1 MFNSMYDLI
10 QGRREADIFSQGNVD
25 NRPRTLAEAIKE
37 VLKIDYNGKTGSNI
51 VGVGSETGIERR
63 RGGTGDVERGGRGT
77 EGERAADGKGRAKG
91 DAGEEGVAPFSERLQ
106 NAIAETETEPT
117 EAQKKAGNYKKG
129 HLSFGGYDF
138 TVETP
143 KGAIRSGKDEQ
154 GKPWSVTMH
163 DTYGYILGKIGVD
176 GDHIDMFIN
185 DDADLDTFDGNVYVV
200 DQVNPETGEFDEHKV
215 MYGYPSE
222 EAATEAYL
230 ANYSKGWKGLGKVTS
245 VPKATFDKWLESSD
259 RKTKPFREY
268 VMVQR
273 GLKQGKGKK
282 KVEPGQQADY
292 YSAFAEQYGLDAED
306 AKKET
311 VANASAKAKEVKG
324 LSNKLKDRYPTS
336 LYLLERDISDMEEM
350 VANGEVS
357 PKRVER
363 VRSEIKRLNG
373 LLADY
378 ERLATP
384 EERSWRD
391 MKAEHPDEI
400 VVVDNGN
407 GLLVVCQEDVKAT
420 KNAIGLKLDAPVTEN
435 LIVTTN
441 EEKGMPFTTM
451 RVTLE
456 DLQRLSDKGVKYVV
470 LDKNGNQ
477 AKEEREKLRLQKAD
491 DYSAFAEQYGV
502 DEADVRR
509 YAEGMALGNLA
520 LANQA
525 ISEIR
530 RSKRIEH
537 RGTKLSEF
545 AKLFAPLKNE
555 LYERFGDM
563 DELQQEYVRRAE
575 EERGMMEAARKR
587 AEEEEAKRKQHLEE
601 LSLLTSEEIDR
612 RYADAIDKGDDATA
626 REMLDEAARRKGYD
640 DTESAYQGV
649 GAWAAPGNPGYESD
663 KARRDDWESSG
674 SDVNLEDMALGY
686 TPQPDDYFSHPER
699 YSQNTPHGLESTR
712 AIQSALEALKRGEK
726 DVKVKVYRA
735 VPTSVKEGKL
745 RNGDWVTPS
754 KKYAEMHGNNRLEG
768 KYRIIEDDV
777 PVCEL
782 WWDGNDANEWGYDN
796 GKGYKYKNV
805 KNNRKLNDLITR
817 DDNGNVILPS
827 KRFNQR
833 KADERYQR
841 GVDGVKP
848 SKAEVVLRD
857 AVIDKLRESGI
868 EVLGAEG
875 QKVLDLANGRGVR
888 LEAKRKRALGTASV
902 SRDEKHQPTVVS
914 SADGA
919 KILNNLDTLATEY
932 DNLKNFPKTFTGDV
946 AKALGA
952 RRYGS
957 SSEYATFETK
967 NGKVVTIRLANHN
980 ARVSGFNHNGRDNGI
995 SIVISSKPNAGITN
1009 NGDAH
1014 IVEFYYNSIKLRRA
1028 DGKPLAEIV
1037 RSIKQALYSGVFK
1050 DPTGLAER
1058 QEVNADDVISL
1069 QKVYHGSGADFD
1081 HFDHSHMGEGEG
1093 AQAYGWGTYVTE
1105 VEGIGRK
1112 YAERNPRFIEPSDY
1126 DRENANEEIAE
1137 KTLARFGHIDC
1148 EFELMY
1154 DGAGGFEIFDIPRD
1168 KNVLEQFKD
1177 YFKSHEEDFQSDNY
1191 IDDFDLNDE
1200 DDREQFAQDVER
1212 SMINYAENIA
1222 HDYDQ
1227 YWKGIEQ
1234 RILYTVEIPDD
1245 TGENYLDYKR
1255 KIAKIPSQKNEA
1267 ICEQL
1272 RKALPSMASRI
1283 RLNPN
1288 ATGAVLYKD
1297 ISTALKSDKKASELL
1312 ARAGFVGIKYPAQY
1326 RSGGRKDGA
1335 KNYVIFN
1342 EKDAKIT
1349 DHVRF
1354 FKTKNGEAYGYT
1366 VGGKIYIDPRIAN
1379 TETPIHEY
1387 AHLWA
1392 SALRSGNPKE
1402 WENVVGLMK
1411 GTPVWEEVKKRYPEL
1426 ETDDEIADEV
1436 IATYSGRRGAERLR
1450 SEAGKIAGSM
1460 DELDAVKAL
1469 SALQR
1474 VKEALKRFW
1483 KGVCDFLHIHFTS
1496 AEEVAD
1502 RVMKDL
1508 LDGVDPRKFMKGK
1521 DGRPRFQFI
1530 GEKGAT
1536 EADKAEEQTIRMDNL
1551 NVAKK
1556 MEEAKKDAKAI
1567 KMATG
1572 WERGADG
1579 KWRYEMPDAK
1589 IKDTI
1594 DVGGGNIVKRFEED
1608 MLWTDGKLEDAV
1620 DAPKL
1625 FEAYPQLKNI
1635 KIHTDAVMNDMPSNG
1650 FYNPQT
1656 NTITIH
1662 ADELKYLNSI
1672 LNHEVQHAIQN
1683 IEGFAKGGNSE
1694 TVRSRIQR
1702 IIDEEKDA
1710 SEYAKSNLKQYAA
1723 LHMLASRLKASK
1735 QFAKSDQQFFK
1746 DKAREYYW
1754 DAMNELDNN
1763 ERSTLINEYPDDKN
1777 AQEIAESGYHV
1788 DEAIK
1793 ELKRIADEYKDE
1805 IPKGNMDAFEKVNKL
1820 TSALENKS
1828 DDELYQALAGEVEA
1842 RNVQK
1847 RMGMTPEERRNSLA
1861 EETED
1866 VSRGDQIVMNN
1877 GGTSYSIVKDP
1888 ETIKK
1893 LDKEDT
1899 VKVYRAMQVGEDG
1912 KLYPPMAAK
1921 VKGKF
1926 VQPIELGK
1934 WEQADERPELADD
1947 KGMFTL
1953 NKGNGKSLKAAYN
1966 PYLHTSR
1973 TPLNDQFSEAQNRPN
1988 IVTVEVEVPKSE
2000 LTSGYKADKAKDA
2013 VGEVEWKAGIIQG
2026 QLTGKRKVILSRWD
2040 KPVRIVPDS
2049 EVADVIV
2056 NDMFKGKNITMPSNV
2071 VTPSLRKELEKR
2083 GVPFVETDNRGRI
2096 VGGENDGVHYAKVY
2110 GKKANVK
2117 HRLGE
2122 KGFDDGEREELDRVN
2137 ERFNEELTRYQN
2149 GEMDKNEMLHLGRP
2163 QGVMRAFLPNLP
2175 IVMRQRV
2182 IKKGS
2187 EKKHEVDVSAIMN
2200 MPQHLS
2206 SPIFVFQRSEDTI
2219 GVLTD
2224 MRDRNGKNV
2233 CVAIELKRQI
2243 QQGAEYLE
2251 VNDVRSFHGR
2261 EFKNIVEP
2269 IANNKTL
2276 KWVDKEKGLAYLS
2289 SASQP
2294 VQQEID
2300 KQVLDTAT
2308 KVVKDFVNP
2317 KVSDENVADDG
2328 IKLSLGDG
2336 GSREREQMDEAKMV
2350 EMVERVK
2357 ATGESLGGAEAHV
2370 YTSFADVP
2378 EEYKKEVKKGARG
2391 WYDPETHTVHVY
2403 LPNCASG
2410 DEAQRTVFHE
2420 KIGHEGIEVLFGGE
2434 EGVKDFAKFVFSS
2447 CGKEVREK
2455 VMEIADQY
2463 DPEWKHPDRTNVGTQ
2478 EYIAKL
2484 AENGPQTAEE
2494 FSLWRK
2500 IKHYLIKAMKK
2511 LGLTIRGL
2519 MNDKDLRYYLL
2530 RAQQSLHVWNK
2541 MPEAKKRK
2549 MAEQASETEMKES
2562 LSNRPRKRK
2571 NETTAQYIE
2580 RLRQWEKWKIA
2591 LDKASV
2597 ANDPLPE
2604 EETYH
2609 DKWDKQYRTDM
2620 EAWRKANDIAEG
2632 AEGPSEAPKR
2642 AEGESPQEYALRVAD
2657 HERELDLWQ
2666 GAPDYFSYLKKAQED
2681 YRKAYEA
2688 WKERY
2693 DIDEMENVD
2702 LQLYGGETPTE
2713 EPADED
2719 AYQEQEEIEHNVNS
2733 EFEKEMGAACGID
2746 MSAEGARQKA
2756 IIAVIDRRKNLEG
2769 ASAED
2774 AIFIGELCKEIDALE
2789 KELGLGKGEL
2799 RNELIHIIEQPLQ
2812 QQEADAELERWV
2824 DLLNSMRVF
2833 HDAHSKVTVEG
2844 VKAVRAELQELANV
2858 ALKYGANPK
2867 DKSEREELH
2876 AASRKVADAL
2886 NRYYQDVPGYHG
2898 LYGDDII
2905 KIAKY
2910 AQRVAYAALL
2920 TQRSNELADNPKV
2933 RKIVEKI
2940 KDWYDEFFHLL
2951 EDAGLRGD
2959 AGYIGEGY
2967 VNHIWDKERSD
2978 QEAYERYV
2986 ENYQRTKSSNMRHR
3000 EIATYLDGIGVGLV
3014 PKFTDIGQIMS
3025 YYSRQNNEAIANRK
3039 FLDALSF
3046 LTIAHKNN
3054 DGEVTEVLPILNSH
3068 KPDRLD
3074 EEKYEMFH
3082 VPGIGDVWVL
3092 KEVAG
3097 KFSTIFG
3104 TMRTKDI
3111 PNWLSKLGKNYDLL
3125 ASTMKK
3131 IQLSVSGFHAL
3142 ALSEVA
3148 LAQMGPIKGMQAI
3161 LKYIL
3166 YDSARHGW
3174 QVPAYVHPEDFK
3186 MAAKHLVQKM
3196 RRTRPSPVCLRMMT

>member
-25 NRPRTLAEAIKE
+25 NRPRTLSEAIKE

-63 RGGTGDVERGGRGT
+63 RGSTGDVERGGRGT

-91 DAGEEGVAPFSERLQ
+91 DAGEEGVAEKRKALHPSSVEAKDNQGNPLNADGTLKLEKIKSVDDLTDEDFSKPTRNVELPAIPKNVDDAIGANGKPIIIKKNIFERNAERHSDLTPEQSREILHSALYNPDLYGQ
-106 NAIAETETEPT
+106 N
-117 EAQKKAGNYKKG
+117 QKAKRPYNWVVINTKDEKG
-129 HLSFGGYDF
+129 HNR
-138 TVETP
+138 TVLLEISP
-143 KGAIRSGKDEQ
+143 NKDNIEIVHWHYVDERGLEKIKRQ
-154 GKPWSVTMH
+154 AEREDGQLL
-163 DTYGYILGKIGVD
+163 IL
-176 GDHIDMFIN
+176 
-185 DDADLDTFDGNVYVV
+185 
-200 DQVNPETGEFDEHKV
+200 
-215 MYGYPSE
+215 PSAKE
-222 EAATEAYL
+222 EAGALSSPT
-230 ANYSKGWKGLGKVTS
+230 SGLSSDGKVTA
-245 VPKATFDKWLESSD
+245 KASK
-259 RKTKPFREY
+259 
-268 VMVQR
+268 
-273 GLKQGKGKK
+273 KQGKGKK
-282 KVEPGQQADY
+282 KVEPGQQVDY
-292 YSAFAEQYGLDAED
+292 YSAFAEQYGLDAEE
-306 AKKET
+306 AKKEA
-311 VANASAKAKEVKG
+311 VANASEKAKEVKG
-324 LSNKLKDRYPTS
+324 LSNMLKDRYPTS
-336 LYLLERDISDMEEM
+336 LYLLGRDISDMEEM

-363 VRSEIKRLNG
+363 VRSEIKRLKG

-384 EERSWRD
+384 EERSWRHK
-391 MKAEHPDEI
+391 KAEHPDEI
-400 VVVDNGN
+400 VVVDRGN

-420 KNAIGLKLDAPVTEN
+420 NKAIGQKLDAPVTEN

-441 EEKGMPFTTM
+441 EEQGMPFTTM
-451 RVTLE
+451 RVTLA
-456 DLQRLSDKGVKYVV
+456 DLQRLDDKGVKYVV

-477 AKEEREKLRLQKAD
+477 AKEEREKQGKGEKKVEPGQQVD
-491 DYSAFAEQYGV
+491 YYSAFAEQYGLDAEEAKKETEGNKPSEASLSLSTPLT
-502 DEADVRR
+502 DEEVVAITD
-509 YAEGMALGNLA
+509 AMK
-520 LANQA
+520 ANA
-525 ISEIR
+525 TVAPTVEINDANWKE
-530 RSKRIEH
+530 SVETPVGSVKMGENQ
-537 RGTKLSEF
+537 K
-545 AKLFAPLKNE
+545 AKLFAKGREQQYGMLLETLSNPDVVLEEKDKEQNMFHERPSSYLFVKTFQKEDGSKYVHFESVTVSQEGMEVSISSHIIRENQLKNKLKSDRL
-555 LYERFGDM
+555 LYKATALDAPANTSAEQPIVGGSLSSDGKDTEKVSSGQEDGEKNVLSDLEREFQKALEHEEDVEQKWEDKIQDYVAEHYPTQATVSAATTSAKGV
-563 DELQQEYVRRAE
+563 QEREAMKSDPVLRAMRKKADAAYKKARDATFVAQKKME
-575 EERGMMEAARKR
+575 TSKEKMEA
-587 AEEEEAKRKQHLEE
+587 
-601 LSLLTSEEIDR
+601 
-612 RYADAIDKGDDATA
+612 
-626 REMLDEAARRKGYD
+626 RE
-640 DTESAYQGV
+640 
-649 GAWAAPGNPGYESD
+649 
-663 KARRDDWESSG
+663 
-674 SDVNLEDMALGY
+674 
-686 TPQPDDYFSHPER
+686 H
-699 YSQNTPHGLESTR
+699 
-712 AIQSALEALKRGEK
+712 
-726 DVKVKVYRA
+726 
-735 VPTSVKEGKL
+735 
-745 RNGDWVTPS
+745 
-754 KKYAEMHGNNRLEG
+754 
-768 KYRIIEDDV
+768 
-777 PVCEL
+777 
-782 WWDGNDANEWGYDN
+782 
-796 GKGYKYKNV
+796 
-805 KNNRKLNDLITR
+805 
-817 DDNGNVILPS
+817 
-827 KRFNQR
+827 
-833 KADERYQR
+833 KADVVEN
-841 GVDGVKP
+841 P
-848 SKAEVVLRD
+848 SHGEEVLRD

-875 QKVLDLANGRGVR
+875 QKVLDMANGKDVR
-888 LEAKRKRALGTASV
+888 LEAKRKRALETATMA
-902 SRDEKHQPTVVS
+902 DESTNKATVVS

-919 KILNNLDTLATEY
+919 KVQNNLEILADSYKNRPNKAKGFITDLSRSLGLEQHEASQYGTFVTE
-932 DNLKNFPKTFTGDV
+932 
-946 AKALGA
+946 
-952 RRYGS
+952 
-957 SSEYATFETK
+957 
-967 NGKVVTIRLANHN
+967 NGKLVTIRVSNHN
-980 ARVSGFNHNGRDNGI
+980 ARVSFFDKNGENDGI
-995 SIVISSKPNAGITN
+995 SIVISNHKNKGLLNDGNAHIIEFFYSKQSLQRADSKPLSDI
-1009 NGDAH
+1009 
-1014 IVEFYYNSIKLRRA
+1014 I
-1028 DGKPLAEIV
+1028 
-1037 RSIKQALYSGVFK
+1037 RSVSEALYSGEFN

-1058 QEVNADDVISL
+1058 QEVNADDVIIL

-1081 HFDHSHMGEGEG
+1081 HFDHSHMGDGEG

-1105 VEGIGRK
+1105 VKGIGRT
-1112 YAERNPRFIEPSDY
+1112 YAEQNSEKAREHYVYSGDTHGLSEERINEILEVFLDAKPSEGHVVSEYNDALGWYSSKRDEYCQSLAKDASLLNPSDISIVV
-1126 DRENANEEIAE
+1126 D
-1137 KTLARFGHIDC
+1137 KTR
-1148 EFELMY
+1148 
-1154 DGAGGFEIFDIPRD
+1154 
-1168 KNVLEQFKD
+1168 N
-1177 YFKSHEEDFQSDNY
+1177 
-1191 IDDFDLNDE
+1191 
-1200 DDREQFAQDVER
+1200 
-1212 SMINYAENIA
+1212 
-1222 HDYDQ
+1222 
-1227 YWKGIEQ
+1227 
-1234 RILYTVEIPDD
+1234 LYTVEIPDD
-1245 TGENYLDYKR
+1245 TGENYLDWSEPIGNEQIASIRKYLSDNYRKQKIEDFDASIAETKNAPNADEVNAWVRRGENVYKTLAHLLGSD
-1255 KIAKIPSQKNEA
+1255 KEA
-1267 ICEQL
+1267 S
-1272 RKALPSMASRI
+1272 KAL
-1283 RLNPN
+1283 
-1288 ATGAVLYKD
+1288 
-1297 ISTALKSDKKASELL
+1297 SEM
-1312 ARAGFVGIKYPAQY
+1312 GFVGIKYPAQY

-1335 KNYVIFN
+1335 KNYVIFD

-1354 FKTKNGEAYGYT
+1354 FKTKNGEAYGFT

-1379 TETPIHEY
+1379 AETPIHEY

-1450 SEAGKIAGSM
+1450 REAAKIAGSM

-1521 DGRPRFQFI
+1521 DGKPRFQFI
-1530 GEKGAT
+1530 GEKGA
-1536 EADKAEEQTIRMDNL
+1536 ERADHAEEVSTRLDNL
-1551 NVAKK
+1551 AVARE

-1579 KWRYEMPDAK
+1579 KWRYEIPDAK

-1594 DVGGGNIVKRFEED
+1594 DVGGGNIVKRYEEG
-1608 MLWTDGKLEDAV
+1608 MLWNDGKLEDAV

-1635 KIHTDAVMNDMPSNG
+1635 KIHTDAVMNYMPSNG
-1650 FYNPQT
+1650 YYNPQT
-1656 NTITIH
+1656 KTITIH
-1662 ADELKYLNSI
+1662 AADLKYLNSI
-1672 LNHEVQHAIQN
+1672 LNHEIQHAIQN
-1683 IEGFAKGGNSE
+1683 IEGFAQGGNSK
-1694 TVRSRIQR
+1694 TVRSRIQK
-1702 IIDEEKDA
+1702 IIDDEKDA

-1820 TSALENKS
+1820 TSALGNKS

-1847 RMGMTPEERRNSLA
+1847 RMDMTPEERRNSLA
-1861 EETED
+1861 SETED
-1866 VSRGDQIVMNN
+1866 VDRGDQIVMNN

-2096 VGGENDGVHYAKVY
+2096 VGGENDGVHYSKVY

-2117 HRLGE
+2117 HRFGE
-2122 KGFDDGEREELDRVN
+2122 TGFDDGEREELERVN

-2175 IVMRQRV
+2175 IVMRQR
-2182 IKKGS
+2182 ILTKGS
-2187 EKKHEVDVSAIMN
+2187 VRKHNVAIEALAD
-2200 MPQHLS
+2200 MPNHLS
-2206 SPIFVFQRSEDTI
+2206 RPIFVFKRSDNEL
-2219 GVLTD
+2219 GVLTEMQD
-2224 MRDRNGKNV
+2224 RDGKKV
-2233 CVAIELKRQI
+2233 CVAIELNRQI
-2243 QQGAEYLE
+2243 QNGGEILE
-2251 VNDVRSFHGR
+2251 VNDIRSVHGR
-2261 EFKNIVEP
+2261 NVADIVYP
-2269 IANNKTL
+2269 IVQNGTL
-2276 KWVDKEKGLAYLS
+2276 KWADKEKGLAYLS
-2289 SASQP
+2289 SASRY

-2300 KQVLDTAT
+2300 KQDLDTAT
-2308 KVVKDFVNP
+2308 KIVENFENP
-2317 KVSDENVADDG
+2317 KVSDENVANDG

-2336 GSREREQMDEAKMV
+2336 GSHERKQMDEAK
-2350 EMVERVK
+2350 MVERVK

-2370 YTSFADVP
+2370 YTSFVDVP
-2378 EEYKKEVKKGARG
+2378 EEYKKEVEKGARG

-2447 CGKEVREK
+2447 CGKEIREK

-2530 RAQQSLHVWNK
+2530 RAQQSLHVWDK
-2541 MPEAKKRK
+2541 MPEAKKRA

-2597 ANDPLPE
+2597 SNDPLPE

-2620 EAWRKANDIAEG
+2620 EAWRKANGIAEG

-2642 AEGESPQEYALRVAD
+2642 AEGESQQEYALRVAD

-2713 EPADED
+2713 GPADED

-2733 EFEKEMGAACGID
+2733 NHDEKPVAVGVDVKRVNQGKNKPQLDVNSIKTVFAHHGEIGGSEVLVTYDKEITPEQQELLRGLNFHEYPTIQELSDAKISEKSDSSKVSDENVADDGIKLSLGDGGSRERKLMDEAKMVEMVERVKATGESLGGAEAHVYTSFVD
-2746 MSAEGARQKA
+2746 VPEEYKKEVKKGARGWY
-2756 IIAVIDRRKNLEG
+2756 DPET
-2769 ASAED
+2769 
-2774 AIFIGELCKEIDALE
+2774 
-2789 KELGLGKGEL
+2789 
-2799 RNELIHIIEQPLQ
+2799 H
-2812 QQEADAELERWV
+2812 
-2824 DLLNSMRVF
+2824 
-2833 HDAHSKVTVEG
+2833 TVH
-2844 VKAVRAELQELANV
+2844 VYLPYCR
-2858 ALKYGANPK
+2858 
-2867 DKSEREELH
+2867 S
-2876 AASRKVADAL
+2876 
-2886 NRYYQDVPGYHG
+2886 
-2898 LYGDDII
+2898 GDE
-2905 KIAKY
+2905 
-2910 AQRVAYAALL
+2910 AQRTVIH
-2920 TQRSNELADNPKV
+2920 E
-2933 RKIVEKI
+2933 
-2940 KDWYDEFFHLL
+2940 
-2951 EDAGLRGD
+2951 
-2959 AGYIGEGY
+2959 
-2967 VNHIWDKERSD
+2967 
-2978 QEAYERYV
+2978 
-2986 ENYQRTKSSNMRHR
+2986 
-3000 EIATYLDGIGVGLV
+3000 
-3014 PKFTDIGQIMS
+3014 
-3025 YYSRQNNEAIANRK
+3025 SR
-3039 FLDALSF
+3039 LSF
-3046 LTIAHKNN
+3046 LF
-3054 DGEVTEVLPILNSH
+3054 V
-3068 KPDRLD
+3068 
-3074 EEKYEMFH
+3074 
-3082 VPGIGDVWVL
+3082 
-3092 KEVAG
+3092 
-3097 KFSTIFG
+3097 
-3104 TMRTKDI
+3104 
-3111 PNWLSKLGKNYDLL
+3111 
-3125 ASTMKK
+3125 
-3131 IQLSVSGFHAL
+3131 
-3142 ALSEVA
+3142 
-3148 LAQMGPIKGMQAI
+3148 
-3161 LKYIL
+3161 
-3166 YDSARHGW
+3166 
-3174 QVPAYVHPEDFK
+3174 
-3186 MAAKHLVQKM
+3186 
-3196 RRTRPSPVCLRMMT
+3196 

>member
-63 RGGTGDVERGGRGT
+63 RGSTGDVERGGRGT

-91 DAGEEGVAPFSERLQ
+91 DAGEEGVAEKRKALHPSSVEAKDNQGNPLNADGTLKLEKIKSVDDLTDEDFSKPTRNVELPAIPKNVDDAIGANGKPIIIKKNIFERNAERHSDLTPEQSREILHSALYNPDLYGQ
-106 NAIAETETEPT
+106 N
-117 EAQKKAGNYKKG
+117 QKAKRPYNWVVINTKDEKG
-129 HLSFGGYDF
+129 HNR
-138 TVETP
+138 TVLLEISP
-143 KGAIRSGKDEQ
+143 NKDNIEIVHWHYVDERGLEKIKRQ
-154 GKPWSVTMH
+154 AEREDGQLL
-163 DTYGYILGKIGVD
+163 IL
-176 GDHIDMFIN
+176 
-185 DDADLDTFDGNVYVV
+185 
-200 DQVNPETGEFDEHKV
+200 
-215 MYGYPSE
+215 PSAKE
-222 EAATEAYL
+222 EAGALSSPT
-230 ANYSKGWKGLGKVTS
+230 SGLSSDGKVTA
-245 VPKATFDKWLESSD
+245 KASK
-259 RKTKPFREY
+259 
-268 VMVQR
+268 
-273 GLKQGKGKK
+273 KQGKGKK
-282 KVEPGQQADY
+282 KVEPGQQVDY
-292 YSAFAEQYGLDAED
+292 YSAFAEQYGLDAEE

-311 VANASAKAKEVKG
+311 VANAPEKAKEVKG

-336 LYLLERDISDMEEM
+336 LYLLGRDISDMEEM

-363 VRSEIKRLNG
+363 VRSEIKRLKG

-384 EERSWRD
+384 EERSWRH

-400 VVVDNGN
+400 IVVDNGN

-420 KNAIGLKLDAPVTEN
+420 NKAIGQKLDAPVTEN

-441 EEKGMPFTTM
+441 EEQGMPFTTM
-451 RVTLE
+451 RVTLA
-456 DLQRLSDKGVKYVV
+456 DLQRLDDKGVKYVV

-477 AKEEREKLRLQKAD
+477 AKAKREKQGKGKKKVEPGQQVD
-491 DYSAFAEQYGV
+491 YYSAFAEQYGLDAEEAKKETEGNKPSEASLSLSTPLT
-502 DEADVRR
+502 DEEVVAITD
-509 YAEGMALGNLA
+509 AMK
-520 LANQA
+520 ANA
-525 ISEIR
+525 TVAPTVEINDANWKE
-530 RSKRIEH
+530 SVETPVGSVKMGENQ
-537 RGTKLSEF
+537 K
-545 AKLFAPLKNE
+545 AKLFAKGREQQYGMLLETLSNPDVVLEEKDKEQNMFHERPSSYLFVKTFQKEDGSKYVHFESVTVSQEGMEVSISSHIIRENQLKNKLKSDRL
-555 LYERFGDM
+555 LYKATALDAPANTSAEQPIVGGSLSSDGKDTEKVSSGQEDGEKNVLSDLEREFQKALEHEEDVEQKWEDKIQDYVAEHYPTQATVSAATTSAKGV
-563 DELQQEYVRRAE
+563 QEREAMKSDPVLRAMRKKADAAYKKARDATFVAQKKME
-575 EERGMMEAARKR
+575 TSKEKMEA
-587 AEEEEAKRKQHLEE
+587 
-601 LSLLTSEEIDR
+601 
-612 RYADAIDKGDDATA
+612 
-626 REMLDEAARRKGYD
+626 RE
-640 DTESAYQGV
+640 
-649 GAWAAPGNPGYESD
+649 
-663 KARRDDWESSG
+663 
-674 SDVNLEDMALGY
+674 
-686 TPQPDDYFSHPER
+686 H
-699 YSQNTPHGLESTR
+699 
-712 AIQSALEALKRGEK
+712 
-726 DVKVKVYRA
+726 
-735 VPTSVKEGKL
+735 
-745 RNGDWVTPS
+745 
-754 KKYAEMHGNNRLEG
+754 
-768 KYRIIEDDV
+768 
-777 PVCEL
+777 
-782 WWDGNDANEWGYDN
+782 
-796 GKGYKYKNV
+796 
-805 KNNRKLNDLITR
+805 
-817 DDNGNVILPS
+817 
-827 KRFNQR
+827 
-833 KADERYQR
+833 KADVVEN
-841 GVDGVKP
+841 P
-848 SKAEVVLRD
+848 SHGEEVLRD

-875 QKVLDLANGRGVR
+875 QKVLDMANGKDVR
-888 LEAKRKRALGTASV
+888 LEAKRKRALETASV

-932 DNLKNFPKTFTGDV
+932 DNLKNYPKTFTGDV

-952 RRYGS
+952 DRFGS
-957 SSEYATFETK
+957 GSEYATFETK
-967 NGKVVTIRLANHN
+967 NGQIVTIRLANHN
-980 ARVSGFNHNGRDNGI
+980 ARVSVFDHNKRDNGI

-1014 IVEFYYNSIKLRRA
+1014 IVEFYYDSIKLRRA

-1093 AQAYGWGTYVTE
+1093 AQAYCWGTYVTE
-1105 VEGIGRK
+1105 VKGIGRT
-1112 YAERNPRFIEPSDY
+1112 YAEQNAGFRGLKDVGDVEERLMEKARSSNYDLSRWAATSLVDRAERLLRSGAETYYYWNVTPKELLNFVIYDAEGLESDLLVDTLRIIEP
-1126 DRENANEEIAE
+1126 E
-1137 KTLARFGHIDC
+1137 
-1148 EFELMY
+1148 
-1154 DGAGGFEIFDIPRD
+1154 
-1168 KNVLEQFKD
+1168 
-1177 YFKSHEEDFQSDNY
+1177 
-1191 IDDFDLNDE
+1191 DLN
-1200 DDREQFAQDVER
+1200 FGTH
-1212 SMINYAENIA
+1212 N
-1222 HDYDQ
+1222 
-1227 YWKGIEQ
+1227 
-1234 RILYTVEIPDD
+1234 LYTVEIPDD
-1245 TGENYLDYKR
+1245 TGENYLDWSEPIGNEQIASIRKYLSDNYRKQKIEDFDASIAETKNAPNADEVNAWVRRGENVYKTLAHLLGSD
-1255 KIAKIPSQKNEA
+1255 KEA
-1267 ICEQL
+1267 S
-1272 RKALPSMASRI
+1272 KAL
-1283 RLNPN
+1283 
-1288 ATGAVLYKD
+1288 
-1297 ISTALKSDKKASELL
+1297 SEM
-1312 ARAGFVGIKYPAQY
+1312 GFVGIKYPAGY
-1326 RSGGRKDGA
+1326 LSGGRKDGA

-1354 FKTKNGEAYGYT
+1354 FKTKNGEAYGFT

-1379 TETPIHEY
+1379 AETPIHEY

-1411 GTPVWEEVKKRYPEL
+1411 GTPVWDEVKKRYPEL
-1426 ETDDEIADEV
+1426 ETDEEIADEV

-1450 SEAGKIAGSM
+1450 REAAKIAGSM

-1483 KGVCDFLHIHFTS
+1483 KGVCNFLHIHFTS

-1508 LDGVDPRKFMKGK
+1508 LDGVDPRKFMKDK
-1521 DGRPRFQFI
+1521 DGKPRFQFI
-1530 GEKGAT
+1530 GERGAAA
-1536 EADKAEEQTIRMDNL
+1536 ADHAEEVNTRIDNL
-1551 NVAKK
+1551 SVARE

-1579 KWRYEMPDAK
+1579 KWRYE
-1589 IKDTI
+1589 TG
-1594 DVGGGNIVKRFEED
+1594 DVSLWEGLRLTKRGTEERTTLGE
-1608 MLWTDGKLEDAV
+1608 MLEDSREKEELLA
-1620 DAPKL
+1620 
-1625 FEAYPQLKNI
+1625 AYPQLKKMQLVVKDMGYREVGHYENAKKEI
-1635 KIHTDAVMNDMPSNG
+1635 VLNSYLLTDDNG
-1650 FYNPQT
+1650 FFTEN
-1656 NTITIH
+1656 
-1662 ADELKYLNSI
+1662 ANSV
-1672 LNHEVQHAIQN
+1672 LVHEIQHAIQH
-1683 IEGFAKGGNSE
+1683 IEGFAKGGTSE
-1694 TVRSRIQR
+1694 TVRSRIQK
-1702 IIDEEKDA
+1702 IIDDEKDA

-1820 TSALENKS
+1820 TSALGNKS
-1828 DDELYQALAGEVEA
+1828 YDELYQALAGEVEA

-1847 RMGMTPEERRNSLA
+1847 RMDMTPEERRNSLA
-1861 EETED
+1861 SETED
-1866 VSRGDQIVMNN
+1866 VDRGDQIVMNN

-1899 VKVYRAMQVGEDG
+1899 VKVYRAMQAGEDG

-1934 WEQADERPELADD
+1934 WEQADERSELADD

-2096 VGGENDGVHYAKVY
+2096 VGGENDGVHYSKVY

-2117 HRLGE
+2117 HRFGE
-2122 KGFDDGEREELDRVN
+2122 TGFDDGEREELERVN

-2175 IVMRQRV
+2175 IVMRQR
-2182 IKKGS
+2182 ILTKGS
-2187 EKKHEVDVSAIMN
+2187 VRKHNVAIEALAD
-2200 MPQHLS
+2200 MPNHLS
-2206 SPIFVFQRSEDTI
+2206 RPIFVFKRSDNEL
-2219 GVLTD
+2219 GVLTEMQD
-2224 MRDRNGKNV
+2224 RDGKKV
-2233 CVAIELKRQI
+2233 CVAIELNRQI
-2243 QQGAEYLE
+2243 QNGGEILE
-2251 VNDVRSFHGR
+2251 VNDIRSVHGR
-2261 EFKNIVEP
+2261 NVADIVYP
-2269 IANNKTL
+2269 IVQNGTL
-2276 KWVDKEKGLAYLS
+2276 KWADKEKGLAYLS
-2289 SASQP
+2289 SASRY

-2300 KQVLDTAT
+2300 KQDLDTAT
-2308 KVVKDFVNP
+2308 KIVENFENP
-2317 KVSDENVADDG
+2317 KVSGENVADDG

-2350 EMVERVK
+2350 ERVK

-2370 YTSFADVP
+2370 YTSFVDVP
-2378 EEYKKEVKKGARG
+2378 EEYKKDVEKGARG

-2447 CGKEVREK
+2447 CGKEIREK

-2530 RAQQSLHVWNK
+2530 RAQQSLHVWDK
-2541 MPEAKKRK
+2541 MPEAKKRA

-2580 RLRQWEKWKIA
+2580 RLRQWEKWKLA

-2609 DKWDKQYRTDM
+2609 EKWDKQYRTDM

-2713 EPADED
+2713 GPADED

-2733 EFEKEMGAACGID
+2733 NHDEKPVAVGVDVKRVNQGKNKPQLDVNSIKTVFAHHGEIGGSEVLVTYDKEITPEQQELLRGLNFHEYPTIQELSDAKISEKSDSSKVSDENVADDGIKLSLGDGGSRERKQMDEAKMVEMVERVKATGESLGGAEAHVYTSFVD
-2746 MSAEGARQKA
+2746 VPEEYKKEVKKGARGWY
-2756 IIAVIDRRKNLEG
+2756 DPET
-2769 ASAED
+2769 
-2774 AIFIGELCKEIDALE
+2774 
-2789 KELGLGKGEL
+2789 
-2799 RNELIHIIEQPLQ
+2799 H
-2812 QQEADAELERWV
+2812 
-2824 DLLNSMRVF
+2824 
-2833 HDAHSKVTVEG
+2833 TVH
-2844 VKAVRAELQELANV
+2844 VYLPYCR
-2858 ALKYGANPK
+2858 
-2867 DKSEREELH
+2867 S
-2876 AASRKVADAL
+2876 
-2886 NRYYQDVPGYHG
+2886 
-2898 LYGDDII
+2898 GDE
-2905 KIAKY
+2905 
-2910 AQRVAYAALL
+2910 AQRTVIH
-2920 TQRSNELADNPKV
+2920 E
-2933 RKIVEKI
+2933 
-2940 KDWYDEFFHLL
+2940 
-2951 EDAGLRGD
+2951 
-2959 AGYIGEGY
+2959 
-2967 VNHIWDKERSD
+2967 
-2978 QEAYERYV
+2978 
-2986 ENYQRTKSSNMRHR
+2986 
-3000 EIATYLDGIGVGLV
+3000 
-3014 PKFTDIGQIMS
+3014 
-3025 YYSRQNNEAIANRK
+3025 SR
-3039 FLDALSF
+3039 LSF
-3046 LTIAHKNN
+3046 LF
-3054 DGEVTEVLPILNSH
+3054 V
-3068 KPDRLD
+3068 
-3074 EEKYEMFH
+3074 
-3082 VPGIGDVWVL
+3082 
-3092 KEVAG
+3092 
-3097 KFSTIFG
+3097 
-3104 TMRTKDI
+3104 
-3111 PNWLSKLGKNYDLL
+3111 
-3125 ASTMKK
+3125 
-3131 IQLSVSGFHAL
+3131 
-3142 ALSEVA
+3142 
-3148 LAQMGPIKGMQAI
+3148 
-3161 LKYIL
+3161 
-3166 YDSARHGW
+3166 
-3174 QVPAYVHPEDFK
+3174 
-3186 MAAKHLVQKM
+3186 
-3196 RRTRPSPVCLRMMT
+3196 

>member
-63 RGGTGDVERGGRGT
+63 RGSTGDVERGGRGT

-91 DAGEEGVAPFSERLQ
+91 DAGEEGVADKRKALHPSSVASKDNQGNPLNADGTLKLEKIKSVDDLTDEDFSKPYRNVELPELPK
-106 NAIAETETEPT
+106 NVDDAIGANGKPVVIKKNIFEKNGKSHKDLSASQSREILT
-117 EAQKKAGNYKKG
+117 EALYHANLYGQNQKTSRPYNWILIHNAEKHSSVILEVNHNKDNVEIVNWHYLDDVTLKQKERQAVKEGGLILTLESAAGNT
-129 HLSFGGYDF
+129 HNNLS
-138 TVETP
+138 
-143 KGAIRSGKDEQ
+143 SG
-154 GKPWSVTMH
+154 
-163 DTYGYILGKIGVD
+163 
-176 GDHIDMFIN
+176 
-185 DDADLDTFDGNVYVV
+185 
-200 DQVNPETGEFDEHKV
+200 
-215 MYGYPSE
+215 
-222 EAATEAYL
+222 
-230 ANYSKGWKGLGKVTS
+230 GKVTA
-245 VPKATFDKWLESSD
+245 KASK
-259 RKTKPFREY
+259 
-268 VMVQR
+268 
-273 GLKQGKGKK
+273 KQGKGKK
-282 KVEPGQQADY
+282 KVEPGQQVDY
-292 YSAFAEQYGLDAED
+292 YSAFAEQYGLDAEE
-306 AKKET
+306 AKKEA
-311 VANASAKAKEVKG
+311 VANAPEKAKEVKG

-336 LYLLERDISDMEEM
+336 LYLLGRDISDMEEM

-363 VRSEIKRLNG
+363 VRSEIKRLKG

-384 EERSWRD
+384 EERSWRHK
-391 MKAEHPDEI
+391 KAEHPDEI
-400 VVVDNGN
+400 VVVDRGN

-420 KNAIGLKLDAPVTEN
+420 NKAIGHKLDAPVTEN

-441 EEKGMPFTTM
+441 EEQGMPFTTM
-451 RVTLE
+451 RVTLA
-456 DLQRLSDKGVKYVV
+456 DLQRLDDKGVKYVV
-470 LDKNGNQ
+470 LDKDGNQ
-477 AKEEREKLRLQKAD
+477 AKEEREKQGKGKKKVESGQQVD
-491 DYSAFAEQYGV
+491 YYSAFAEQYGLDAEEAKKETEGNKPSEASLSLSTPLTDEEVVAITDAMKANATVAPTVEINDANWKESV
-502 DEADVRR
+502 DTPIGAVKMGE
-509 YAEGMALGNLA
+509 
-520 LANQA
+520 NQ
-525 ISEIR
+525 
-530 RSKRIEH
+530 K
-537 RGTKLSEF
+537 
-545 AKLFAPLKNE
+545 AKLFAKGREQQYGMLLETLSNPDVVLEEKDKEQNMFHERPSSYLFVKTFQKEDGSKYVHFESVTVSQEGMEVSISSHIIRENQLKNKLKSDRL
-555 LYERFGDM
+555 LYKATALDAPANTSAEQPIVGGSLSSDGKDTEKVSSGQEDGEKNVLSDLEREFQKAFEHEEDVEQKWEDKIQDYVAEHYPTQATVSAATTSAKGV
-563 DELQQEYVRRAE
+563 QEREAMKSDPVLRAMRKKADAAYKKARDATFVAQKKME
-575 EERGMMEAARKR
+575 TSKEKMEA
-587 AEEEEAKRKQHLEE
+587 
-601 LSLLTSEEIDR
+601 
-612 RYADAIDKGDDATA
+612 
-626 REMLDEAARRKGYD
+626 RE
-640 DTESAYQGV
+640 
-649 GAWAAPGNPGYESD
+649 
-663 KARRDDWESSG
+663 
-674 SDVNLEDMALGY
+674 
-686 TPQPDDYFSHPER
+686 H
-699 YSQNTPHGLESTR
+699 
-712 AIQSALEALKRGEK
+712 
-726 DVKVKVYRA
+726 
-735 VPTSVKEGKL
+735 
-745 RNGDWVTPS
+745 
-754 KKYAEMHGNNRLEG
+754 
-768 KYRIIEDDV
+768 
-777 PVCEL
+777 
-782 WWDGNDANEWGYDN
+782 
-796 GKGYKYKNV
+796 
-805 KNNRKLNDLITR
+805 
-817 DDNGNVILPS
+817 
-827 KRFNQR
+827 
-833 KADERYQR
+833 KADVVEN
-841 GVDGVKP
+841 P
-848 SKAEVVLRD
+848 SHGEEVLRD

-875 QKVLDLANGRGVR
+875 QKVLDMANGKDVR
-888 LEAKRKRALGTASV
+888 LEAKRKRALETATMA
-902 SRDEKHQPTVVS
+902 DESTNKATVVS

-919 KILNNLDTLATEY
+919 KVQNNLEILADSYKNRPNKAKGFITDLSRSLGLEQHEASQYGTFVTE
-932 DNLKNFPKTFTGDV
+932 
-946 AKALGA
+946 
-952 RRYGS
+952 
-957 SSEYATFETK
+957 
-967 NGKVVTIRLANHN
+967 NGKLVTIRVSNHN
-980 ARVSGFNHNGRDNGI
+980 ARVSFFDKNGENDGI
-995 SIVISSKPNAGITN
+995 SIVISNHKNKGLLNDGNAHIIEFFYSKQSLQRADSKPLSDI
-1009 NGDAH
+1009 
-1014 IVEFYYNSIKLRRA
+1014 I
-1028 DGKPLAEIV
+1028 
-1037 RSIKQALYSGVFK
+1037 RSVSEALYSGEFN

-1058 QEVNADDVISL
+1058 QEVNADDVIIL

-1105 VEGIGRK
+1105 VEGIGRT
-1112 YAERNPRFIEPSDY
+1112 YAEQNAGFRGLKDVGDVEERLMEKARSSNYDLSRWAATSLVDRAERLLRSGAETYYYWNVTPKELLNFVIYDAEGLESDLLVDTLRIIEP
-1126 DRENANEEIAE
+1126 E
-1137 KTLARFGHIDC
+1137 
-1148 EFELMY
+1148 
-1154 DGAGGFEIFDIPRD
+1154 
-1168 KNVLEQFKD
+1168 
-1177 YFKSHEEDFQSDNY
+1177 
-1191 IDDFDLNDE
+1191 DLN
-1200 DDREQFAQDVER
+1200 FGTH
-1212 SMINYAENIA
+1212 N
-1222 HDYDQ
+1222 
-1227 YWKGIEQ
+1227 
-1234 RILYTVEIPDD
+1234 LYTVEIPDD
-1245 TGENYLDYKR
+1245 TGENYLDWDAPIGNEQIASIRKYLSDNYRKQKIEDFDASIAETKNAPNADEVNAWVRRGENVYKTLAHLLGSD
-1255 KIAKIPSQKNEA
+1255 KEA
-1267 ICEQL
+1267 S
-1272 RKALPSMASRI
+1272 KAL
-1283 RLNPN
+1283 
-1288 ATGAVLYKD
+1288 
-1297 ISTALKSDKKASELL
+1297 SEM
-1312 ARAGFVGIKYPAQY
+1312 GFVGIKYPAQY

-1335 KNYVIFN
+1335 KNYVIFD

-1354 FKTKNGEAYGYT
+1354 FKTKNGEAYGFT

-1379 TETPIHEY
+1379 AETPIHEY
-1387 AHLWA
+1387 GHLWG

-1411 GTPVWEEVKKRYPEL
+1411 GTPVWEEVKERYPEL

-1450 SEAGKIAGSM
+1450 REAAKIAGSM

-1521 DGRPRFQFI
+1521 DGKPRFQFI
-1530 GEKGAT
+1530 GERGAAA
-1536 EADKAEEQTIRMDNL
+1536 ADHAEEVNTRLDNL
-1551 NVAKK
+1551 AVARE
-1556 MEEAKKDAKAI
+1556 MEEAKKEAKAI

-1579 KWRYEMPDAK
+1579 KWRYEIPDAK

-1594 DVGGGNIVKRFEED
+1594 DVGGGNIVKRYEEG
-1608 MLWTDGKLEDAV
+1608 MLWNDGKLEDAV

-1635 KIHTDAVMNDMPSNG
+1635 KINTDAVMNYMPSNG
-1650 FYNPQT
+1650 YYNPQT

-1662 ADELKYLNSI
+1662 AADLKYLNSI
-1672 LNHEVQHAIQN
+1672 LNHEIQHAIQN
-1683 IEGFAKGGNSE
+1683 IEGFAQGGNSK
-1694 TVRSRIQR
+1694 TVRSRIQK
-1702 IIDEEKDA
+1702 IIDDEKDA

-1820 TSALENKS
+1820 TSALGNKS

-1847 RMGMTPEERRNSLA
+1847 RMDMTPEERRNSLA
-1861 EETED
+1861 SETED
-1866 VSRGDQIVMNN
+1866 VDRGDQIVMNN

-2096 VGGENDGVHYAKVY
+2096 VGGENDGVHYSKVY

-2122 KGFDDGEREELDRVN
+2122 PYDYEK
-2137 ERFNEELTRYQN
+2137 YP
-2149 GEMDKNEMLHLGRP
+2149 LGR
-2163 QGVMRAFLPNLP
+2163 VEPNLATKEVK
-2175 IVMRQRV
+2175 IVHADVSHGFKNYKEAKDWAKQNIAKVYSADETGNKGEVRISNSAIDKFLSQSAVDKSDTKDVHLSVLKVLPEVLKESIDAETHPDFLKGANGKRSAENGMNKDVLVHRCYGAVDIDGKVYRV
-2182 IKKGS
+2182 KITLKEDLRDKSFPHVTHSYEATKIELLAGTWENPSKSPSPNTNNSISGAILLKNVEMSYNNRKNLLDES
-2187 EKKHEVDVSAIMN
+2187 EKMGIPAEN
-2200 MPQHLS
+2200 
-2206 SPIFVFQRSEDTI
+2206 QR
-2219 GVLTD
+2219 
-2224 MRDRNGKNV
+2224 K
-2233 CVAIELKRQI
+2233 
-2243 QQGAEYLE
+2243 
-2251 VNDVRSFHGR
+2251 
-2261 EFKNIVEP
+2261 
-2269 IANNKTL
+2269 IADS
-2276 KWVDKEKGLAYLS
+2276 V
-2289 SASQP
+2289 
-2294 VQQEID
+2294 I
-2300 KQVLDTAT
+2300 DTA
-2308 KVVKDFVNP
+2308 N
-2317 KVSDENVADDG
+2317 
-2328 IKLSLGDG
+2328 
-2336 GSREREQMDEAKMV
+2336 Q
-2350 EMVERVK
+2350 
-2357 ATGESLGGAEAHV
+2357 LGGAEAHV
-2370 YTSFADVP
+2370 YTSFVDVP
-2378 EEYKKEVKKGARG
+2378 EEYKKEVEKGARG

-2447 CGKEVREK
+2447 CGKEIREK

-2530 RAQQSLHVWNK
+2530 RAQQSLHVWDK
-2541 MPEAKKRK
+2541 MPEAKKRA

-2620 EAWRKANDIAEG
+2620 EAWRKANGIAEG

-2713 EPADED
+2713 GPADED
-2719 AYQEQEEIEHNVNS
+2719 AYQEQE
-2733 EFEKEMGAACGID
+2733 D
-2746 MSAEGARQKA
+2746 QYQLL
-2756 IIAVIDRRKNLEG
+2756 II
-2769 ASAED
+2769 
-2774 AIFIGELCKEIDALE
+2774 
-2789 KELGLGKGEL
+2789 
-2799 RNELIHIIEQPLQ
+2799 LICTLLPL
-2812 QQEADAELERWV
+2812 
-2824 DLLNSMRVF
+2824 
-2833 HDAHSKVTVEG
+2833 
-2844 VKAVRAELQELANV
+2844 
-2858 ALKYGANPK
+2858 
-2867 DKSEREELH
+2867 
-2876 AASRKVADAL
+2876 
-2886 NRYYQDVPGYHG
+2886 
-2898 LYGDDII
+2898 
-2905 KIAKY
+2905 
-2910 AQRVAYAALL
+2910 
-2920 TQRSNELADNPKV
+2920 
-2933 RKIVEKI
+2933 
-2940 KDWYDEFFHLL
+2940 
-2951 EDAGLRGD
+2951 
-2959 AGYIGEGY
+2959 
-2967 VNHIWDKERSD
+2967 
-2978 QEAYERYV
+2978 
-2986 ENYQRTKSSNMRHR
+2986 
-3000 EIATYLDGIGVGLV
+3000 
-3014 PKFTDIGQIMS
+3014 
-3025 YYSRQNNEAIANRK
+3025 
-3039 FLDALSF
+3039 
-3046 LTIAHKNN
+3046 
-3054 DGEVTEVLPILNSH
+3054 
-3068 KPDRLD
+3068 
-3074 EEKYEMFH
+3074 
-3082 VPGIGDVWVL
+3082 
-3092 KEVAG
+3092 
-3097 KFSTIFG
+3097 
-3104 TMRTKDI
+3104 
-3111 PNWLSKLGKNYDLL
+3111 
-3125 ASTMKK
+3125 
-3131 IQLSVSGFHAL
+3131 
-3142 ALSEVA
+3142 
-3148 LAQMGPIKGMQAI
+3148 
-3161 LKYIL
+3161 
-3166 YDSARHGW
+3166 
-3174 QVPAYVHPEDFK
+3174 
-3186 MAAKHLVQKM
+3186 
-3196 RRTRPSPVCLRMMT
+3196 

>member
-25 NRPRTLAEAIKE
+25 NRPRTLSEAIKE

-63 RGGTGDVERGGRGT
+63 RGSTGDVERGGRGT

-91 DAGEEGVAPFSERLQ
+91 DAGEEGVAEKRKALHPSSVESKDNQGNPINADGTLRLEKVKSVDDLTDEDFSKPYRNVELPELPK
-106 NAIAETETEPT
+106 NVDDAIGANGKPVVIKKNIFEKNGKSHKDLSASQSREILT
-117 EAQKKAGNYKKG
+117 EALYHPNLYGQNQKTSRPYNWILIHNAEKHSSVILEVSHNKDNVEIVNWHYLDDVTLKQKERQAVKEGGLILTLESAAGNT
-129 HLSFGGYDF
+129 HNNLS
-138 TVETP
+138 
-143 KGAIRSGKDEQ
+143 SG
-154 GKPWSVTMH
+154 
-163 DTYGYILGKIGVD
+163 
-176 GDHIDMFIN
+176 
-185 DDADLDTFDGNVYVV
+185 
-200 DQVNPETGEFDEHKV
+200 
-215 MYGYPSE
+215 
-222 EAATEAYL
+222 
-230 ANYSKGWKGLGKVTS
+230 GKVTA
-245 VPKATFDKWLESSD
+245 KASK
-259 RKTKPFREY
+259 
-268 VMVQR
+268 
-273 GLKQGKGKK
+273 KQGKGKK
-282 KVEPGQQADY
+282 KVEPGQQVDY
-292 YSAFAEQYGLDAED
+292 YSAFAEQYGLDAEE

-311 VANASAKAKEVKG
+311 VANAPAKAKEVKG

-336 LYLLERDISDMEEM
+336 LYLLGRDISDMEEM

-363 VRSEIKRLNG
+363 VRSEIKRLKG

-384 EERSWRD
+384 EERSWRH

-400 VVVDNGN
+400 VVVDRGN
-407 GLLVVCQEDVKAT
+407 GLLVVCQEDVKST
-420 KNAIGLKLDAPVTEN
+420 NKAIGQKLDAPVTEN

-441 EEKGMPFTTM
+441 EEQGMPFTTM
-451 RVTLE
+451 RVTLA
-456 DLQRLSDKGVKYVV
+456 DLQRLSDKGIKYVV
-470 LDKNGNQ
+470 LDKIGNQ
-477 AKEEREKLRLQKAD
+477 AKEEREKQGKGKKKVEPEQQVD
-491 DYSAFAEQYGV
+491 YYSAFAEQYGL
-502 DEADVRR
+502 DAEEAKKETVGNSFDDFVRDSGGEVIPNGVTRSNVINFAERVLEKYPSHTESYDTYNAKRTDV
-509 YAEGMALGNLA
+509 
-520 LANQA
+520 
-525 ISEIR
+525 EIR
-530 RSKRIEH
+530 AH
-537 RGTKLSEF
+537 KLFKSESHWF
-545 AKLFAPLKNE
+545 TAKNGNFIAVNDTQAKACYELVAHKDAQGHLKSVSVIKYHSFDNALTDEEVVAITDAMKANATVAPTVEINDANWKESVETPVGSVKMGENQKAKLFAKGREQQYGMLLETLSNPDVVLEEKDKEQNMFHERPSSYLFVKTFQKEDGSKYVHFESVTVSQEGMEVSISSHIIRENQLKNKLKSDRL
-555 LYERFGDM
+555 LYKATALDAPANTSAEQPIVGGSLSSDGKDTEKGSSGQEDGEKNVLSDLEREFQKALEHEEDVEQKWEDKIQDYVAEHYPTQATVSAATTSAKGV
-563 DELQQEYVRRAE
+563 QEREAMKSDHVLRAMRE
-575 EERGMMEAARKR
+575 KADAEYKEARDATFAAQKKMETAKEKMEA
-587 AEEEEAKRKQHLEE
+587 
-601 LSLLTSEEIDR
+601 
-612 RYADAIDKGDDATA
+612 
-626 REMLDEAARRKGYD
+626 RE
-640 DTESAYQGV
+640 
-649 GAWAAPGNPGYESD
+649 
-663 KARRDDWESSG
+663 
-674 SDVNLEDMALGY
+674 
-686 TPQPDDYFSHPER
+686 H
-699 YSQNTPHGLESTR
+699 
-712 AIQSALEALKRGEK
+712 
-726 DVKVKVYRA
+726 
-735 VPTSVKEGKL
+735 
-745 RNGDWVTPS
+745 
-754 KKYAEMHGNNRLEG
+754 
-768 KYRIIEDDV
+768 
-777 PVCEL
+777 
-782 WWDGNDANEWGYDN
+782 
-796 GKGYKYKNV
+796 
-805 KNNRKLNDLITR
+805 
-817 DDNGNVILPS
+817 
-827 KRFNQR
+827 
-833 KADERYQR
+833 KADVVEN
-841 GVDGVKP
+841 P
-848 SKAEVVLRD
+848 SHGEEVLRD

-875 QKVLDLANGRGVR
+875 QKVLDMANGKDVR
-888 LEAKRKRALGTASV
+888 LEAKRKRALETASLGANPR
-902 SRDEKHQPTVVS
+902 SLTAIS
-914 SADGA
+914 SADGV
-919 KILNNLDTLATEY
+919 KVLKNLD
-932 DNLKNFPKTFTGDV
+932 NLVKNLENSPTQPKTFIGEM
-946 AKALGA
+946 AEALGIDMKDK
-952 RRYGS
+952 S
-957 SSEYATFETK
+957 SKYATFECK
-967 NGKVVTIRLANHN
+967 NGNIVTIRVSDHN
-980 ARVSGFNHNGRDNGI
+980 ATASNLDTNGQSDAI
-995 SIVISSKPNAGITN
+995 SVVITN
-1009 NGDAH
+1009 KDNKGVVNDGDAH
-1014 IVEFYYNSIKLRRA
+1014 IVEFYYNAIKLRKA
-1028 DGKPLAEIV
+1028 EGKPLADIAN
-1037 RSIKQALYSGVFK
+1037 SIKQALYSGEFK
-1050 DPTGLAER
+1050 DTTGLAEK
-1058 QEVNADDVISL
+1058 QEVNANYVRE
-1069 QKVYHGSGADFD
+1069 QRVYHGSGADFD

-1112 YAERNPRFIEPSDY
+1112 YAEQNRKDAPEFVYNGRYMDFSRLYAELS
-1126 DRENANEEIAE
+1126 EIA
-1137 KTLARFGHIDC
+1137 
-1148 EFELMY
+1148 
-1154 DGAGGFEIFDIPRD
+1154 GA
-1168 KNVLEQFKD
+1168 
-1177 YFKSHEEDFQSDNY
+1177 DNY
-1191 IDDFDLNDE
+1191 SIVSHYLWEWSKNGAKRAKEYLTNEIRGRKGLRNYSSNPSTYDE
-1200 DDREQFAQDVER
+1200 K
-1212 SMINYAENIA
+1212 IA
-1222 HDYDQ
+1222 GLEALLKV
-1227 YWKGIEQ
+1227 KGI
-1234 RILYTVEIPDD
+1234 RKNTKTNKTNLYTVEIPDD
-1245 TGENYLDYKR
+1245 TGENYLDYNR

-1272 RKALPSMASRI
+1272 RKALPSKASRI

-1288 ATGAVLYKD
+1288 ATGADLYKD
-1297 ISTALKSDKKASELL
+1297 ISTELNSDKKASQLL
-1312 ARAGFVGIKYPAQY
+1312 SRAGFVGIKYPAGY
-1326 RSGGRKDGA
+1326 LSGGRKDGA
-1335 KNYVIFN
+1335 KNYVIFD

-1354 FKTKNGEAYGYT
+1354 FKTKNGEAYGFT

-1379 TETPIHEY
+1379 AETPIHEY

-1411 GTPVWEEVKKRYPEL
+1411 GTPVWDEVKKRYPEL

-1450 SEAGKIAGSM
+1450 REAAKIAGSM

-1530 GEKGAT
+1530 GEKGA
-1536 EADKAEEQTIRMDNL
+1536 ERADHAEEVNTRLDNL
-1551 NVAKK
+1551 AVARE
-1556 MEEAKKDAKAI
+1556 MEEAKKEAKAI

-1594 DVGGGNIVKRFEED
+1594 DVGGGNIVKRYEEG
-1608 MLWTDGKLEDAV
+1608 MLWNDGKLEDAV

-1635 KIHTDAVMNDMPSNG
+1635 KIHTDAVMNYMPSNG
-1650 FYNPQT
+1650 YYNPQT

-1662 ADELKYLNSI
+1662 AADLKYLNSI
-1672 LNHEVQHAIQN
+1672 LNHEIQHAIQN
-1683 IEGFAKGGNSE
+1683 IEGFAQGGNSE
-1694 TVRSRIQR
+1694 TVRSRIQK

-1828 DDELYQALAGEVEA
+1828 NDELYQDLAGEVEA

-1847 RMGMTPEERRNSLA
+1847 RLGMTDEERRNSLA

-2096 VGGENDGVHYAKVY
+2096 VGGENDGVHYSKVY
-2110 GKKANVK
+2110 GKKANVE
-2117 HRLGE
+2117 HRFGE
-2122 KGFDDGEREELDRVN
+2122 TGAEEFHSIIDQMFDDPNFDKSQHNRERYDLCKTPTWMQGIGIKGENFSLSFKNIKEHRGKDSDHDLTKEEWH
-2137 ERFNEELTRYQN
+2137 ELPNALKNPFAITRYQGAEDRFRLYVN
-2149 GEMDKNEMLHLGRP
+2149 INHDGKPVAVGVDVKRVNQGKNKPQLDVNSIKTVFAHHGEIG
-2163 QGVMRAFLPNLP
+2163 
-2175 IVMRQRV
+2175 
-2182 IKKGS
+2182 GS
-2187 EKKHEVDVSAIMN
+2187 E
-2200 MPQHLS
+2200 
-2206 SPIFVFQRSEDTI
+2206 
-2219 GVLTD
+2219 VLVT
-2224 MRDRNGKNV
+2224 
-2233 CVAIELKRQI
+2233 
-2243 QQGAEYLE
+2243 Y
-2251 VNDVRSFHGR
+2251 
-2261 EFKNIVEP
+2261 
-2269 IANNKTL
+2269 
-2276 KWVDKEKGLAYLS
+2276 DKEIT
-2289 SASQP
+2289 P
-2294 VQQEID
+2294 EQQELLRGLNFHEYPTIQELSD
-2300 KQVLDTAT
+2300 AKISEKSDSS
-2308 KVVKDFVNP
+2308 

-2357 ATGESLGGAEAHV
+2357 ATGESLGGAEVHV
-2370 YTSFADVP
+2370 YTSFVDVP

-2447 CGKEVREK
+2447 CGKEIREK

-2530 RAQQSLHVWNK
+2530 RAQQSLHVWDK
-2541 MPEAKKRK
+2541 MPEAKKRA

-2657 HERELDLWQ
+2657 HEREMDLWQ

-2681 YRKAYEA
+2681 YRQAYEA

-2713 EPADED
+2713 GPADED
-2719 AYQEQEEIEHNVNS
+2719 AYQEQE
-2733 EFEKEMGAACGID
+2733 D
-2746 MSAEGARQKA
+2746 QYQLL
-2756 IIAVIDRRKNLEG
+2756 II
-2769 ASAED
+2769 
-2774 AIFIGELCKEIDALE
+2774 
-2789 KELGLGKGEL
+2789 
-2799 RNELIHIIEQPLQ
+2799 LICTLLPL
-2812 QQEADAELERWV
+2812 
-2824 DLLNSMRVF
+2824 
-2833 HDAHSKVTVEG
+2833 
-2844 VKAVRAELQELANV
+2844 
-2858 ALKYGANPK
+2858 
-2867 DKSEREELH
+2867 
-2876 AASRKVADAL
+2876 
-2886 NRYYQDVPGYHG
+2886 
-2898 LYGDDII
+2898 
-2905 KIAKY
+2905 
-2910 AQRVAYAALL
+2910 
-2920 TQRSNELADNPKV
+2920 
-2933 RKIVEKI
+2933 
-2940 KDWYDEFFHLL
+2940 
-2951 EDAGLRGD
+2951 
-2959 AGYIGEGY
+2959 
-2967 VNHIWDKERSD
+2967 
-2978 QEAYERYV
+2978 
-2986 ENYQRTKSSNMRHR
+2986 
-3000 EIATYLDGIGVGLV
+3000 
-3014 PKFTDIGQIMS
+3014 
-3025 YYSRQNNEAIANRK
+3025 
-3039 FLDALSF
+3039 
-3046 LTIAHKNN
+3046 
-3054 DGEVTEVLPILNSH
+3054 
-3068 KPDRLD
+3068 
-3074 EEKYEMFH
+3074 
-3082 VPGIGDVWVL
+3082 
-3092 KEVAG
+3092 
-3097 KFSTIFG
+3097 
-3104 TMRTKDI
+3104 
-3111 PNWLSKLGKNYDLL
+3111 
-3125 ASTMKK
+3125 
-3131 IQLSVSGFHAL
+3131 
-3142 ALSEVA
+3142 
-3148 LAQMGPIKGMQAI
+3148 
-3161 LKYIL
+3161 
-3166 YDSARHGW
+3166 
-3174 QVPAYVHPEDFK
+3174 
-3186 MAAKHLVQKM
+3186 
-3196 RRTRPSPVCLRMMT
+3196 

>member
-1 MFNSMYDLI
+1 MYDLI

-63 RGGTGDVERGGRGT
+63 RGSTGDVERGGRGT

-91 DAGEEGVAPFSERLQ
+91 DAGEEGVADKRKALHPSSVEAKDNQGNPINADGTLKLEKIKSVDDLTDEDFSKPTRNVELPAIPKNVDDAIGANGKPIIIKKNIFERNAERHSDLTPEQSREILHSALYNPDLYGQ
-106 NAIAETETEPT
+106 N
-117 EAQKKAGNYKKG
+117 QKAKRPYNWVVINTKDEKG
-129 HLSFGGYDF
+129 HNR
-138 TVETP
+138 TVLLEISP
-143 KGAIRSGKDEQ
+143 NKDNIEIVHWHYVDERGLEKIKRQ
-154 GKPWSVTMH
+154 AEREDGQLL
-163 DTYGYILGKIGVD
+163 IL
-176 GDHIDMFIN
+176 
-185 DDADLDTFDGNVYVV
+185 
-200 DQVNPETGEFDEHKV
+200 
-215 MYGYPSE
+215 PSAKE
-222 EAATEAYL
+222 EAGALSSPT
-230 ANYSKGWKGLGKVTS
+230 SGLSSDGKVTA
-245 VPKATFDKWLESSD
+245 KASK
-259 RKTKPFREY
+259 
-268 VMVQR
+268 
-273 GLKQGKGKK
+273 KQGKGKK
-282 KVEPGQQADY
+282 KVEPGQQVDY
-292 YSAFAEQYGLDAED
+292 YSAFAEQYGLDAEE
-306 AKKET
+306 AKKEA
-311 VANASAKAKEVKG
+311 VANASEKAKEVKG
-324 LSNKLKDRYPTS
+324 LSNMLKDRYPTS
-336 LYLLERDISDMEEM
+336 LYLLGRDISDMEEM

-363 VRSEIKRLNG
+363 VRSEIKRLKG

-384 EERSWRD
+384 EERSWRHK
-391 MKAEHPDEI
+391 KAEHPDEI
-400 VVVDNGN
+400 VVVDRGN

-420 KNAIGLKLDAPVTEN
+420 NKAIGHKLDAPVTEN

-441 EEKGMPFTTM
+441 EEQGMPFTTM
-451 RVTLE
+451 RVTLA
-456 DLQRLSDKGVKYVV
+456 DLQRLDDKGVKYVV

-477 AKEEREKLRLQKAD
+477 AKEEREKQGKGEKKVEPGQQVD
-491 DYSAFAEQYGV
+491 YYSAFAEQYGLDAEEAKKETEGNKPSEASLSLSTPLTDEEVVAITDAMKVNATVAPTVEINDANWKESV
-502 DEADVRR
+502 DTPIGAVKMGENQKAKLFAKGREQQYGMLLETLSNPDVVLEEKDKEQNMFHERPSSYLFVKTFQKEDGSKYVHFESVTVSQEGMEVSISSHIIRENQLKNKLKSDRLLYKATALDAPANTSAEQPIVGGSLSSDGKDTEKVSSGQEDGEKNVLSDLEREFQKAFEHEEDVEQKWEDKIQDYVAEHYPTQATVSAATTSAKGVQEREAMKSDHVLRAMREKADAEYKEARDATFAAQKKMETAKEKMAKVRLQKDEGYSEFAEKHGVSADDVRR
-509 YAEGMALGNLA
+509 YAEGMASGNLA

-525 ISEIR
+525 IAEIR
-530 RSKRIEH
+530 RSKRIEY

-575 EERGMMEAARKR
+575 EKRNIMEAARRK
-587 AEEEEAKRKQHLEE
+587 AAEEEAKRKQHLEE

-612 RYADAIDKGDDATA
+612 RYADAIDKGDEQTA
-626 REMLDEAARRKGYD
+626 REMLDEAARRKGYG
-640 DTESAYQGV
+640 DTTSDYQGV
-649 GAWAAPGNPGYESD
+649 GAWSAPSDPGYESD
-663 KARRDDWESSG
+663 AARRADVESNAP
-674 SDVNLEDMALGY
+674 DVNLEDMALGY
-686 TPQPDDYFSHPER
+686 NLQPDDYFIHPER

-777 PVCEL
+777 PVSEL

-805 KNNRKLNDLITR
+805 KNNRKSDALVTR
-817 DDNGNVILPS
+817 DDNGNVIPPS

-857 AVIDKLRESGI
+857 AVIDRLRESGI

-875 QKVLDLANGRGVR
+875 QKVLDMANGKDVR
-888 LEAKRKRALGTASV
+888 LEAKRKRALETATIA
-902 SRDEKHQPTVVS
+902 DESTNNATVVS
-914 SADGA
+914 SAAGA
-919 KILNNLDTLATEY
+919 KVQNNLEILAEAY
-932 DNLKNFPKTFTGDV
+932 QKRPNKTKGFITDLSRSLGLEQHESSQYGTFVTG
-946 AKALGA
+946 
-952 RRYGS
+952 
-957 SSEYATFETK
+957 
-967 NGKVVTIRLANHN
+967 NGKTVTIRVSNHN
-980 ARVSGFNHNGRDNGI
+980 ARVSNFDRNGENDGI
-995 SIVISSKPNAGITN
+995 SIVISSHKNKGLN
-1009 NGDAH
+1009 NDGDAH
-1014 IVEFYYNSIKLRRA
+1014 VTEFFYPKQSLERV
-1028 DGKPLAEIV
+1028 GSKPLSEVIL
-1037 RSIKQALYSGVFK
+1037 SFSEALNSGEFN

-1105 VEGIGRK
+1105 VEGIGRA
-1112 YAERNPRFIEPSDY
+1112 YAEQYVDTHTLSKQELEELWEDVKNDAFIEADISTREKYGITEPIFLETGYYVGDADTEALLKEACAYYGYDVADYYDEDGEIDEDKCDELFSELFSDM
-1126 DRENANEEIAE
+1126 DSELENELNNRKSDFIEEHL
-1137 KTLARFGHIDC
+1137 K
-1148 EFELMY
+1148 
-1154 DGAGGFEIFDIPRD
+1154 
-1168 KNVLEQFKD
+1168 
-1177 YFKSHEEDFQSDNY
+1177 
-1191 IDDFDLNDE
+1191 DLNP
-1200 DDREQFAQDVER
+1200 
-1212 SMINYAENIA
+1212 
-1222 HDYDQ
+1222 
-1227 YWKGIEQ
+1227 
-1234 RILYTVEIPDD
+1234 ILYTVEIPDD
-1245 TGENYLDYKR
+1245 TGENYLDYNR

-1272 RKALPSMASRI
+1272 RKALPSKASRI

-1288 ATGAVLYKD
+1288 ATGADLYKD
-1297 ISTALKSDKKASELL
+1297 ISTELNSDKKASQLL
-1312 ARAGFVGIKYPAQY
+1312 SRAGFVGIKYPADY
-1326 RSGGRKDGA
+1326 RRGGRKDGA
-1335 KNYVIFN
+1335 KNYVIFD

-1354 FKTKNGEAYGYT
+1354 FKTKNGEAYGFT

-1379 TETPIHEY
+1379 AETPIHEY

-1411 GTPVWEEVKKRYPEL
+1411 GTPVWDEVKKRYPEL
-1426 ETDDEIADEV
+1426 ETDEEIADEV

-1450 SEAGKIAGSM
+1450 REAAKIAGSM

-1521 DGRPRFQFI
+1521 DGKPRFQFI
-1530 GEKGAT
+1530 GERGAAA
-1536 EADKAEEQTIRMDNL
+1536 ADHAEEVNTRIDNL
-1551 NVAKK
+1551 SVARE

-1579 KWRYEMPDAK
+1579 KWRYE
-1589 IKDTI
+1589 TG
-1594 DVGGGNIVKRFEED
+1594 DVSLWEGLRLTKRGTEERTTLGE
-1608 MLWTDGKLEDAV
+1608 MLEDSREKEELLA
-1620 DAPKL
+1620 
-1625 FEAYPQLKNI
+1625 AYPQLKKMQLVVKDMGYREVGHYENAKKEI
-1635 KIHTDAVMNDMPSNG
+1635 VLNSYLLTDDNG
-1650 FYNPQT
+1650 FFTEN
-1656 NTITIH
+1656 
-1662 ADELKYLNSI
+1662 ANSV
-1672 LNHEVQHAIQN
+1672 LVHEIQHAIQH
-1683 IEGFAKGGNSE
+1683 IEGFAKGGTSE
-1694 TVRSRIQR
+1694 TVRSRIQK
-1702 IIDEEKDA
+1702 IIDDEKDA

-1820 TSALENKS
+1820 TSALGNKS
-1828 DDELYQALAGEVEA
+1828 YDELYQALAGEVEA

-1847 RMGMTPEERRNSLA
+1847 RMDMTPEERRNSLA
-1861 EETED
+1861 SETED
-1866 VSRGDQIVMNN
+1866 VDRGDQIVMNN

-1899 VKVYRAMQVGEDG
+1899 VKVYRAMQAGEDG

-1934 WEQADERPELADD
+1934 WEQADERSELADD

-2096 VGGENDGVHYAKVY
+2096 VGGENDGVHYSKVY

-2117 HRLGE
+2117 HRFGE
-2122 KGFDDGEREELDRVN
+2122 TGFDDGEREELERVN

-2175 IVMRQRV
+2175 IVMRQR
-2182 IKKGS
+2182 ILTKGS
-2187 EKKHEVDVSAIMN
+2187 VRKHNVAIEALAD
-2200 MPQHLS
+2200 MPNHLS
-2206 SPIFVFQRSEDTI
+2206 RPIFVFKRSDNEL
-2219 GVLTD
+2219 GVLTEMQD
-2224 MRDRNGKNV
+2224 RDGKKV
-2233 CVAIELKRQI
+2233 CVAIELNRQI
-2243 QQGAEYLE
+2243 QNGGEILE
-2251 VNDVRSFHGR
+2251 VNDIRSVHGR
-2261 EFKNIVEP
+2261 NVADIVYP
-2269 IANNKTL
+2269 IVQNGTL
-2276 KWVDKEKGLAYLS
+2276 KWADKEKGLAYLS
-2289 SASQP
+2289 SASRY

-2300 KQVLDTAT
+2300 KQDLDTAT
-2308 KVVKDFVNP
+2308 KIVENFENP
-2317 KVSDENVADDG
+2317 KVSDENVANDG

-2336 GSREREQMDEAKMV
+2336 GSRERKQMDEAKMV

-2370 YTSFADVP
+2370 YTSFVDVP
-2378 EEYKKEVKKGARG
+2378 EEYKKEVEKGARG

-2447 CGKEVREK
+2447 CGKEIREK

-2530 RAQQSLHVWNK
+2530 RAQQSLHVWDK
-2541 MPEAKKRK
+2541 MPEAKKRA

-2580 RLRQWEKWKIA
+2580 RLRQWEKWKLA

-2657 HERELDLWQ
+2657 HEREMDLWQ

-2681 YRKAYEA
+2681 YRQAYEA

-2713 EPADED
+2713 GPADEE
-2719 AYQEQEEIEHNVNS
+2719 AYQEQE
-2733 EFEKEMGAACGID
+2733 D
-2746 MSAEGARQKA
+2746 QYQLL
-2756 IIAVIDRRKNLEG
+2756 II
-2769 ASAED
+2769 
-2774 AIFIGELCKEIDALE
+2774 
-2789 KELGLGKGEL
+2789 
-2799 RNELIHIIEQPLQ
+2799 LICTLLPL
-2812 QQEADAELERWV
+2812 
-2824 DLLNSMRVF
+2824 
-2833 HDAHSKVTVEG
+2833 
-2844 VKAVRAELQELANV
+2844 
-2858 ALKYGANPK
+2858 
-2867 DKSEREELH
+2867 
-2876 AASRKVADAL
+2876 
-2886 NRYYQDVPGYHG
+2886 
-2898 LYGDDII
+2898 
-2905 KIAKY
+2905 
-2910 AQRVAYAALL
+2910 
-2920 TQRSNELADNPKV
+2920 
-2933 RKIVEKI
+2933 
-2940 KDWYDEFFHLL
+2940 
-2951 EDAGLRGD
+2951 
-2959 AGYIGEGY
+2959 
-2967 VNHIWDKERSD
+2967 
-2978 QEAYERYV
+2978 
-2986 ENYQRTKSSNMRHR
+2986 
-3000 EIATYLDGIGVGLV
+3000 
-3014 PKFTDIGQIMS
+3014 
-3025 YYSRQNNEAIANRK
+3025 
-3039 FLDALSF
+3039 
-3046 LTIAHKNN
+3046 
-3054 DGEVTEVLPILNSH
+3054 
-3068 KPDRLD
+3068 
-3074 EEKYEMFH
+3074 
-3082 VPGIGDVWVL
+3082 
-3092 KEVAG
+3092 
-3097 KFSTIFG
+3097 
-3104 TMRTKDI
+3104 
-3111 PNWLSKLGKNYDLL
+3111 
-3125 ASTMKK
+3125 
-3131 IQLSVSGFHAL
+3131 
-3142 ALSEVA
+3142 
-3148 LAQMGPIKGMQAI
+3148 
-3161 LKYIL
+3161 
-3166 YDSARHGW
+3166 
-3174 QVPAYVHPEDFK
+3174 
-3186 MAAKHLVQKM
+3186 
-3196 RRTRPSPVCLRMMT
+3196 

>member
-25 NRPRTLAEAIKE
+25 NRPRTLSEAIKE

-63 RGGTGDVERGGRGT
+63 RGSTGDVERGGRGT

-143 KGAIRSGKDEQ
+143 KGVTRSGKDEQ

-185 DDADLDTFDGNVYVV
+185 DAADLDTFDGNVYVV

-230 ANYSKGWKGLGKVTS
+230 ANHSKGWKGLGKVTS
-245 VPKATFDKWLESSD
+245 VSKATFDKWLESSD
-259 RKTKPFREY
+259 RKTKPFADY
-268 VMVQR
+268 AMVQKEQAKTNSDFIAQMEYDYENDIHPSEEDKPKMQKFVER
-273 GLKQGKGKK
+273 LLNFHSDKEDKIDSGYTILSSNIQGDKLYPNEKKWFGTKKYRQGVSWVDKENACVYELNPRFNAQGYLTAVGVHKLVPLASFGRDVNEVKPSDIARATGKSQGKVTAKASKKQGKGKK
-282 KVEPGQQADY
+282 KVEPGQQVDY
-292 YSAFAEQYGLDAED
+292 YSAFAEQYGLDAEE

-311 VANASAKAKEVKG
+311 EGNKPSEASLSLSTPLTDEEVVAITDAMKANATVAPTVEINDANWKESVETPVGSVK
-324 LSNKLKDRYPTS
+324 
-336 LYLLERDISDMEEM
+336 M
-350 VANGEVS
+350 GE
-357 PKRVER
+357 
-363 VRSEIKRLNG
+363 
-373 LLADY
+373 
-378 ERLATP
+378 
-384 EERSWRD
+384 
-391 MKAEHPDEI
+391 
-400 VVVDNGN
+400 
-407 GLLVVCQEDVKAT
+407 
-420 KNAIGLKLDAPVTEN
+420 
-435 LIVTTN
+435 
-441 EEKGMPFTTM
+441 
-451 RVTLE
+451 
-456 DLQRLSDKGVKYVV
+456 
-470 LDKNGNQ
+470 NQ
-477 AKEEREKLRLQKAD
+477 K
-491 DYSAFAEQYGV
+491 
-502 DEADVRR
+502 
-509 YAEGMALGNLA
+509 
-520 LANQA
+520 
-525 ISEIR
+525 
-530 RSKRIEH
+530 
-537 RGTKLSEF
+537 
-545 AKLFAPLKNE
+545 AKLFAKGREQQYGMLLETLSNPDVVLEEKDKEQNMFHERPSSYLFVKTFQKEDGSKYVHFESVTVSQEGMEVSISSHIIRENQLKNKLKSDRL
-555 LYERFGDM
+555 LYKATALDAPANTSAEQPIVGGSLSSDGKDTEKVSSGQEDGEKNVLSDLEREFQKALEHEEDVEQKWEDKIQDYVAEHYPTQATVSAATTSAKGV
-563 DELQQEYVRRAE
+563 QEREAMKSDPVLRAMRKKADAAYKKARDATFVAQKKME
-575 EERGMMEAARKR
+575 TSKEKMEA
-587 AEEEEAKRKQHLEE
+587 
-601 LSLLTSEEIDR
+601 
-612 RYADAIDKGDDATA
+612 
-626 REMLDEAARRKGYD
+626 RE
-640 DTESAYQGV
+640 
-649 GAWAAPGNPGYESD
+649 
-663 KARRDDWESSG
+663 
-674 SDVNLEDMALGY
+674 
-686 TPQPDDYFSHPER
+686 H
-699 YSQNTPHGLESTR
+699 
-712 AIQSALEALKRGEK
+712 
-726 DVKVKVYRA
+726 
-735 VPTSVKEGKL
+735 
-745 RNGDWVTPS
+745 
-754 KKYAEMHGNNRLEG
+754 
-768 KYRIIEDDV
+768 
-777 PVCEL
+777 
-782 WWDGNDANEWGYDN
+782 
-796 GKGYKYKNV
+796 
-805 KNNRKLNDLITR
+805 
-817 DDNGNVILPS
+817 
-827 KRFNQR
+827 
-833 KADERYQR
+833 KADVVEN
-841 GVDGVKP
+841 P
-848 SKAEVVLRD
+848 SHGEEVLRD

-875 QKVLDLANGRGVR
+875 QKVLDMANGKDVR
-888 LEAKRKRALGTASV
+888 LEAKRKRALETASV

-932 DNLKNFPKTFTGDV
+932 DNLKNYPKTFTGDV

-952 RRYGS
+952 DRFGS
-957 SSEYATFETK
+957 GSEYATFETK
-967 NGKVVTIRLANHN
+967 NGQIVTIRLANHN
-980 ARVSGFNHNGRDNGI
+980 ARVSGFDHNKRDNGI

-1014 IVEFYYNSIKLRRA
+1014 IVEFYYDSIKLRRA

-1105 VEGIGRK
+1105 VEGIGRA
-1112 YAERNPRFIEPSDY
+1112 YAEQYVDTHTLSKQELEELWEDVKNDAFIEADISTREKYGITEPIFLETGYYVGDADTEALLKEACAYYGYDVADYYDEDGEIDEDKCDELFSELFSDM
-1126 DRENANEEIAE
+1126 DSELENELNNRKSDFIEEHL
-1137 KTLARFGHIDC
+1137 K
-1148 EFELMY
+1148 
-1154 DGAGGFEIFDIPRD
+1154 
-1168 KNVLEQFKD
+1168 
-1177 YFKSHEEDFQSDNY
+1177 
-1191 IDDFDLNDE
+1191 DLNP
-1200 DDREQFAQDVER
+1200 
-1212 SMINYAENIA
+1212 
-1222 HDYDQ
+1222 
-1227 YWKGIEQ
+1227 
-1234 RILYTVEIPDD
+1234 ILYTVEIPDD
-1245 TGENYLDYKR
+1245 TGENYLDWDAPIGNEQIASIRKYLSDNYRKQKIEDFDASIAETKNAPNADEVNAWVRRGENVYKTLAHLLGSD
-1255 KIAKIPSQKNEA
+1255 KEA
-1267 ICEQL
+1267 S
-1272 RKALPSMASRI
+1272 KAL
-1283 RLNPN
+1283 
-1288 ATGAVLYKD
+1288 
-1297 ISTALKSDKKASELL
+1297 SEM
-1312 ARAGFVGIKYPAQY
+1312 GFVGIKYPAQY

-1335 KNYVIFN
+1335 KNYVIFD

-1354 FKTKNGEAYGYT
+1354 FKTKNGEAYGFT

-1379 TETPIHEY
+1379 AETPIHEY
-1387 AHLWA
+1387 GHLWG

-1411 GTPVWEEVKKRYPEL
+1411 GTPVWDEVKERYPEL

-1450 SEAGKIAGSM
+1450 REAAKIAGSM

-1508 LDGVDPRKFMKGK
+1508 LDGVDPKKFIKGK
-1521 DGRPRFQFI
+1521 DGKPRFQFI
-1530 GEKGAT
+1530 GERGAAA
-1536 EADKAEEQTIRMDNL
+1536 ADHAEEVNTRIDNL
-1551 NVAKK
+1551 SVARE

-1579 KWRYEMPDAK
+1579 KWRYEIPDAK

-1594 DVGGGNIVKRFEED
+1594 DVGGGNIVKRYEEG
-1608 MLWTDGKLEDAV
+1608 MLWNDGKLEDAV

-1635 KIHTDAVMNDMPSNG
+1635 KIHTDAVMNYMPSNG
-1650 FYNPQT
+1650 YYNPQT

-1662 ADELKYLNSI
+1662 AADLKYLNSI
-1672 LNHEVQHAIQN
+1672 LNHEIQHAIQN
-1683 IEGFAKGGNSE
+1683 IEGFAQGGYSK
-1694 TVRSRIQR
+1694 TVRSRIQK
-1702 IIDEEKDA
+1702 IIDDEKDA

-1820 TSALENKS
+1820 TSALGNKS

-1861 EETED
+1861 SETED
-1866 VSRGDQIVMNN
+1866 VNRGDQIVMNN

-2096 VGGENDGVHYAKVY
+2096 VGGENDGVHYSKVY

-2117 HRLGE
+2117 HRFGE
-2122 KGFDDGEREELDRVN
+2122 TGFDDGEREELERVN

-2175 IVMRQRV
+2175 IVMRQR
-2182 IKKGS
+2182 ILTKGS
-2187 EKKHEVDVSAIMN
+2187 VRKHNVAIEALAD
-2200 MPQHLS
+2200 MPNHLS
-2206 SPIFVFQRSEDTI
+2206 RPIFVFKRSDNEL
-2219 GVLTD
+2219 GVLTEMQD
-2224 MRDRNGKNV
+2224 RDGKKV
-2233 CVAIELKRQI
+2233 CVAIELNRQI
-2243 QQGAEYLE
+2243 QNGGEILE
-2251 VNDVRSFHGR
+2251 VNDIRSVHGR
-2261 EFKNIVEP
+2261 NVADIVYP
-2269 IANNKTL
+2269 IVQNGTL
-2276 KWVDKEKGLAYLS
+2276 KWADKEKGLAYLS
-2289 SASQP
+2289 SASRY

-2300 KQVLDTAT
+2300 KQDLDTAT
-2308 KVVKDFVNP
+2308 KIVENFENP
-2317 KVSDENVADDG
+2317 KVSDENVANDG

-2336 GSREREQMDEAKMV
+2336 GSRERKQMDEAKMV

-2370 YTSFADVP
+2370 YTSFVDVP
-2378 EEYKKEVKKGARG
+2378 EEYKKEVEKGARG

-2447 CGKEVREK
+2447 CGKEIREK

-2530 RAQQSLHVWNK
+2530 RAQQSLHVWDK
-2541 MPEAKKRK
+2541 MPEAKKRA

-2597 ANDPLPE
+2597 SNDPLPE

-2620 EAWRKANDIAEG
+2620 EAWRKANGIAEG

-2713 EPADED
+2713 GPADED

-2733 EFEKEMGAACGID
+2733 NHDEKPVAVGVDVKRVNQGKNKPQLDVNSIKTVFAHHGEIGGSEVLVTYDKEITPEQQELLRGLNFHEYPTIQELSDAKISEKSDSSKVSDENVADDGIKLSLGDGGSRERKLMDEAKMVEMVERVKATGESLGGAEAHVYTSFVD
-2746 MSAEGARQKA
+2746 VPEEYKKEVKKGARGWY
-2756 IIAVIDRRKNLEG
+2756 DPET
-2769 ASAED
+2769 
-2774 AIFIGELCKEIDALE
+2774 
-2789 KELGLGKGEL
+2789 
-2799 RNELIHIIEQPLQ
+2799 H
-2812 QQEADAELERWV
+2812 
-2824 DLLNSMRVF
+2824 
-2833 HDAHSKVTVEG
+2833 TVH
-2844 VKAVRAELQELANV
+2844 VYLPYCR
-2858 ALKYGANPK
+2858 
-2867 DKSEREELH
+2867 S
-2876 AASRKVADAL
+2876 
-2886 NRYYQDVPGYHG
+2886 
-2898 LYGDDII
+2898 GDE
-2905 KIAKY
+2905 
-2910 AQRVAYAALL
+2910 AQRTVIH
-2920 TQRSNELADNPKV
+2920 E
-2933 RKIVEKI
+2933 
-2940 KDWYDEFFHLL
+2940 
-2951 EDAGLRGD
+2951 
-2959 AGYIGEGY
+2959 
-2967 VNHIWDKERSD
+2967 
-2978 QEAYERYV
+2978 
-2986 ENYQRTKSSNMRHR
+2986 
-3000 EIATYLDGIGVGLV
+3000 
-3014 PKFTDIGQIMS
+3014 
-3025 YYSRQNNEAIANRK
+3025 SR
-3039 FLDALSF
+3039 LSF
-3046 LTIAHKNN
+3046 LF
-3054 DGEVTEVLPILNSH
+3054 V
-3068 KPDRLD
+3068 
-3074 EEKYEMFH
+3074 
-3082 VPGIGDVWVL
+3082 
-3092 KEVAG
+3092 
-3097 KFSTIFG
+3097 
-3104 TMRTKDI
+3104 
-3111 PNWLSKLGKNYDLL
+3111 
-3125 ASTMKK
+3125 
-3131 IQLSVSGFHAL
+3131 
-3142 ALSEVA
+3142 
-3148 LAQMGPIKGMQAI
+3148 
-3161 LKYIL
+3161 
-3166 YDSARHGW
+3166 
-3174 QVPAYVHPEDFK
+3174 
-3186 MAAKHLVQKM
+3186 
-3196 RRTRPSPVCLRMMT
+3196 

>member
-1 MFNSMYDLI
+1 M
-10 QGRREADIFSQGNVD
+10 
-25 NRPRTLAEAIKE
+25 
-37 VLKIDYNGKTGSNI
+37 
-51 VGVGSETGIERR
+51 
-63 RGGTGDVERGGRGT
+63 
-77 EGERAADGKGRAKG
+77 
-91 DAGEEGVAPFSERLQ
+91 
-106 NAIAETETEPT
+106 
-117 EAQKKAGNYKKG
+117 
-129 HLSFGGYDF
+129 
-138 TVETP
+138 
-143 KGAIRSGKDEQ
+143 
-154 GKPWSVTMH
+154 
-163 DTYGYILGKIGVD
+163 
-176 GDHIDMFIN
+176 
-185 DDADLDTFDGNVYVV
+185 
-200 DQVNPETGEFDEHKV
+200 
-215 MYGYPSE
+215 
-222 EAATEAYL
+222 
-230 ANYSKGWKGLGKVTS
+230 
-245 VPKATFDKWLESSD
+245 
-259 RKTKPFREY
+259 
-268 VMVQR
+268 
-273 GLKQGKGKK
+273 
-282 KVEPGQQADY
+282 
-292 YSAFAEQYGLDAED
+292 
-306 AKKET
+306 
-311 VANASAKAKEVKG
+311 
-324 LSNKLKDRYPTS
+324 
-336 LYLLERDISDMEEM
+336 
-350 VANGEVS
+350 
-357 PKRVER
+357 
-363 VRSEIKRLNG
+363 
-373 LLADY
+373 
-378 ERLATP
+378 
-384 EERSWRD
+384 
-391 MKAEHPDEI
+391 
-400 VVVDNGN
+400 
-407 GLLVVCQEDVKAT
+407 
-420 KNAIGLKLDAPVTEN
+420 
-435 LIVTTN
+435 
-441 EEKGMPFTTM
+441 
-451 RVTLE
+451 
-456 DLQRLSDKGVKYVV
+456 
-470 LDKNGNQ
+470 
-477 AKEEREKLRLQKAD
+477 
-491 DYSAFAEQYGV
+491 
-502 DEADVRR
+502 
-509 YAEGMALGNLA
+509 
-520 LANQA
+520 
-525 ISEIR
+525 
-530 RSKRIEH
+530 
-537 RGTKLSEF
+537 
-545 AKLFAPLKNE
+545 
-555 LYERFGDM
+555 
-563 DELQQEYVRRAE
+563 
-575 EERGMMEAARKR
+575 
-587 AEEEEAKRKQHLEE
+587 
-601 LSLLTSEEIDR
+601 
-612 RYADAIDKGDDATA
+612 
-626 REMLDEAARRKGYD
+626 
-640 DTESAYQGV
+640 
-649 GAWAAPGNPGYESD
+649 
-663 KARRDDWESSG
+663 
-674 SDVNLEDMALGY
+674 
-686 TPQPDDYFSHPER
+686 
-699 YSQNTPHGLESTR
+699 
-712 AIQSALEALKRGEK
+712 
-726 DVKVKVYRA
+726 
-735 VPTSVKEGKL
+735 
-745 RNGDWVTPS
+745 
-754 KKYAEMHGNNRLEG
+754 
-768 KYRIIEDDV
+768 
-777 PVCEL
+777 
-782 WWDGNDANEWGYDN
+782 
-796 GKGYKYKNV
+796 
-805 KNNRKLNDLITR
+805 
-817 DDNGNVILPS
+817 
-827 KRFNQR
+827 
-833 KADERYQR
+833 
-841 GVDGVKP
+841 
-848 SKAEVVLRD
+848 
-857 AVIDKLRESGI
+857 
-868 EVLGAEG
+868 
-875 QKVLDLANGRGVR
+875 
-888 LEAKRKRALGTASV
+888 
-902 SRDEKHQPTVVS
+902 VS
-914 SADGA
+914 SAGGA

-932 DNLKNFPKTFTGDV
+932 DNLKNYPKTFTGDV

-952 RRYGS
+952 DRFGS
-957 SSEYATFETK
+957 GSEYATFETK
-967 NGKVVTIRLANHN
+967 NGQIVTIRLANHN
-980 ARVSGFNHNGRDNGI
+980 ARVSGFDHNKRDNGI

-1014 IVEFYYNSIKLRRA
+1014 IVEFYYDSIKLRRA

-1105 VEGIGRK
+1105 VKGIGRT
-1112 YAERNPRFIEPSDY
+1112 YAEQNAGFRGLKDVGDVEERLMEKARSSNYDLSRWAATSLVDRAERLLRSGAETYYYWNVTHKELLNFVIYDAEGLESDLLVDTLRIIEP
-1126 DRENANEEIAE
+1126 E
-1137 KTLARFGHIDC
+1137 
-1148 EFELMY
+1148 
-1154 DGAGGFEIFDIPRD
+1154 
-1168 KNVLEQFKD
+1168 
-1177 YFKSHEEDFQSDNY
+1177 
-1191 IDDFDLNDE
+1191 DLN
-1200 DDREQFAQDVER
+1200 FGTH
-1212 SMINYAENIA
+1212 N
-1222 HDYDQ
+1222 
-1227 YWKGIEQ
+1227 
-1234 RILYTVEIPDD
+1234 LYTVEIPDD
-1245 TGENYLDYKR
+1245 TGENYLDWDAPIGNEQIASIRKYLSDNYRKQKIEDFDASIAETKNAPNADEVNAWVRRGENVYKTLAHLLGSD
-1255 KIAKIPSQKNEA
+1255 KEA
-1267 ICEQL
+1267 S
-1272 RKALPSMASRI
+1272 KAL
-1283 RLNPN
+1283 
-1288 ATGAVLYKD
+1288 
-1297 ISTALKSDKKASELL
+1297 SEM
-1312 ARAGFVGIKYPAQY
+1312 GFVGIKYPADY
-1326 RSGGRKDGA
+1326 RRGGRKDGA
-1335 KNYVIFN
+1335 KNYVIFD

-1354 FKTKNGEAYGYT
+1354 FKTKNGEAYGFT

-1379 TETPIHEY
+1379 AETPIHEY
-1387 AHLWA
+1387 GHLWG

-1411 GTPVWEEVKKRYPEL
+1411 GTPVWEEVKERYPEL

-1450 SEAGKIAGSM
+1450 REAAKIAGSM

-1508 LDGVDPRKFMKGK
+1508 LDGVDPRSMMDGGRSLRSDTEINIVEGAKEHGFKNYAEAKTWAKGHIARTYSGEETGGK
-1521 DGRPRFQFI
+1521 GDIRISNVAVDKYLSQSAVDKSDSKDVHLSVLKVLPDVIRESVDAEQHADYKKGEDGVRSAKNGINPNVTIHRLYGAVRMDGKVYRVKVTLKEDKTSQEPKVPHSYEATKIELLAGTLGNSDNSLSPNTNNSITAAKLLNGVEKSYGGGRFFEDEDKVRLEEAISNRTLAGVHNISEDKLRKALKLGGLANPSVAVIDTDKQGHSGYGEISLVLPSSMVEKRTGRNAGTFFGDAWTPTYPQVERIFGKGGSERAVKDIESVPDVMERMTRNAVDSWLDGRSADDLAYLYLQEHGKQPHIVVSERQYPETLHNDVKEVLGGYKSLYDVPEERRRQLLDIYVREKFEGNMDEYAKGLQNKIQKMETTISKHPKSSLMKYRQMRVDDMKRRGYDYDALSRFVDDLIRDEKNAGKPLDYATMQKARDYIKENHLQKGFEEWKENLAERYKTKEVIFNGFTPSGKRRYVDNTLENVSKLMKQKGRNGAQGWGASFNNFAANIMQSSGTLKGIKSHKEKLTDKHEDIDAFTEKWGEVYNHLADVLNPNADISTMDVGYYRLQETAVQKEPKEFAKKEYGVELSDNDVQQLDEMVKAIREERPAMYFETKFERPVMLDEFAAAVVPQDLGADVRKGLEYAGLQLFDYDSKKEGDRKRAFDEAVRSDEKIRFQFI
-1530 GEKGAT
+1530 GEKGA
-1536 EADKAEEQTIRMDNL
+1536 ERADHAEEVSTRLDNL
-1551 NVAKK
+1551 AVARE
-1556 MEEAKKDAKAI
+1556 MEEAKKEAKAI

-1579 KWRYEMPDAK
+1579 KWRYEIPDAK

-1594 DVGGGNIVKRFEED
+1594 DVGGGNIVKRYEEG
-1608 MLWTDGKLEDAV
+1608 MLWNDGKLEDAV

-1635 KIHTDAVMNDMPSNG
+1635 KIHTDAVMNYMPSNG
-1650 FYNPQT
+1650 YYNPQT

-1662 ADELKYLNSI
+1662 AADLKYLNSI
-1672 LNHEVQHAIQN
+1672 LNHEIQHAIQN
-1683 IEGFAKGGNSE
+1683 IEGFAQGGNSK
-1694 TVRSRIQR
+1694 TVRSRIQK
-1702 IIDEEKDA
+1702 IIDDEKDA

-1820 TSALENKS
+1820 TSALGNKS

-1847 RMGMTPEERRNSLA
+1847 RMDMTPEERRNSLA
-1861 EETED
+1861 SETED
-1866 VSRGDQIVMNN
+1866 VNRGDQIVMNN

-2096 VGGENDGVHYAKVY
+2096 VGGENDGVHYSKVY

-2117 HRLGE
+2117 HRFGE
-2122 KGFDDGEREELDRVN
+2122 TGFDDGEREELERVN

-2175 IVMRQRV
+2175 IVMRQR
-2182 IKKGS
+2182 ILTKGS
-2187 EKKHEVDVSAIMN
+2187 VRKHNVAIEALAD
-2200 MPQHLS
+2200 MPNHLS
-2206 SPIFVFQRSEDTI
+2206 RPIFVFKRSDNEL
-2219 GVLTD
+2219 GVLTEMQD
-2224 MRDRNGKNV
+2224 RDGKKV
-2233 CVAIELKRQI
+2233 CVAIELNRQI
-2243 QQGAEYLE
+2243 QNGGEILE
-2251 VNDVRSFHGR
+2251 VNDIRSVHGR
-2261 EFKNIVEP
+2261 NVADIVYP
-2269 IANNKTL
+2269 IVQNGTL
-2276 KWVDKEKGLAYLS
+2276 KWADKEKGLAYLS
-2289 SASQP
+2289 SASRY

-2300 KQVLDTAT
+2300 KQDLDTAT
-2308 KVVKDFVNP
+2308 KIVENFENP
-2317 KVSDENVADDG
+2317 KVSGENVADDG

-2350 EMVERVK
+2350 ERVK
-2357 ATGESLGGAEAHV
+2357 AIGESLGGAEAHV
-2370 YTSFADVP
+2370 YTSFVDVP
-2378 EEYKKEVKKGARG
+2378 EEYKKEVEKGARG

-2447 CGKEVREK
+2447 CGKEIREK

-2530 RAQQSLHVWNK
+2530 RAQQSLHVWDK
-2541 MPEAKKRK
+2541 MPEAKKRA

-2597 ANDPLPE
+2597 SNDPLPE

-2620 EAWRKANDIAEG
+2620 EAWRKANGIAEG

-2713 EPADED
+2713 GPADED

-2733 EFEKEMGAACGID
+2733 NHDEKPVAVGVDVKRVNQGKNKPQLDVNSIKTVFAHHGEIGGSEVLVTYDKEITPEQQELLRGLNFHEYPTIQELSDAKISEKSDSSKVSDENVADDGIKLSLGDGGSRERKQMDEAKMVEMVERVKATGESLGGAEAHVYTSFVD
-2746 MSAEGARQKA
+2746 VPEEYKKEVKKGARGWY
-2756 IIAVIDRRKNLEG
+2756 DPET
-2769 ASAED
+2769 
-2774 AIFIGELCKEIDALE
+2774 
-2789 KELGLGKGEL
+2789 
-2799 RNELIHIIEQPLQ
+2799 H
-2812 QQEADAELERWV
+2812 
-2824 DLLNSMRVF
+2824 
-2833 HDAHSKVTVEG
+2833 TVH
-2844 VKAVRAELQELANV
+2844 VYLPYCR
-2858 ALKYGANPK
+2858 
-2867 DKSEREELH
+2867 S
-2876 AASRKVADAL
+2876 
-2886 NRYYQDVPGYHG
+2886 
-2898 LYGDDII
+2898 GDE
-2905 KIAKY
+2905 
-2910 AQRVAYAALL
+2910 AQRTVIH
-2920 TQRSNELADNPKV
+2920 E
-2933 RKIVEKI
+2933 
-2940 KDWYDEFFHLL
+2940 
-2951 EDAGLRGD
+2951 
-2959 AGYIGEGY
+2959 
-2967 VNHIWDKERSD
+2967 
-2978 QEAYERYV
+2978 
-2986 ENYQRTKSSNMRHR
+2986 
-3000 EIATYLDGIGVGLV
+3000 
-3014 PKFTDIGQIMS
+3014 
-3025 YYSRQNNEAIANRK
+3025 SR
-3039 FLDALSF
+3039 LSF
-3046 LTIAHKNN
+3046 LF
-3054 DGEVTEVLPILNSH
+3054 V
-3068 KPDRLD
+3068 
-3074 EEKYEMFH
+3074 
-3082 VPGIGDVWVL
+3082 
-3092 KEVAG
+3092 
-3097 KFSTIFG
+3097 
-3104 TMRTKDI
+3104 
-3111 PNWLSKLGKNYDLL
+3111 
-3125 ASTMKK
+3125 
-3131 IQLSVSGFHAL
+3131 
-3142 ALSEVA
+3142 
-3148 LAQMGPIKGMQAI
+3148 
-3161 LKYIL
+3161 
-3166 YDSARHGW
+3166 
-3174 QVPAYVHPEDFK
+3174 
-3186 MAAKHLVQKM
+3186 
-3196 RRTRPSPVCLRMMT
+3196 

>member
-25 NRPRTLAEAIKE
+25 NRPRTLSEAIKE

-63 RGGTGDVERGGRGT
+63 RGSTGDVERGGRGT

-91 DAGEEGVAPFSERLQ
+91 DAGEEGVAEKRKALHPSSVEAKDNQGNPLNADGTLKLEKIKSVDDLTDEDFSKPTRNVELPAIPKNVDDAIGANGKPIIIKKNIFERNAERHSDLTPEQSREILHSALYNPDLYGQ
-106 NAIAETETEPT
+106 N
-117 EAQKKAGNYKKG
+117 QKAKRPYNWVVINTKDEKG
-129 HLSFGGYDF
+129 HNR
-138 TVETP
+138 TVLLEISP
-143 KGAIRSGKDEQ
+143 NKDNIEIVHWHYVDERGLEKIKRQ
-154 GKPWSVTMH
+154 AEREDGQLL
-163 DTYGYILGKIGVD
+163 IL
-176 GDHIDMFIN
+176 
-185 DDADLDTFDGNVYVV
+185 
-200 DQVNPETGEFDEHKV
+200 
-215 MYGYPSE
+215 PSAKE
-222 EAATEAYL
+222 EAGALSSPT
-230 ANYSKGWKGLGKVTS
+230 SGLSSDGKVTA
-245 VPKATFDKWLESSD
+245 KASK
-259 RKTKPFREY
+259 
-268 VMVQR
+268 
-273 GLKQGKGKK
+273 KQGKGKK
-282 KVEPGQQADY
+282 KVEPGQQVDY
-292 YSAFAEQYGLDAED
+292 YSAFAEQYGLDAEE
-306 AKKET
+306 AKKEA
-311 VANASAKAKEVKG
+311 VANASEKAKEVKG
-324 LSNKLKDRYPTS
+324 LSNMLKDRYPTS
-336 LYLLERDISDMEEM
+336 LYLLGRDITDMEEM

-363 VRSEIKRLNG
+363 VRSEIKRLKG

-384 EERSWRD
+384 EERSWRHK
-391 MKAEHPDEI
+391 KAEHPDEI
-400 VVVDNGN
+400 VVVDRGN

-420 KNAIGLKLDAPVTEN
+420 NKAIGQKLDAPVTEN

-441 EEKGMPFTTM
+441 EEQGMPFTTM
-451 RVTLE
+451 RVTLA
-456 DLQRLSDKGVKYVV
+456 DLQRLDDKGVKYVV

-477 AKEEREKLRLQKAD
+477 AKEEREKQGKGEKKVEPGQQVD
-491 DYSAFAEQYGV
+491 YYSAFAEQYGLDAEEAKKETEGNKPSEASLSLSTPLT
-502 DEADVRR
+502 DEEVVAITD
-509 YAEGMALGNLA
+509 AMK
-520 LANQA
+520 ANA
-525 ISEIR
+525 TVAPTVEINDANWKE
-530 RSKRIEH
+530 SVETPVGSVKMGENQ
-537 RGTKLSEF
+537 K
-545 AKLFAPLKNE
+545 AKLFAKGREQQYGMLLETLSNPDVVLEEKDKEQNMFHERPSSYLFVKTFQKEDGSKYVHFESVTVSQEGMEVSISSHIIRENQLKNKLKSDRL
-555 LYERFGDM
+555 LYKATALDAPANTSAEQPIVGGSLSSDGKDTEKVSSGQEDGEKNVLSDLEREFQKALEHEEDVEQKWEDKIQDYVAEHYPTQATVSAATTSAKGV
-563 DELQQEYVRRAE
+563 QEREAMKSDPVLRAMRKKADAAYKKARDATFVAQKKME
-575 EERGMMEAARKR
+575 TSKEKMEA
-587 AEEEEAKRKQHLEE
+587 
-601 LSLLTSEEIDR
+601 
-612 RYADAIDKGDDATA
+612 
-626 REMLDEAARRKGYD
+626 RE
-640 DTESAYQGV
+640 
-649 GAWAAPGNPGYESD
+649 
-663 KARRDDWESSG
+663 
-674 SDVNLEDMALGY
+674 
-686 TPQPDDYFSHPER
+686 H
-699 YSQNTPHGLESTR
+699 
-712 AIQSALEALKRGEK
+712 
-726 DVKVKVYRA
+726 
-735 VPTSVKEGKL
+735 
-745 RNGDWVTPS
+745 
-754 KKYAEMHGNNRLEG
+754 
-768 KYRIIEDDV
+768 
-777 PVCEL
+777 
-782 WWDGNDANEWGYDN
+782 
-796 GKGYKYKNV
+796 
-805 KNNRKLNDLITR
+805 
-817 DDNGNVILPS
+817 
-827 KRFNQR
+827 
-833 KADERYQR
+833 KADVVEN
-841 GVDGVKP
+841 P
-848 SKAEVVLRD
+848 SHGEEVLRD

-875 QKVLDLANGRGVR
+875 QKVLDMANGKDVR
-888 LEAKRKRALGTASV
+888 LEAKRKRALETATMA
-902 SRDEKHQPTVVS
+902 DESTNKATVVS

-919 KILNNLDTLATEY
+919 KVQNNLEILADSYKNRPNKAKGFITDLSRSLGLEQHEASQYGTFVTE
-932 DNLKNFPKTFTGDV
+932 
-946 AKALGA
+946 
-952 RRYGS
+952 
-957 SSEYATFETK
+957 
-967 NGKVVTIRLANHN
+967 NGKLVTIRVSNHN
-980 ARVSGFNHNGRDNGI
+980 ARVSFFDKNGENDGI
-995 SIVISSKPNAGITN
+995 SIVISNHKNKGLLNDGNAHIIEFFYSKQSLQRADSKPLSDI
-1009 NGDAH
+1009 
-1014 IVEFYYNSIKLRRA
+1014 I
-1028 DGKPLAEIV
+1028 
-1037 RSIKQALYSGVFK
+1037 RSVSEALYSGEFN

-1058 QEVNADDVISL
+1058 QEVNADDVIIL

-1081 HFDHSHMGEGEG
+1081 HFDHSHMGDGEG

-1105 VEGIGRK
+1105 VKGIGRT
-1112 YAERNPRFIEPSDY
+1112 YAEQNSEKAREHYVYSGDTHGLSEERINEILEVFLDAKPSEGHVVSEYNDALGWYSSKRDEYCQSLAKDASLLNPSDISIVV
-1126 DRENANEEIAE
+1126 D
-1137 KTLARFGHIDC
+1137 KTR
-1148 EFELMY
+1148 
-1154 DGAGGFEIFDIPRD
+1154 
-1168 KNVLEQFKD
+1168 N
-1177 YFKSHEEDFQSDNY
+1177 
-1191 IDDFDLNDE
+1191 
-1200 DDREQFAQDVER
+1200 
-1212 SMINYAENIA
+1212 
-1222 HDYDQ
+1222 
-1227 YWKGIEQ
+1227 
-1234 RILYTVEIPDD
+1234 LYTVEIPDD
-1245 TGENYLDYKR
+1245 TGENYLDWSEPIGNEQIASIRKYLSDNYRKQKIEDFDASIAETKNAPNADEVNAWVRRGENVYKTLAHLLGSD
-1255 KIAKIPSQKNEA
+1255 KEA
-1267 ICEQL
+1267 S
-1272 RKALPSMASRI
+1272 KAL
-1283 RLNPN
+1283 
-1288 ATGAVLYKD
+1288 
-1297 ISTALKSDKKASELL
+1297 SEM
-1312 ARAGFVGIKYPAQY
+1312 GFVGIKYPAQY

-1335 KNYVIFN
+1335 KNYVIFD

-1354 FKTKNGEAYGYT
+1354 FKTKNGEAYGFT

-1379 TETPIHEY
+1379 AETPIHEY

-1450 SEAGKIAGSM
+1450 REAAKIAGSM

-1521 DGRPRFQFI
+1521 DGKPRFQFI
-1530 GEKGAT
+1530 GEKGA
-1536 EADKAEEQTIRMDNL
+1536 ERADHAEEVSTRLDNL
-1551 NVAKK
+1551 AVARE

-1579 KWRYEMPDAK
+1579 KWRYEIPDAK

-1594 DVGGGNIVKRFEED
+1594 DVGGGNIVKRYEEG
-1608 MLWTDGKLEDAV
+1608 MLWNDGKLEDAV

-1635 KIHTDAVMNDMPSNG
+1635 KIHTDAVMNYMPSNG
-1650 FYNPQT
+1650 YYNPQT
-1656 NTITIH
+1656 KTITIH
-1662 ADELKYLNSI
+1662 AADLKYLNSI
-1672 LNHEVQHAIQN
+1672 LNHEIQHAIQN
-1683 IEGFAKGGNSE
+1683 IEGFAQGGNSK
-1694 TVRSRIQR
+1694 TVRSRIQK
-1702 IIDEEKDA
+1702 IIDDEKDA

-1820 TSALENKS
+1820 TSALGNKS

-1847 RMGMTPEERRNSLA
+1847 RMDMTPEERRNSLA
-1861 EETED
+1861 SETED
-1866 VSRGDQIVMNN
+1866 VDRGDQIVMNN

-2096 VGGENDGVHYAKVY
+2096 VGGENDGVHYSKVY

-2117 HRLGE
+2117 HRFGE
-2122 KGFDDGEREELDRVN
+2122 TGFDDGEREELERVN

-2175 IVMRQRV
+2175 IVMRQR
-2182 IKKGS
+2182 ILTKGS
-2187 EKKHEVDVSAIMN
+2187 VRKHNVAIEALAD
-2200 MPQHLS
+2200 MPNHLS
-2206 SPIFVFQRSEDTI
+2206 RPIFVFKRSDNEL
-2219 GVLTD
+2219 GVLTEMQD
-2224 MRDRNGKNV
+2224 RDGKKV
-2233 CVAIELKRQI
+2233 CVAIELNRQI
-2243 QQGAEYLE
+2243 QNGGEILE
-2251 VNDVRSFHGR
+2251 VNDIRSVHGR
-2261 EFKNIVEP
+2261 NVADIVYP
-2269 IANNKTL
+2269 IVQNGTL
-2276 KWVDKEKGLAYLS
+2276 KWADKEKGLAYLS
-2289 SASQP
+2289 SASRY

-2300 KQVLDTAT
+2300 KQDLDTAT
-2308 KVVKDFVNP
+2308 KIVENFENP
-2317 KVSDENVADDG
+2317 KVSDENVANDG

-2336 GSREREQMDEAKMV
+2336 GSHERKQMDEAK
-2350 EMVERVK
+2350 MVERVK

-2370 YTSFADVP
+2370 YTSFVDVP
-2378 EEYKKEVKKGARG
+2378 EEYKKEVEKGARG

-2447 CGKEVREK
+2447 CGKEIREK

-2530 RAQQSLHVWNK
+2530 RAQQSLHVWDK
-2541 MPEAKKRK
+2541 MPEAKKRA

-2597 ANDPLPE
+2597 SNDPLPE

-2620 EAWRKANDIAEG
+2620 EAWRKANGIAEG

-2642 AEGESPQEYALRVAD
+2642 AEGESQQEYALRVAD

-2713 EPADED
+2713 GPADED

-2733 EFEKEMGAACGID
+2733 NHDEKPVAVGVDVKRVNQGKNKPQLDVNSIKTVFAHHGEIGGSEVLVTYDKEITPEQQELLRGLNFHEYPTIQELSDAKISEKSDSSKVSDENVADDGIKLSLGDGGSRERKLMDEAKMVEMVERVKATGESLGGAEAHVYTSFVD
-2746 MSAEGARQKA
+2746 VPEEYKKEVKKGARGWY
-2756 IIAVIDRRKNLEG
+2756 DPET
-2769 ASAED
+2769 
-2774 AIFIGELCKEIDALE
+2774 
-2789 KELGLGKGEL
+2789 
-2799 RNELIHIIEQPLQ
+2799 H
-2812 QQEADAELERWV
+2812 
-2824 DLLNSMRVF
+2824 
-2833 HDAHSKVTVEG
+2833 TVH
-2844 VKAVRAELQELANV
+2844 VYLPYCR
-2858 ALKYGANPK
+2858 
-2867 DKSEREELH
+2867 S
-2876 AASRKVADAL
+2876 
-2886 NRYYQDVPGYHG
+2886 
-2898 LYGDDII
+2898 GDE
-2905 KIAKY
+2905 
-2910 AQRVAYAALL
+2910 AQRTVIH
-2920 TQRSNELADNPKV
+2920 E
-2933 RKIVEKI
+2933 
-2940 KDWYDEFFHLL
+2940 
-2951 EDAGLRGD
+2951 
-2959 AGYIGEGY
+2959 
-2967 VNHIWDKERSD
+2967 
-2978 QEAYERYV
+2978 
-2986 ENYQRTKSSNMRHR
+2986 
-3000 EIATYLDGIGVGLV
+3000 
-3014 PKFTDIGQIMS
+3014 
-3025 YYSRQNNEAIANRK
+3025 SR
-3039 FLDALSF
+3039 LSF
-3046 LTIAHKNN
+3046 LF
-3054 DGEVTEVLPILNSH
+3054 V
-3068 KPDRLD
+3068 
-3074 EEKYEMFH
+3074 
-3082 VPGIGDVWVL
+3082 
-3092 KEVAG
+3092 
-3097 KFSTIFG
+3097 
-3104 TMRTKDI
+3104 
-3111 PNWLSKLGKNYDLL
+3111 
-3125 ASTMKK
+3125 
-3131 IQLSVSGFHAL
+3131 
-3142 ALSEVA
+3142 
-3148 LAQMGPIKGMQAI
+3148 
-3161 LKYIL
+3161 
-3166 YDSARHGW
+3166 
-3174 QVPAYVHPEDFK
+3174 
-3186 MAAKHLVQKM
+3186 
-3196 RRTRPSPVCLRMMT
+3196 

>member
-25 NRPRTLAEAIKE
+25 NRPRTLSEAIKE

-63 RGGTGDVERGGRGT
+63 RGSTGDVERGGRGT

-91 DAGEEGVAPFSERLQ
+91 DAGEEGVAEKRKALHPSSVEAKDNQGNPLNADGTLKLEKIKSVDDLTDEDFSKPTRNVELPAIPKNVDDAIGANGKPIIIKKNIFERNAERHSDLTPEQSREILHSALYNPDLYGQ
-106 NAIAETETEPT
+106 N
-117 EAQKKAGNYKKG
+117 QKAKRPYNWVVINTKDEKG
-129 HLSFGGYDF
+129 HNR
-138 TVETP
+138 TVLLEISP
-143 KGAIRSGKDEQ
+143 NKDNIEIVHWHYVDERGLEKIKRQ
-154 GKPWSVTMH
+154 AEREDGQLL
-163 DTYGYILGKIGVD
+163 IL
-176 GDHIDMFIN
+176 
-185 DDADLDTFDGNVYVV
+185 
-200 DQVNPETGEFDEHKV
+200 
-215 MYGYPSE
+215 PSAKE
-222 EAATEAYL
+222 EAGALSSPT
-230 ANYSKGWKGLGKVTS
+230 SGLSSDGKVTA
-245 VPKATFDKWLESSD
+245 KASK
-259 RKTKPFREY
+259 
-268 VMVQR
+268 
-273 GLKQGKGKK
+273 KQGKGKK
-282 KVEPGQQADY
+282 KVEPGQQVDY
-292 YSAFAEQYGLDAED
+292 YSAFAEQYGLDAEE

-311 VANASAKAKEVKG
+311 EGNKPSEASLSLSTPLTDEEVVAITDAMKANATVAPTVEINDANWKESVETPVGSVK
-324 LSNKLKDRYPTS
+324 
-336 LYLLERDISDMEEM
+336 M
-350 VANGEVS
+350 GE
-357 PKRVER
+357 
-363 VRSEIKRLNG
+363 
-373 LLADY
+373 
-378 ERLATP
+378 
-384 EERSWRD
+384 
-391 MKAEHPDEI
+391 
-400 VVVDNGN
+400 
-407 GLLVVCQEDVKAT
+407 
-420 KNAIGLKLDAPVTEN
+420 
-435 LIVTTN
+435 
-441 EEKGMPFTTM
+441 
-451 RVTLE
+451 
-456 DLQRLSDKGVKYVV
+456 
-470 LDKNGNQ
+470 NQ
-477 AKEEREKLRLQKAD
+477 K
-491 DYSAFAEQYGV
+491 
-502 DEADVRR
+502 
-509 YAEGMALGNLA
+509 
-520 LANQA
+520 
-525 ISEIR
+525 
-530 RSKRIEH
+530 
-537 RGTKLSEF
+537 
-545 AKLFAPLKNE
+545 AKLFAKGREQQYGMLLETLSNPDVVLEEKDKEQNMFHERPSSYLFVKTFQKEDGSKYVHFESVTVSQEGMEVSISSHIIRENQLKNKLKSDRL
-555 LYERFGDM
+555 LYKATALDAPANTSAEQPIVGGSLSSDGKDTEKVSSGQEDGEKNVLSDLEREFQKALEHEEDVEQKWEDKIQDYVAEHYPTQATVSAATTSAKGV
-563 DELQQEYVRRAE
+563 QEREAMKSDPVLRAMRKKADAAYKKARDATFVAQKKME
-575 EERGMMEAARKR
+575 TSKEKMEA
-587 AEEEEAKRKQHLEE
+587 
-601 LSLLTSEEIDR
+601 
-612 RYADAIDKGDDATA
+612 
-626 REMLDEAARRKGYD
+626 RE
-640 DTESAYQGV
+640 
-649 GAWAAPGNPGYESD
+649 
-663 KARRDDWESSG
+663 
-674 SDVNLEDMALGY
+674 
-686 TPQPDDYFSHPER
+686 H
-699 YSQNTPHGLESTR
+699 
-712 AIQSALEALKRGEK
+712 
-726 DVKVKVYRA
+726 
-735 VPTSVKEGKL
+735 
-745 RNGDWVTPS
+745 
-754 KKYAEMHGNNRLEG
+754 
-768 KYRIIEDDV
+768 
-777 PVCEL
+777 
-782 WWDGNDANEWGYDN
+782 
-796 GKGYKYKNV
+796 
-805 KNNRKLNDLITR
+805 
-817 DDNGNVILPS
+817 
-827 KRFNQR
+827 
-833 KADERYQR
+833 KADVVEN
-841 GVDGVKP
+841 P
-848 SKAEVVLRD
+848 SHGEEVLRD

-875 QKVLDLANGRGVR
+875 QKVLDMANGKDVR
-888 LEAKRKRALGTASV
+888 LEAKRKRALETATMA
-902 SRDEKHQPTVVS
+902 DESTNKATVVS

-919 KILNNLDTLATEY
+919 KVQNNLEILADSYKNRPNKAKGFITDLSRSLGLEQHEASQYGTFVTE
-932 DNLKNFPKTFTGDV
+932 
-946 AKALGA
+946 
-952 RRYGS
+952 
-957 SSEYATFETK
+957 
-967 NGKVVTIRLANHN
+967 NGKLVTIRVSNHN
-980 ARVSGFNHNGRDNGI
+980 ARVSFFDKNGENDGI
-995 SIVISSKPNAGITN
+995 SIVISNHKNKGLLNDGNAHIIEFFYSKQSLQRADSKPLSDI
-1009 NGDAH
+1009 
-1014 IVEFYYNSIKLRRA
+1014 I
-1028 DGKPLAEIV
+1028 
-1037 RSIKQALYSGVFK
+1037 RSVSEALYSGEFN

-1058 QEVNADDVISL
+1058 QEVNADDVIIL

-1081 HFDHSHMGEGEG
+1081 HFDHSHMGDGEG

-1105 VEGIGRK
+1105 VKGIGRT
-1112 YAERNPRFIEPSDY
+1112 YAEQNSEKAREHYVYSGDTHGLSEERINEILEVFLDAKPSEGHVVSEYNDALGWYSSKRDEYCQSLAKDASLLNPSDISIVV
-1126 DRENANEEIAE
+1126 D
-1137 KTLARFGHIDC
+1137 KTR
-1148 EFELMY
+1148 
-1154 DGAGGFEIFDIPRD
+1154 
-1168 KNVLEQFKD
+1168 N
-1177 YFKSHEEDFQSDNY
+1177 
-1191 IDDFDLNDE
+1191 
-1200 DDREQFAQDVER
+1200 
-1212 SMINYAENIA
+1212 
-1222 HDYDQ
+1222 
-1227 YWKGIEQ
+1227 
-1234 RILYTVEIPDD
+1234 LYTVEIPDD
-1245 TGENYLDYKR
+1245 TGENYLDWSEPIGNEQIASIRKYLSDNYRKQKIEDFDASIAETKNAPNADEVNAWVRRGENVYKTLAHLLGSD
-1255 KIAKIPSQKNEA
+1255 KEA
-1267 ICEQL
+1267 S
-1272 RKALPSMASRI
+1272 KAL
-1283 RLNPN
+1283 
-1288 ATGAVLYKD
+1288 
-1297 ISTALKSDKKASELL
+1297 SEM
-1312 ARAGFVGIKYPAQY
+1312 GFVGIKYPAQY

-1335 KNYVIFN
+1335 KNYVIFD

-1354 FKTKNGEAYGYT
+1354 FKTKNGEAYGFT

-1379 TETPIHEY
+1379 AETPIHEY

-1450 SEAGKIAGSM
+1450 REAAKIAGSM

-1521 DGRPRFQFI
+1521 DGKPRFQFI
-1530 GEKGAT
+1530 GEKGA
-1536 EADKAEEQTIRMDNL
+1536 ERADHAEEVSTRLDNL
-1551 NVAKK
+1551 AVARE

-1579 KWRYEMPDAK
+1579 KWRYEIPDAK

-1594 DVGGGNIVKRFEED
+1594 DVGGGNIVKRYEEG
-1608 MLWTDGKLEDAV
+1608 MLWNDGKLEDAV

-1635 KIHTDAVMNDMPSNG
+1635 KIHTDAVMNYMPSNG
-1650 FYNPQT
+1650 YYNPQT
-1656 NTITIH
+1656 KTITIH
-1662 ADELKYLNSI
+1662 AADLKYLNSI
-1672 LNHEVQHAIQN
+1672 LNHEIQHAIQN
-1683 IEGFAKGGNSE
+1683 IEGFAQGGNSK
-1694 TVRSRIQR
+1694 TVRSRIQK
-1702 IIDEEKDA
+1702 IIDDEKDA

-1820 TSALENKS
+1820 TSALGNKS

-1847 RMGMTPEERRNSLA
+1847 RMDMTPEERRNSLA
-1861 EETED
+1861 SETED
-1866 VSRGDQIVMNN
+1866 VDRGDQIVMNN

-2096 VGGENDGVHYAKVY
+2096 VGGENDGVHYSKVY

-2122 KGFDDGEREELDRVN
+2122 TGFDDGEREELERVN

-2175 IVMRQRV
+2175 IVMRQR
-2182 IKKGS
+2182 ILTKGS
-2187 EKKHEVDVSAIMN
+2187 VRKHNVAIEALAD
-2200 MPQHLS
+2200 MPNHLS
-2206 SPIFVFQRSEDTI
+2206 RPIFVFKRSDNEL
-2219 GVLTD
+2219 GVLTEMQD
-2224 MRDRNGKNV
+2224 RDGKKV
-2233 CVAIELKRQI
+2233 CVAIELNRQI
-2243 QQGAEYLE
+2243 QNGGEILE
-2251 VNDVRSFHGR
+2251 VNDIRSVHGR
-2261 EFKNIVEP
+2261 NVADIVYP
-2269 IANNKTL
+2269 IVQNGTL
-2276 KWVDKEKGLAYLS
+2276 KWADKEKGLAYLS
-2289 SASQP
+2289 SASRY

-2300 KQVLDTAT
+2300 KQDLDTAT
-2308 KVVKDFVNP
+2308 KIVENFENP
-2317 KVSDENVADDG
+2317 KVSDENVANDG

-2336 GSREREQMDEAKMV
+2336 GSHERKQMDEAK
-2350 EMVERVK
+2350 MVERVK

-2370 YTSFADVP
+2370 YTSFVDVP
-2378 EEYKKEVKKGARG
+2378 EEYKKEVEKGARG

-2447 CGKEVREK
+2447 CGKEIREK

-2530 RAQQSLHVWNK
+2530 RAQQSLHVWDK
-2541 MPEAKKRK
+2541 MPEAKKRA

-2597 ANDPLPE
+2597 SNDPLPE

-2620 EAWRKANDIAEG
+2620 EAWRKANGIAEG

-2642 AEGESPQEYALRVAD
+2642 AEGESQQEYALRVAD

-2713 EPADED
+2713 GPADED

-2733 EFEKEMGAACGID
+2733 NHDEKPVAVGVDVKRVNQGKNKPQLDVNSIKTVFAHHGEIGGSEVLVTYDKEITPEQQELLRGLNFHEYPTIQELSDAKISEKSDSSKVSDENVADDGIKLSLGDGGSRERKLMDEAKMVEMVERVKATGESLGGAEAHVYTSFVD
-2746 MSAEGARQKA
+2746 VPEEYKKEVKKGARGWY
-2756 IIAVIDRRKNLEG
+2756 DPET
-2769 ASAED
+2769 
-2774 AIFIGELCKEIDALE
+2774 
-2789 KELGLGKGEL
+2789 
-2799 RNELIHIIEQPLQ
+2799 H
-2812 QQEADAELERWV
+2812 
-2824 DLLNSMRVF
+2824 
-2833 HDAHSKVTVEG
+2833 TVH
-2844 VKAVRAELQELANV
+2844 VYLPYCR
-2858 ALKYGANPK
+2858 
-2867 DKSEREELH
+2867 S
-2876 AASRKVADAL
+2876 
-2886 NRYYQDVPGYHG
+2886 
-2898 LYGDDII
+2898 GDE
-2905 KIAKY
+2905 
-2910 AQRVAYAALL
+2910 AQRTVIH
-2920 TQRSNELADNPKV
+2920 E
-2933 RKIVEKI
+2933 
-2940 KDWYDEFFHLL
+2940 
-2951 EDAGLRGD
+2951 
-2959 AGYIGEGY
+2959 
-2967 VNHIWDKERSD
+2967 
-2978 QEAYERYV
+2978 
-2986 ENYQRTKSSNMRHR
+2986 
-3000 EIATYLDGIGVGLV
+3000 
-3014 PKFTDIGQIMS
+3014 
-3025 YYSRQNNEAIANRK
+3025 SR
-3039 FLDALSF
+3039 LSF
-3046 LTIAHKNN
+3046 LF
-3054 DGEVTEVLPILNSH
+3054 V
-3068 KPDRLD
+3068 
-3074 EEKYEMFH
+3074 
-3082 VPGIGDVWVL
+3082 
-3092 KEVAG
+3092 
-3097 KFSTIFG
+3097 
-3104 TMRTKDI
+3104 
-3111 PNWLSKLGKNYDLL
+3111 
-3125 ASTMKK
+3125 
-3131 IQLSVSGFHAL
+3131 
-3142 ALSEVA
+3142 
-3148 LAQMGPIKGMQAI
+3148 
-3161 LKYIL
+3161 
-3166 YDSARHGW
+3166 
-3174 QVPAYVHPEDFK
+3174 
-3186 MAAKHLVQKM
+3186 
-3196 RRTRPSPVCLRMMT
+3196 

>member
-1 MFNSMYDLI
+1 MYDLI

-63 RGGTGDVERGGRGT
+63 RGSTGDVERGGRGT

-91 DAGEEGVAPFSERLQ
+91 DAGEEGVADKRKALHPSSVEAKDNQGNPINADGTLKLEKIKSVDDLTDEDFSKPTRNVELPAIPKNVDDAIGANGKPIIIKKNIFERNAERHSDLTPEQSREILHSALYNPDLYGQ
-106 NAIAETETEPT
+106 N
-117 EAQKKAGNYKKG
+117 QKAKRPYNWVVINTKDEKG
-129 HLSFGGYDF
+129 HNR
-138 TVETP
+138 TVLLEISP
-143 KGAIRSGKDEQ
+143 NKDNIEIVHWHYVDERGLEKIKRQ
-154 GKPWSVTMH
+154 AEREDGQLL
-163 DTYGYILGKIGVD
+163 IL
-176 GDHIDMFIN
+176 
-185 DDADLDTFDGNVYVV
+185 
-200 DQVNPETGEFDEHKV
+200 
-215 MYGYPSE
+215 PSAKE
-222 EAATEAYL
+222 EAGALSSPT
-230 ANYSKGWKGLGKVTS
+230 SGLSSDGKVTA
-245 VPKATFDKWLESSD
+245 KASK
-259 RKTKPFREY
+259 
-268 VMVQR
+268 
-273 GLKQGKGKK
+273 KQGKGKK
-282 KVEPGQQADY
+282 KVEPGQQVDY
-292 YSAFAEQYGLDAED
+292 YSAFAEQYGLDAEE
-306 AKKET
+306 AKKEA
-311 VANASAKAKEVKG
+311 VANASEKAKEVKG
-324 LSNKLKDRYPTS
+324 LSNMLKDRYPTS
-336 LYLLERDISDMEEM
+336 LYLLGRDISDMEEM

-363 VRSEIKRLNG
+363 VRSEIKRLKG

-384 EERSWRD
+384 EERSWRHK
-391 MKAEHPDEI
+391 KAEHPDEI
-400 VVVDNGN
+400 VVVDRGN

-420 KNAIGLKLDAPVTEN
+420 NKAIGHKLDAPVTEN

-441 EEKGMPFTTM
+441 EEQGMPFTTM
-451 RVTLE
+451 RVTLA
-456 DLQRLSDKGVKYVV
+456 DLQRLDDKGVKYVV

-477 AKEEREKLRLQKAD
+477 AKEEREKQGKGEKKVEPGQQVD
-491 DYSAFAEQYGV
+491 YYSAFAEQYGLDAEEAKKETEGNKPSEASLSLSTPLTDEEVVAITDAMKVNATVAPTVEINDANWKESV
-502 DEADVRR
+502 DTPIGAVKMGENQKAKLFAKGREQQYGMLLETLSNPDVVLEEKDKEQNMFHERPSSYLFVKTFQKEDGSKYVHFESVTVSQEGMDVSISSHIIRENQLKNKLKSDRLLYKATALDAPANTSAEQPIVGGSLSSDGKDTEKVSSGQEDGEKNVLSDLEREFQKAFEHEEDVEQKWEDKIQDYVAEHYPTQATVSAATTSAKGVQEREAMKSDHVLRAMREKADAEYKEARDATFAVQKKMETAKEKMAKVRLQKDEGYSEFAEKHGVSADDVRR
-509 YAEGMALGNLA
+509 YAEGMASGNLA

-525 ISEIR
+525 IAEIR

-575 EERGMMEAARKR
+575 EKRNIMEAARRK
-587 AEEEEAKRKQHLEE
+587 AAEEEAKRKQHLEE

-612 RYADAIDKGDDATA
+612 RYADAIDKGDEQTA
-626 REMLDEAARRKGYD
+626 REMLDEAARRKGYG
-640 DTESAYQGV
+640 DTTSDYQGV
-649 GAWAAPGNPGYESD
+649 GAWSAPSDPGYESD
-663 KARRDDWESSG
+663 AARRADVESNAP
-674 SDVNLEDMALGY
+674 DVNLEDMALGY
-686 TPQPDDYFSHPER
+686 NLQPDDYFIHPER

-777 PVCEL
+777 PVSEL

-805 KNNRKLNDLITR
+805 KNNRKSDALVTR
-817 DDNGNVILPS
+817 DDNGNVIPPS

-857 AVIDKLRESGI
+857 AVIDRLRESGI

-875 QKVLDLANGRGVR
+875 QKVLDMANGKDVR
-888 LEAKRKRALGTASV
+888 LEAKRKRALETATIA
-902 SRDEKHQPTVVS
+902 DESTNNATVVS
-914 SADGA
+914 SAAGA
-919 KILNNLDTLATEY
+919 KVQNNLEILAEAY
-932 DNLKNFPKTFTGDV
+932 QKRPNKTKGFITDLSRSLGLEQHESSQYGTFVTG
-946 AKALGA
+946 
-952 RRYGS
+952 
-957 SSEYATFETK
+957 
-967 NGKVVTIRLANHN
+967 NGKTVTIRVSNHN
-980 ARVSGFNHNGRDNGI
+980 ARVSNFDRNGENDGI
-995 SIVISSKPNAGITN
+995 SIVISSHKNKGLN
-1009 NGDAH
+1009 NDGDAH
-1014 IVEFYYNSIKLRRA
+1014 VTEFFYPKQSLERV
-1028 DGKPLAEIV
+1028 GSKPLSEVIL
-1037 RSIKQALYSGVFK
+1037 SFSEALNSGEFN

-1105 VEGIGRK
+1105 VEGIGRA
-1112 YAERNPRFIEPSDY
+1112 YAEQYVDTHTLSKQELEELWEDVKNDAFIEADISTREKYGITEPIFLETGYYVGDADTEALLKEACAYYGYDVADYYDEDGEIDEDKCDELFSELFSDM
-1126 DRENANEEIAE
+1126 DSELENELNNRKSDFIEEHL
-1137 KTLARFGHIDC
+1137 K
-1148 EFELMY
+1148 
-1154 DGAGGFEIFDIPRD
+1154 
-1168 KNVLEQFKD
+1168 
-1177 YFKSHEEDFQSDNY
+1177 
-1191 IDDFDLNDE
+1191 DLNP
-1200 DDREQFAQDVER
+1200 
-1212 SMINYAENIA
+1212 
-1222 HDYDQ
+1222 
-1227 YWKGIEQ
+1227 
-1234 RILYTVEIPDD
+1234 ILYTVEIPDD
-1245 TGENYLDYKR
+1245 TGENYLDYNR

-1272 RKALPSMASRI
+1272 RKALPSKASRI

-1288 ATGAVLYKD
+1288 ATGADLYKD
-1297 ISTALKSDKKASELL
+1297 ISTELNSDKKASQLL
-1312 ARAGFVGIKYPAQY
+1312 SRAGFVGIKYPADY
-1326 RSGGRKDGA
+1326 RRGGRKDGA
-1335 KNYVIFN
+1335 KNYVIFD

-1354 FKTKNGEAYGYT
+1354 FKTKNGEAYGFT

-1379 TETPIHEY
+1379 AETPIHEY

-1411 GTPVWEEVKKRYPEL
+1411 GTPVWDEVKKRYPEL

-1450 SEAGKIAGSM
+1450 REAAKIAGSM

-1521 DGRPRFQFI
+1521 DGKPRFQFI
-1530 GEKGAT
+1530 GERGAAA
-1536 EADKAEEQTIRMDNL
+1536 ADHAEEVNTRIDNL
-1551 NVAKK
+1551 SVARE

-1579 KWRYEMPDAK
+1579 KWRYE
-1589 IKDTI
+1589 TG
-1594 DVGGGNIVKRFEED
+1594 DVSLWEGLRLTKRGTEERTTLGE
-1608 MLWTDGKLEDAV
+1608 MLEDSREKEELLA
-1620 DAPKL
+1620 
-1625 FEAYPQLKNI
+1625 AYPQLKKMQLVVKDMGYREVGHYENAKKEI
-1635 KIHTDAVMNDMPSNG
+1635 VLNSYLLTDDNG
-1650 FYNPQT
+1650 FFTEN
-1656 NTITIH
+1656 
-1662 ADELKYLNSI
+1662 ANSV
-1672 LNHEVQHAIQN
+1672 LVHEIQHAIQH
-1683 IEGFAKGGNSE
+1683 IEGFAKGGTSE
-1694 TVRSRIQR
+1694 TVRSRIQK
-1702 IIDEEKDA
+1702 IIDDEKDA

-1820 TSALENKS
+1820 TSALGNKS
-1828 DDELYQALAGEVEA
+1828 YDELYQALAGEVEA

-1847 RMGMTPEERRNSLA
+1847 RMDMTPEERRNSLA
-1861 EETED
+1861 SETED
-1866 VSRGDQIVMNN
+1866 VDRGDQIVMNN

-1899 VKVYRAMQVGEDG
+1899 VKVYRAMQAGEDG

-2096 VGGENDGVHYAKVY
+2096 VGGENDGVHYSKVY

-2117 HRLGE
+2117 HRFGE
-2122 KGFDDGEREELDRVN
+2122 TGFDDGEREELERVN

-2175 IVMRQRV
+2175 IVMRQR
-2182 IKKGS
+2182 ILTKGS
-2187 EKKHEVDVSAIMN
+2187 VRKHNVAIEALAD
-2200 MPQHLS
+2200 MPNHLS
-2206 SPIFVFQRSEDTI
+2206 RPIFVFKRSDNEL
-2219 GVLTD
+2219 GVLTEMQD
-2224 MRDRNGKNV
+2224 RDGKKV
-2233 CVAIELKRQI
+2233 CVAIELNRQI
-2243 QQGAEYLE
+2243 QNGGEILE
-2251 VNDVRSFHGR
+2251 VNDIRSVHGR
-2261 EFKNIVEP
+2261 NVADIVYP
-2269 IANNKTL
+2269 IVQNGTL
-2276 KWVDKEKGLAYLS
+2276 KWADKEKGLAYLS
-2289 SASQP
+2289 SASRY

-2300 KQVLDTAT
+2300 KQDLDTAT
-2308 KVVKDFVNP
+2308 KIVENFENP
-2317 KVSDENVADDG
+2317 KVSDENVANDG

-2336 GSREREQMDEAKMV
+2336 GSRERKQMDEAKME

-2370 YTSFADVP
+2370 YTSFVDVP
-2378 EEYKKEVKKGARG
+2378 EEYKKEVEKGARG

-2447 CGKEVREK
+2447 CGKEIREK

-2530 RAQQSLHVWNK
+2530 RAQQSLHVWDK
-2541 MPEAKKRK
+2541 MPEAKKRA

-2580 RLRQWEKWKIA
+2580 RLRQWEKWKLA

-2657 HERELDLWQ
+2657 HEREMDLWQ

-2681 YRKAYEA
+2681 YRQAYEA

-2713 EPADED
+2713 GPADEE
-2719 AYQEQEEIEHNVNS
+2719 AYQEQE
-2733 EFEKEMGAACGID
+2733 D
-2746 MSAEGARQKA
+2746 QYQLL
-2756 IIAVIDRRKNLEG
+2756 II
-2769 ASAED
+2769 
-2774 AIFIGELCKEIDALE
+2774 
-2789 KELGLGKGEL
+2789 
-2799 RNELIHIIEQPLQ
+2799 LICTLLPL
-2812 QQEADAELERWV
+2812 
-2824 DLLNSMRVF
+2824 
-2833 HDAHSKVTVEG
+2833 
-2844 VKAVRAELQELANV
+2844 
-2858 ALKYGANPK
+2858 
-2867 DKSEREELH
+2867 
-2876 AASRKVADAL
+2876 
-2886 NRYYQDVPGYHG
+2886 
-2898 LYGDDII
+2898 
-2905 KIAKY
+2905 
-2910 AQRVAYAALL
+2910 
-2920 TQRSNELADNPKV
+2920 
-2933 RKIVEKI
+2933 
-2940 KDWYDEFFHLL
+2940 
-2951 EDAGLRGD
+2951 
-2959 AGYIGEGY
+2959 
-2967 VNHIWDKERSD
+2967 
-2978 QEAYERYV
+2978 
-2986 ENYQRTKSSNMRHR
+2986 
-3000 EIATYLDGIGVGLV
+3000 
-3014 PKFTDIGQIMS
+3014 
-3025 YYSRQNNEAIANRK
+3025 
-3039 FLDALSF
+3039 
-3046 LTIAHKNN
+3046 
-3054 DGEVTEVLPILNSH
+3054 
-3068 KPDRLD
+3068 
-3074 EEKYEMFH
+3074 
-3082 VPGIGDVWVL
+3082 
-3092 KEVAG
+3092 
-3097 KFSTIFG
+3097 
-3104 TMRTKDI
+3104 
-3111 PNWLSKLGKNYDLL
+3111 
-3125 ASTMKK
+3125 
-3131 IQLSVSGFHAL
+3131 
-3142 ALSEVA
+3142 
-3148 LAQMGPIKGMQAI
+3148 
-3161 LKYIL
+3161 
-3166 YDSARHGW
+3166 
-3174 QVPAYVHPEDFK
+3174 
-3186 MAAKHLVQKM
+3186 
-3196 RRTRPSPVCLRMMT
+3196 

>member
-1 MFNSMYDLI
+1 MYDLI

-25 NRPRTLAEAIKE
+25 NRPRTLSEAIKE

-63 RGGTGDVERGGRGT
+63 RGSTGDVERGGRGT

-143 KGAIRSGKDEQ
+143 KGVTRSGKDEQ

-185 DDADLDTFDGNVYVV
+185 DAADLDTFDGNVYVV

-230 ANYSKGWKGLGKVTS
+230 ANHSKGWKGLGKVTS
-245 VPKATFDKWLESSD
+245 VSKATFDKWLESSD
-259 RKTKPFREY
+259 RKTKPFADY
-268 VMVQR
+268 AMVQKEQAKTNSDFIAQMEYDYENDIHPSEEDKPKMQKFVER
-273 GLKQGKGKK
+273 LLNFHSDKEDKIDSGYTILSSNIQGDKLYPNEKKWFGTKKYRQGVSWVDKENACVYELNPRFNAQGYLTAVGVHKLVPLASFGRDVNEVKPSDIARATGKSQGKVTAKASKKQGKGKK
-282 KVEPGQQADY
+282 KVEPGQQVDY
-292 YSAFAEQYGLDAED
+292 YSAFAEQYGLDAEE

-311 VANASAKAKEVKG
+311 EGNKPSEASLSLSTPLTDEEVVAITDAMKANATVAPTVEINDANWKESVETPVGSVK
-324 LSNKLKDRYPTS
+324 
-336 LYLLERDISDMEEM
+336 M
-350 VANGEVS
+350 GE
-357 PKRVER
+357 
-363 VRSEIKRLNG
+363 
-373 LLADY
+373 
-378 ERLATP
+378 
-384 EERSWRD
+384 
-391 MKAEHPDEI
+391 
-400 VVVDNGN
+400 
-407 GLLVVCQEDVKAT
+407 
-420 KNAIGLKLDAPVTEN
+420 
-435 LIVTTN
+435 
-441 EEKGMPFTTM
+441 
-451 RVTLE
+451 
-456 DLQRLSDKGVKYVV
+456 
-470 LDKNGNQ
+470 NQ
-477 AKEEREKLRLQKAD
+477 K
-491 DYSAFAEQYGV
+491 
-502 DEADVRR
+502 
-509 YAEGMALGNLA
+509 
-520 LANQA
+520 
-525 ISEIR
+525 
-530 RSKRIEH
+530 
-537 RGTKLSEF
+537 
-545 AKLFAPLKNE
+545 AKLFAKGREQQYGMLLETLSNPDVVLEEKDKEQNMFHERPSSYLFVKTFQKEDGSKYVHFESVTVSQEGMEVSISSHIIRENQLKNKLKSDRL
-555 LYERFGDM
+555 LYKATALDAPANTSAEQPIVGGSLSSDGKDTEKVSSGQEDGEKNVLSDLEREFQKALEHEEDVEQKWEDKIQDYVAEHYPTQATVSAATTSAKGV
-563 DELQQEYVRRAE
+563 QEREAMKSDPVLRAMRKKADAAYKKARDATFVAQKKME
-575 EERGMMEAARKR
+575 TSKEKMEA
-587 AEEEEAKRKQHLEE
+587 
-601 LSLLTSEEIDR
+601 
-612 RYADAIDKGDDATA
+612 
-626 REMLDEAARRKGYD
+626 RE
-640 DTESAYQGV
+640 
-649 GAWAAPGNPGYESD
+649 
-663 KARRDDWESSG
+663 
-674 SDVNLEDMALGY
+674 
-686 TPQPDDYFSHPER
+686 H
-699 YSQNTPHGLESTR
+699 
-712 AIQSALEALKRGEK
+712 
-726 DVKVKVYRA
+726 
-735 VPTSVKEGKL
+735 
-745 RNGDWVTPS
+745 
-754 KKYAEMHGNNRLEG
+754 
-768 KYRIIEDDV
+768 
-777 PVCEL
+777 
-782 WWDGNDANEWGYDN
+782 
-796 GKGYKYKNV
+796 
-805 KNNRKLNDLITR
+805 
-817 DDNGNVILPS
+817 
-827 KRFNQR
+827 
-833 KADERYQR
+833 KADVVEN
-841 GVDGVKP
+841 P
-848 SKAEVVLRD
+848 SHGEEVLRD

-875 QKVLDLANGRGVR
+875 QKVLDMANGKDVR
-888 LEAKRKRALGTASV
+888 LEAKRKRALETASV

-932 DNLKNFPKTFTGDV
+932 DNLKNYPKTFTGDV

-952 RRYGS
+952 DRFGS
-957 SSEYATFETK
+957 GSEYATFETK
-967 NGKVVTIRLANHN
+967 NGQIVTIRLANHN
-980 ARVSGFNHNGRDNGI
+980 ARVSGFDHNKRDNGI

-1014 IVEFYYNSIKLRRA
+1014 IVEFYYDSIKLRRA

-1105 VEGIGRK
+1105 VEGIGRA
-1112 YAERNPRFIEPSDY
+1112 YAEQYVDTHTLSKQELEELWEDVKNDAFIEADISTREKYGITEPIFLETGYYVGDADTEALLKEACAYYGYDVADYYDEDGEIDEDKCDELFSELFSDM
-1126 DRENANEEIAE
+1126 DSELENELNNRKSDFIEEHL
-1137 KTLARFGHIDC
+1137 K
-1148 EFELMY
+1148 
-1154 DGAGGFEIFDIPRD
+1154 
-1168 KNVLEQFKD
+1168 
-1177 YFKSHEEDFQSDNY
+1177 
-1191 IDDFDLNDE
+1191 DLNP
-1200 DDREQFAQDVER
+1200 
-1212 SMINYAENIA
+1212 
-1222 HDYDQ
+1222 
-1227 YWKGIEQ
+1227 
-1234 RILYTVEIPDD
+1234 ILYTVEIPDD
-1245 TGENYLDYKR
+1245 TGENYLDWDAPIGNEQIASIRKYLSDNYRKQKIEDFDASIAETKNAPNADEVNAWVRRGENVYKTLAHLLGSD
-1255 KIAKIPSQKNEA
+1255 KEA
-1267 ICEQL
+1267 S
-1272 RKALPSMASRI
+1272 KAL
-1283 RLNPN
+1283 
-1288 ATGAVLYKD
+1288 
-1297 ISTALKSDKKASELL
+1297 SEM
-1312 ARAGFVGIKYPAQY
+1312 GFVGIKYPAQY

-1335 KNYVIFN
+1335 KNYVIFD

-1354 FKTKNGEAYGYT
+1354 FKTKNGEAYGFT

-1379 TETPIHEY
+1379 AETPIHEY
-1387 AHLWA
+1387 GHLWG

-1411 GTPVWEEVKKRYPEL
+1411 GTPVWDEVKERYPEL

-1450 SEAGKIAGSM
+1450 REAAKIAGSM

-1508 LDGVDPRKFMKGK
+1508 LDGVDPKKFIKGK
-1521 DGRPRFQFI
+1521 DGKPRFQFI
-1530 GEKGAT
+1530 GERGAAA
-1536 EADKAEEQTIRMDNL
+1536 ADHAEEVNTRIDNL
-1551 NVAKK
+1551 SVARE

-1579 KWRYEMPDAK
+1579 KWRYEIPDAK

-1594 DVGGGNIVKRFEED
+1594 DVGGGNIVKRYEEG
-1608 MLWTDGKLEDAV
+1608 MLWNDGKLEDAV

-1635 KIHTDAVMNDMPSNG
+1635 KIHTDAVMNYMPSNG
-1650 FYNPQT
+1650 YYNPQT

-1662 ADELKYLNSI
+1662 AADLKYLNSI
-1672 LNHEVQHAIQN
+1672 LNHEIQHAIQN
-1683 IEGFAKGGNSE
+1683 IEGFAQGGYSK
-1694 TVRSRIQR
+1694 TVRSRIQK
-1702 IIDEEKDA
+1702 IIDDEKDA

-1820 TSALENKS
+1820 TSALGNKS

-1861 EETED
+1861 SETED
-1866 VSRGDQIVMNN
+1866 VNRGDQIVMNN

-2096 VGGENDGVHYAKVY
+2096 VGGENDGVHYSKVY

-2117 HRLGE
+2117 HRFGE
-2122 KGFDDGEREELDRVN
+2122 TGFDDGEREELERVN

-2175 IVMRQRV
+2175 IVMRQR
-2182 IKKGS
+2182 ILTKGS
-2187 EKKHEVDVSAIMN
+2187 VRKHNVAIEALAD
-2200 MPQHLS
+2200 MPNHLS
-2206 SPIFVFQRSEDTI
+2206 RPIFVFKRSDNEL
-2219 GVLTD
+2219 GVLTEMQD
-2224 MRDRNGKNV
+2224 RDGKKV
-2233 CVAIELKRQI
+2233 CVAIELNRQI
-2243 QQGAEYLE
+2243 QNGGEILE
-2251 VNDVRSFHGR
+2251 VNDIRSVHGR
-2261 EFKNIVEP
+2261 NVADIVYP
-2269 IANNKTL
+2269 IVQNGTL
-2276 KWVDKEKGLAYLS
+2276 KWADKEKGLAYLS
-2289 SASQP
+2289 SASRY

-2300 KQVLDTAT
+2300 KQDLDTAT
-2308 KVVKDFVNP
+2308 KIVENFENP
-2317 KVSDENVADDG
+2317 KVSDENVANDG

-2336 GSREREQMDEAKMV
+2336 GSRERKQMDEAKMV

-2370 YTSFADVP
+2370 YTSFVDVP
-2378 EEYKKEVKKGARG
+2378 EEYKKEVEKGARG

-2447 CGKEVREK
+2447 CGKEIREK

-2530 RAQQSLHVWNK
+2530 RAQQSLHVWDK
-2541 MPEAKKRK
+2541 MPEAKKRA

-2597 ANDPLPE
+2597 SNDPLPE

-2620 EAWRKANDIAEG
+2620 EAWRKANGIAEG

-2713 EPADED
+2713 GPADED

-2733 EFEKEMGAACGID
+2733 NHDEKPVAVGVDVKRVNQGKNKPQLDVNSIKTVFAHHGEIGGSEVLVTYDKEITPEQQELLRGLNFHEYPTIQELSDAKISEKSDSSKVSDENVADDGIKLSLGDGGSRERKLMDEAKMVEMVERVKATGESLGGAEAHVYTSFVD
-2746 MSAEGARQKA
+2746 VPEEYKKEVKKGARGWY
-2756 IIAVIDRRKNLEG
+2756 DPET
-2769 ASAED
+2769 
-2774 AIFIGELCKEIDALE
+2774 
-2789 KELGLGKGEL
+2789 
-2799 RNELIHIIEQPLQ
+2799 H
-2812 QQEADAELERWV
+2812 
-2824 DLLNSMRVF
+2824 
-2833 HDAHSKVTVEG
+2833 TVH
-2844 VKAVRAELQELANV
+2844 VYLPYCR
-2858 ALKYGANPK
+2858 
-2867 DKSEREELH
+2867 S
-2876 AASRKVADAL
+2876 
-2886 NRYYQDVPGYHG
+2886 
-2898 LYGDDII
+2898 GDE
-2905 KIAKY
+2905 
-2910 AQRVAYAALL
+2910 AQRTVIH
-2920 TQRSNELADNPKV
+2920 E
-2933 RKIVEKI
+2933 
-2940 KDWYDEFFHLL
+2940 
-2951 EDAGLRGD
+2951 
-2959 AGYIGEGY
+2959 
-2967 VNHIWDKERSD
+2967 
-2978 QEAYERYV
+2978 
-2986 ENYQRTKSSNMRHR
+2986 
-3000 EIATYLDGIGVGLV
+3000 
-3014 PKFTDIGQIMS
+3014 
-3025 YYSRQNNEAIANRK
+3025 SR
-3039 FLDALSF
+3039 LSF
-3046 LTIAHKNN
+3046 LF
-3054 DGEVTEVLPILNSH
+3054 V
-3068 KPDRLD
+3068 
-3074 EEKYEMFH
+3074 
-3082 VPGIGDVWVL
+3082 
-3092 KEVAG
+3092 
-3097 KFSTIFG
+3097 
-3104 TMRTKDI
+3104 
-3111 PNWLSKLGKNYDLL
+3111 
-3125 ASTMKK
+3125 
-3131 IQLSVSGFHAL
+3131 
-3142 ALSEVA
+3142 
-3148 LAQMGPIKGMQAI
+3148 
-3161 LKYIL
+3161 
-3166 YDSARHGW
+3166 
-3174 QVPAYVHPEDFK
+3174 
-3186 MAAKHLVQKM
+3186 
-3196 RRTRPSPVCLRMMT
+3196 

>member
-25 NRPRTLAEAIKE
+25 NRPRTLSEAIKE

-63 RGGTGDVERGGRGT
+63 RGSTGDVERGGRGT

-91 DAGEEGVAPFSERLQ
+91 DAGEEGVAEKRKALHPSSVEAKDNQGNPLNADGTLKLEKIKSVDDLTDEDFSKPTRNVELPAIPKNVDDAIGANGKPIIIKKNIFERNAERHSDLTPEQSREILHSALYNPDLYGQ
-106 NAIAETETEPT
+106 N
-117 EAQKKAGNYKKG
+117 QKAKRPYNWVVINTKDEKG
-129 HLSFGGYDF
+129 HNR
-138 TVETP
+138 TVLLEISP
-143 KGAIRSGKDEQ
+143 NKDNIEIVHWHYVDERGLEKIKRQ
-154 GKPWSVTMH
+154 AEREDGQLL
-163 DTYGYILGKIGVD
+163 IL
-176 GDHIDMFIN
+176 
-185 DDADLDTFDGNVYVV
+185 
-200 DQVNPETGEFDEHKV
+200 
-215 MYGYPSE
+215 PSAKE
-222 EAATEAYL
+222 EAGALSSPT
-230 ANYSKGWKGLGKVTS
+230 SGLSSDGKVTA
-245 VPKATFDKWLESSD
+245 KASK
-259 RKTKPFREY
+259 
-268 VMVQR
+268 
-273 GLKQGKGKK
+273 KQGKGKK
-282 KVEPGQQADY
+282 KVEPGQQVDY
-292 YSAFAEQYGLDAED
+292 YSAFAEQYGLDAEE
-306 AKKET
+306 AKKEA
-311 VANASAKAKEVKG
+311 VANASEKAKEVKG
-324 LSNKLKDRYPTS
+324 LSNMLKDRYPTS
-336 LYLLERDISDMEEM
+336 LYLLGRDISDMEEM

-363 VRSEIKRLNG
+363 VRSEIKRLKG

-384 EERSWRD
+384 EERSWRHK
-391 MKAEHPDEI
+391 KAEHPDEI
-400 VVVDNGN
+400 VVVDRGN

-420 KNAIGLKLDAPVTEN
+420 NKAIGQKLDAPVTEN

-441 EEKGMPFTTM
+441 EEQGMPFTTM
-451 RVTLE
+451 RVTLA
-456 DLQRLSDKGVKYVV
+456 DLQRLDDKGVKYVV

-477 AKEEREKLRLQKAD
+477 AKAKSKKQGKGEKKVEPGQQVD
-491 DYSAFAEQYGV
+491 YYSAFAEQYGLDAEEAKKETEGNKPSEASLSLSTPLT
-502 DEADVRR
+502 DEEVVAITD
-509 YAEGMALGNLA
+509 AMK
-520 LANQA
+520 ANA
-525 ISEIR
+525 TVAPTVEINDANWKE
-530 RSKRIEH
+530 SVETPVGSVKMGENQ
-537 RGTKLSEF
+537 K
-545 AKLFAPLKNE
+545 AKLFAKGREQQYGMLLETLSNPDVVLEEKDKEQNMFHERPSSYLFVKTFQKEDGSKYVHFESVTVSQEGMEVSISSHIIRENQLKNKLKSDRL
-555 LYERFGDM
+555 LYKATALDAPANTSAEQPIVGGSLSSDGKDTEKGSSGQEDGEKNVLSDLEREFQKALEHEEDVEQKWEDKIQDYVAEHYPTQATVSAATTSAKGV
-563 DELQQEYVRRAE
+563 QEREAMKSDPVLRAMRKKADAAYKKARDATFVAQKKME
-575 EERGMMEAARKR
+575 TSKEKMEA
-587 AEEEEAKRKQHLEE
+587 
-601 LSLLTSEEIDR
+601 
-612 RYADAIDKGDDATA
+612 
-626 REMLDEAARRKGYD
+626 RE
-640 DTESAYQGV
+640 
-649 GAWAAPGNPGYESD
+649 
-663 KARRDDWESSG
+663 
-674 SDVNLEDMALGY
+674 
-686 TPQPDDYFSHPER
+686 H
-699 YSQNTPHGLESTR
+699 
-712 AIQSALEALKRGEK
+712 
-726 DVKVKVYRA
+726 
-735 VPTSVKEGKL
+735 
-745 RNGDWVTPS
+745 
-754 KKYAEMHGNNRLEG
+754 
-768 KYRIIEDDV
+768 
-777 PVCEL
+777 
-782 WWDGNDANEWGYDN
+782 
-796 GKGYKYKNV
+796 
-805 KNNRKLNDLITR
+805 
-817 DDNGNVILPS
+817 
-827 KRFNQR
+827 
-833 KADERYQR
+833 KADVVEN
-841 GVDGVKP
+841 P
-848 SKAEVVLRD
+848 SHGEEVLRD

-868 EVLGAEG
+868 EVLGATEG
-875 QKVLDLANGRGVR
+875 QKVLDMANGKDVR
-888 LEAKRKRALGTASV
+888 LEAKRKRALETASV

-919 KILNNLDTLATEY
+919 KIQNNLEILADSYKNRPNKAKGFITDLSRSLGLEQHEASQYGTFVTE
-932 DNLKNFPKTFTGDV
+932 
-946 AKALGA
+946 
-952 RRYGS
+952 
-957 SSEYATFETK
+957 
-967 NGKVVTIRLANHN
+967 NGKLVTIRVSNHN
-980 ARVSGFNHNGRDNGI
+980 ARVSFFDKNGENDGI
-995 SIVISSKPNAGITN
+995 SIVISNHKNKGLLNDGNAHIIEFFYSKQSLQRADSKPLSDI
-1009 NGDAH
+1009 
-1014 IVEFYYNSIKLRRA
+1014 I
-1028 DGKPLAEIV
+1028 
-1037 RSIKQALYSGVFK
+1037 RSVSEALYSGEFN

-1105 VEGIGRK
+1105 VKGIGRT
-1112 YAERNPRFIEPSDY
+1112 YAEQNSEKAREHYVYSGDTHGLSEERINEILEVFLDAKPSEGHVVSEYNDALGWYSSKRDEYCQSLAKDASLLNPSDISIVV
-1126 DRENANEEIAE
+1126 D
-1137 KTLARFGHIDC
+1137 KTR
-1148 EFELMY
+1148 
-1154 DGAGGFEIFDIPRD
+1154 
-1168 KNVLEQFKD
+1168 N
-1177 YFKSHEEDFQSDNY
+1177 
-1191 IDDFDLNDE
+1191 
-1200 DDREQFAQDVER
+1200 
-1212 SMINYAENIA
+1212 
-1222 HDYDQ
+1222 
-1227 YWKGIEQ
+1227 
-1234 RILYTVEIPDD
+1234 LYTVEIPDD
-1245 TGENYLDYKR
+1245 TGENYLDWDAPIGNEQIASIRKYLSDNYRKQKIEDFDASIAETKNAPNADEVNAWVRRGENVYKTLAHLLGSD
-1255 KIAKIPSQKNEA
+1255 KEA
-1267 ICEQL
+1267 S
-1272 RKALPSMASRI
+1272 KAL
-1283 RLNPN
+1283 
-1288 ATGAVLYKD
+1288 
-1297 ISTALKSDKKASELL
+1297 SEM
-1312 ARAGFVGIKYPAQY
+1312 GFVGIKYPAQY
-1326 RSGGRKDGA
+1326 SSGGRKDGA

-1354 FKTKNGEAYGYT
+1354 FKTKNGEAYGFT

-1379 TETPIHEY
+1379 AETPIHEY
-1387 AHLWA
+1387 GHLWG

-1411 GTPVWEEVKKRYPEL
+1411 GTPVWDEVKKRYPEL

-1450 SEAGKIAGSM
+1450 REAAKIAGSM

-1521 DGRPRFQFI
+1521 DGKPRFQFI
-1530 GEKGAT
+1530 GEKGA
-1536 EADKAEEQTIRMDNL
+1536 ERADHAEEVSTRLDNL
-1551 NVAKK
+1551 SVARE
-1556 MEEAKKDAKAI
+1556 MEEAKKEAKAI

-1579 KWRYEMPDAK
+1579 KWRYEIPDAK

-1594 DVGGGNIVKRFEED
+1594 DVGGGNIVKRYEED

-1635 KIHTDAVMNDMPSNG
+1635 KIHTDAVMNYMPSNG
-1650 FYNPQT
+1650 YYNPQT

-1662 ADELKYLNSI
+1662 ADDLKYLNSI
-1672 LNHEVQHAIQN
+1672 LNHEIQHAIQN
-1683 IEGFAKGGNSE
+1683 IEGFAQGGNSE
-1694 TVRSRIQR
+1694 TVRSRIQK
-1702 IIDEEKDA
+1702 IIDDEKDA

-1820 TSALENKS
+1820 TSALGNKS

-1847 RMGMTPEERRNSLA
+1847 RMDMTPEERRNSLA
-1861 EETED
+1861 SETED
-1866 VSRGDQIVMNN
+1866 VNRGDQIVMNN

-2096 VGGENDGVHYAKVY
+2096 VGGENDGVHYSKVY

-2117 HRLGE
+2117 HRFGE
-2122 KGFDDGEREELDRVN
+2122 TGFDDGEREELERVN

-2175 IVMRQRV
+2175 IVMRQR
-2182 IKKGS
+2182 ILTKGS
-2187 EKKHEVDVSAIMN
+2187 VRKHNVAIEALAD
-2200 MPQHLS
+2200 MPNHLS
-2206 SPIFVFQRSEDTI
+2206 RPIFVFKRSDNEL
-2219 GVLTD
+2219 GVLTEMQD
-2224 MRDRNGKNV
+2224 RDGKKV
-2233 CVAIELKRQI
+2233 CVAIELNRQI
-2243 QQGAEYLE
+2243 QNGGEILE
-2251 VNDVRSFHGR
+2251 VNDIRSVHGR
-2261 EFKNIVEP
+2261 NVADIVYP
-2269 IANNKTL
+2269 IVQNGTL
-2276 KWVDKEKGLAYLS
+2276 KWADKEKGLAYLS
-2289 SASQP
+2289 SASRY

-2300 KQVLDTAT
+2300 KQDLDTAT
-2308 KVVKDFVNP
+2308 KIVENFENP
-2317 KVSDENVADDG
+2317 KVSGENVADDG

-2350 EMVERVK
+2350 ERVK

-2370 YTSFADVP
+2370 YTSFVDVP
-2378 EEYKKEVKKGARG
+2378 EEYKKEVEKGARG

-2447 CGKEVREK
+2447 SGKEIREK

-2530 RAQQSLHVWNK
+2530 RAQQSLHVWDK
-2541 MPEAKKRK
+2541 MPEAKKRA

-2657 HERELDLWQ
+2657 HEREMDLWQ

-2681 YRKAYEA
+2681 YRQAYEA

-2713 EPADED
+2713 GPADEE

-2733 EFEKEMGAACGID
+2733 NHDEKPVAVGVDVKRVNQGKNKPQLDVNSIKTVFAHHGEIGGSEVLVTYDKEITPEQQELLRGLNFHEYPTIQELSDAKISEKSDSSKVSDENVADDGIKLSLGDGGSRERKLMDEAKMVEMVERVKATGESLGGAEAHVYTSFVD
-2746 MSAEGARQKA
+2746 VPEEYKKEVKKGARGWY
-2756 IIAVIDRRKNLEG
+2756 DPET
-2769 ASAED
+2769 
-2774 AIFIGELCKEIDALE
+2774 
-2789 KELGLGKGEL
+2789 
-2799 RNELIHIIEQPLQ
+2799 H
-2812 QQEADAELERWV
+2812 
-2824 DLLNSMRVF
+2824 
-2833 HDAHSKVTVEG
+2833 TVH
-2844 VKAVRAELQELANV
+2844 VYLPYCR
-2858 ALKYGANPK
+2858 
-2867 DKSEREELH
+2867 S
-2876 AASRKVADAL
+2876 
-2886 NRYYQDVPGYHG
+2886 
-2898 LYGDDII
+2898 GDE
-2905 KIAKY
+2905 
-2910 AQRVAYAALL
+2910 AQRTVIH
-2920 TQRSNELADNPKV
+2920 E
-2933 RKIVEKI
+2933 
-2940 KDWYDEFFHLL
+2940 
-2951 EDAGLRGD
+2951 
-2959 AGYIGEGY
+2959 
-2967 VNHIWDKERSD
+2967 
-2978 QEAYERYV
+2978 
-2986 ENYQRTKSSNMRHR
+2986 
-3000 EIATYLDGIGVGLV
+3000 
-3014 PKFTDIGQIMS
+3014 
-3025 YYSRQNNEAIANRK
+3025 SR
-3039 FLDALSF
+3039 LSF
-3046 LTIAHKNN
+3046 LF
-3054 DGEVTEVLPILNSH
+3054 V
-3068 KPDRLD
+3068 
-3074 EEKYEMFH
+3074 
-3082 VPGIGDVWVL
+3082 
-3092 KEVAG
+3092 
-3097 KFSTIFG
+3097 
-3104 TMRTKDI
+3104 
-3111 PNWLSKLGKNYDLL
+3111 
-3125 ASTMKK
+3125 
-3131 IQLSVSGFHAL
+3131 
-3142 ALSEVA
+3142 
-3148 LAQMGPIKGMQAI
+3148 
-3161 LKYIL
+3161 
-3166 YDSARHGW
+3166 
-3174 QVPAYVHPEDFK
+3174 
-3186 MAAKHLVQKM
+3186 
-3196 RRTRPSPVCLRMMT
+3196 

>member
-1 MFNSMYDLI
+1 M
-10 QGRREADIFSQGNVD
+10 
-25 NRPRTLAEAIKE
+25 
-37 VLKIDYNGKTGSNI
+37 
-51 VGVGSETGIERR
+51 
-63 RGGTGDVERGGRGT
+63 
-77 EGERAADGKGRAKG
+77 
-91 DAGEEGVAPFSERLQ
+91 
-106 NAIAETETEPT
+106 
-117 EAQKKAGNYKKG
+117 
-129 HLSFGGYDF
+129 
-138 TVETP
+138 
-143 KGAIRSGKDEQ
+143 
-154 GKPWSVTMH
+154 
-163 DTYGYILGKIGVD
+163 
-176 GDHIDMFIN
+176 
-185 DDADLDTFDGNVYVV
+185 
-200 DQVNPETGEFDEHKV
+200 
-215 MYGYPSE
+215 
-222 EAATEAYL
+222 
-230 ANYSKGWKGLGKVTS
+230 
-245 VPKATFDKWLESSD
+245 
-259 RKTKPFREY
+259 
-268 VMVQR
+268 
-273 GLKQGKGKK
+273 
-282 KVEPGQQADY
+282 
-292 YSAFAEQYGLDAED
+292 
-306 AKKET
+306 
-311 VANASAKAKEVKG
+311 
-324 LSNKLKDRYPTS
+324 
-336 LYLLERDISDMEEM
+336 
-350 VANGEVS
+350 
-357 PKRVER
+357 
-363 VRSEIKRLNG
+363 
-373 LLADY
+373 LADY

-384 EERSWRD
+384 EERSWRHK
-391 MKAEHPDEI
+391 KAEHPDEI
-400 VVVDNGN
+400 VVVDRGN

-420 KNAIGLKLDAPVTEN
+420 NKAIGQKLDAPVTEN

-441 EEKGMPFTTM
+441 EEQGMPFTTM
-451 RVTLE
+451 RVTLA
-456 DLQRLSDKGVKYVV
+456 DLQRLDDKGVKYVV

-477 AKEEREKLRLQKAD
+477 AKEEREKQGKGEKKVEPGQQVD
-491 DYSAFAEQYGV
+491 YYSAFAEQYGLDAEEAKKETEGNKPSEASLSLSTPLT
-502 DEADVRR
+502 DEEVVAITD
-509 YAEGMALGNLA
+509 AMK
-520 LANQA
+520 ANA
-525 ISEIR
+525 TVAPTVEINDANWKE
-530 RSKRIEH
+530 SVETPVGSVKMGENQ
-537 RGTKLSEF
+537 K
-545 AKLFAPLKNE
+545 AKLFAKGREQQYGMLLETLSNPDVVLEEKDKEQNMFHERPSSYLFVKTFQKEDGSKYVHFESVTVSQEGMEVSISSHIIRENQLKNKLKSDRL
-555 LYERFGDM
+555 LYKATALDAPANTSAEQPIVGGSLSSDGKDTEKVSSGQEDGEKNVLSDLEREFQKALEHEEDVEQKWEDKIQDYVAEHYPTQATVSAATTSAKGV
-563 DELQQEYVRRAE
+563 QEREAMKSDPVLRAMRKKADAAYKKARDATFVAQKKME
-575 EERGMMEAARKR
+575 TSKEKMEA
-587 AEEEEAKRKQHLEE
+587 
-601 LSLLTSEEIDR
+601 
-612 RYADAIDKGDDATA
+612 
-626 REMLDEAARRKGYD
+626 RE
-640 DTESAYQGV
+640 
-649 GAWAAPGNPGYESD
+649 
-663 KARRDDWESSG
+663 
-674 SDVNLEDMALGY
+674 
-686 TPQPDDYFSHPER
+686 H
-699 YSQNTPHGLESTR
+699 
-712 AIQSALEALKRGEK
+712 
-726 DVKVKVYRA
+726 
-735 VPTSVKEGKL
+735 
-745 RNGDWVTPS
+745 
-754 KKYAEMHGNNRLEG
+754 
-768 KYRIIEDDV
+768 
-777 PVCEL
+777 
-782 WWDGNDANEWGYDN
+782 
-796 GKGYKYKNV
+796 
-805 KNNRKLNDLITR
+805 
-817 DDNGNVILPS
+817 
-827 KRFNQR
+827 
-833 KADERYQR
+833 KADVVEN
-841 GVDGVKP
+841 P
-848 SKAEVVLRD
+848 SHGEEVLRD

-875 QKVLDLANGRGVR
+875 QKVLDMANGKDVR
-888 LEAKRKRALGTASV
+888 LEAKRKRALETATMA
-902 SRDEKHQPTVVS
+902 DESTNKATVVS

-919 KILNNLDTLATEY
+919 KVQNNLEILADSYKNRPNKAKGFITDLSRSLGLEQHEASQYGTFVTE
-932 DNLKNFPKTFTGDV
+932 
-946 AKALGA
+946 
-952 RRYGS
+952 
-957 SSEYATFETK
+957 
-967 NGKVVTIRLANHN
+967 NGKLVTIRVSNHN
-980 ARVSGFNHNGRDNGI
+980 ARVSFFDKNGENDGI
-995 SIVISSKPNAGITN
+995 SIVISNHKNKGLLNDGNAHIIEFFYSKQSLQRADSKPLSDI
-1009 NGDAH
+1009 
-1014 IVEFYYNSIKLRRA
+1014 I
-1028 DGKPLAEIV
+1028 
-1037 RSIKQALYSGVFK
+1037 RSVSEALYSGEFN

-1058 QEVNADDVISL
+1058 QEVNADDVIIL

-1081 HFDHSHMGEGEG
+1081 HFDHSHMGDGEG

-1105 VEGIGRK
+1105 VKGIGRT
-1112 YAERNPRFIEPSDY
+1112 YAEQNSEKAREHYVYSGDTHGLSEERINEILEVFLDAKPSEGHVVSEYNDALGWYSSKRDEYCQSLAKDASLLNPSDISIVV
-1126 DRENANEEIAE
+1126 D
-1137 KTLARFGHIDC
+1137 KTR
-1148 EFELMY
+1148 
-1154 DGAGGFEIFDIPRD
+1154 
-1168 KNVLEQFKD
+1168 N
-1177 YFKSHEEDFQSDNY
+1177 
-1191 IDDFDLNDE
+1191 
-1200 DDREQFAQDVER
+1200 
-1212 SMINYAENIA
+1212 
-1222 HDYDQ
+1222 
-1227 YWKGIEQ
+1227 
-1234 RILYTVEIPDD
+1234 LYTVEIPDD
-1245 TGENYLDYKR
+1245 TGENYLDWSEPIGNEQIASIRKYLSDNYRKQKIEDFDASIAETKNAPNADEVNAWVRRGENVYKTLAHLLGSD
-1255 KIAKIPSQKNEA
+1255 KEA
-1267 ICEQL
+1267 S
-1272 RKALPSMASRI
+1272 KAL
-1283 RLNPN
+1283 
-1288 ATGAVLYKD
+1288 
-1297 ISTALKSDKKASELL
+1297 SEM
-1312 ARAGFVGIKYPAQY
+1312 GFVGIKYPAQY

-1335 KNYVIFN
+1335 KNYVIFD

-1354 FKTKNGEAYGYT
+1354 FKTKNGEAYGFT

-1379 TETPIHEY
+1379 AETPIHEY

-1450 SEAGKIAGSM
+1450 REAAKIAGSM

-1521 DGRPRFQFI
+1521 DGKPRFQFI
-1530 GEKGAT
+1530 GEKGA
-1536 EADKAEEQTIRMDNL
+1536 ERADHAEEVSTRLDNL
-1551 NVAKK
+1551 AVARE

-1579 KWRYEMPDAK
+1579 KWRYEIPDAK

-1594 DVGGGNIVKRFEED
+1594 DVGGGNIVKRYEEG
-1608 MLWTDGKLEDAV
+1608 MLWNDGKLEDAV

-1635 KIHTDAVMNDMPSNG
+1635 KIHTDAVMNYMPSNG
-1650 FYNPQT
+1650 YYNPQT
-1656 NTITIH
+1656 KTITIH
-1662 ADELKYLNSI
+1662 AADLKYLNSI
-1672 LNHEVQHAIQN
+1672 LNHEIQHAIQN
-1683 IEGFAKGGNSE
+1683 IEGFAQGGNSK
-1694 TVRSRIQR
+1694 TVRSRIQK
-1702 IIDEEKDA
+1702 IIDDEKDA

-1820 TSALENKS
+1820 TSALGNKS

-1847 RMGMTPEERRNSLA
+1847 RMDMTPEERRNSLA
-1861 EETED
+1861 SETED
-1866 VSRGDQIVMNN
+1866 VDRGDQIVMNN

-2096 VGGENDGVHYAKVY
+2096 VGGENDGVHYSKVY

-2117 HRLGE
+2117 HRFGE
-2122 KGFDDGEREELDRVN
+2122 TGFDDGEREELERVN

-2175 IVMRQRV
+2175 IVMRQR
-2182 IKKGS
+2182 ILTKGS
-2187 EKKHEVDVSAIMN
+2187 VRKHNVAIEALAD
-2200 MPQHLS
+2200 MPNHLS
-2206 SPIFVFQRSEDTI
+2206 RPIFVFKRSDNEL
-2219 GVLTD
+2219 GVLTEMQD
-2224 MRDRNGKNV
+2224 RDGKKV
-2233 CVAIELKRQI
+2233 CVAIELNRQI
-2243 QQGAEYLE
+2243 QNGGEILE
-2251 VNDVRSFHGR
+2251 VNDIRSVHGR
-2261 EFKNIVEP
+2261 NVADIVYP
-2269 IANNKTL
+2269 IVQNGTL
-2276 KWVDKEKGLAYLS
+2276 KWADKEKGLAYLS
-2289 SASQP
+2289 SASRY

-2300 KQVLDTAT
+2300 KQDLDTAT
-2308 KVVKDFVNP
+2308 KIVENFENP
-2317 KVSDENVADDG
+2317 KVSDENVANDG

-2336 GSREREQMDEAKMV
+2336 GSHERKQMDEAK
-2350 EMVERVK
+2350 MVERVK

-2370 YTSFADVP
+2370 YTSFVDVP
-2378 EEYKKEVKKGARG
+2378 EEYKKEVEKGARG

-2447 CGKEVREK
+2447 CGKEIREK

-2530 RAQQSLHVWNK
+2530 RAQQSLHVWDK
-2541 MPEAKKRK
+2541 MPEAKKRA

-2597 ANDPLPE
+2597 SNDPLPE

-2620 EAWRKANDIAEG
+2620 EAWRKANGIAEG

-2642 AEGESPQEYALRVAD
+2642 AEGESQQEYALRVAD

-2713 EPADED
+2713 GPADED

-2733 EFEKEMGAACGID
+2733 NHDEKPVAVGVDVKRVNQGKNKPQLDVNSIKTVFAHHGEIGGSEVLVTYDKEITPEQQELLRGLNFHEYPTIQELSDAKISEKSDSSKVSDENVADDGIKLSLGDGGSRERKLMDEAKMVEMVERVKATGESLGGAEAHVYTSFVD
-2746 MSAEGARQKA
+2746 VPEEYKKEVKKGARGWY
-2756 IIAVIDRRKNLEG
+2756 DPET
-2769 ASAED
+2769 
-2774 AIFIGELCKEIDALE
+2774 
-2789 KELGLGKGEL
+2789 
-2799 RNELIHIIEQPLQ
+2799 H
-2812 QQEADAELERWV
+2812 
-2824 DLLNSMRVF
+2824 
-2833 HDAHSKVTVEG
+2833 TVH
-2844 VKAVRAELQELANV
+2844 VYLPYCR
-2858 ALKYGANPK
+2858 
-2867 DKSEREELH
+2867 S
-2876 AASRKVADAL
+2876 
-2886 NRYYQDVPGYHG
+2886 
-2898 LYGDDII
+2898 GDE
-2905 KIAKY
+2905 
-2910 AQRVAYAALL
+2910 AQRTVIH
-2920 TQRSNELADNPKV
+2920 E
-2933 RKIVEKI
+2933 
-2940 KDWYDEFFHLL
+2940 
-2951 EDAGLRGD
+2951 
-2959 AGYIGEGY
+2959 
-2967 VNHIWDKERSD
+2967 
-2978 QEAYERYV
+2978 
-2986 ENYQRTKSSNMRHR
+2986 
-3000 EIATYLDGIGVGLV
+3000 
-3014 PKFTDIGQIMS
+3014 
-3025 YYSRQNNEAIANRK
+3025 SR
-3039 FLDALSF
+3039 LSF
-3046 LTIAHKNN
+3046 LF
-3054 DGEVTEVLPILNSH
+3054 V
-3068 KPDRLD
+3068 
-3074 EEKYEMFH
+3074 
-3082 VPGIGDVWVL
+3082 
-3092 KEVAG
+3092 
-3097 KFSTIFG
+3097 
-3104 TMRTKDI
+3104 
-3111 PNWLSKLGKNYDLL
+3111 
-3125 ASTMKK
+3125 
-3131 IQLSVSGFHAL
+3131 
-3142 ALSEVA
+3142 
-3148 LAQMGPIKGMQAI
+3148 
-3161 LKYIL
+3161 
-3166 YDSARHGW
+3166 
-3174 QVPAYVHPEDFK
+3174 
-3186 MAAKHLVQKM
+3186 
-3196 RRTRPSPVCLRMMT
+3196 

>member
-1 MFNSMYDLI
+1 MKLEKIKSVDDLTD
-10 QGRREADIFSQGNVD
+10 EDFSKPTRNVELPAIPKNVD
-25 NRPRTLAEAIKE
+25 DAIGA
-37 VLKIDYNGKTGSNI
+37 NGKPIIIKKNI
-51 VGVGSETGIERR
+51 FERNAERHSDLTPEQSREILHSALYNPDLYGQNQKAKRPYNWVVINTKDEKGHNRTVLLEISPNKDNIEIVHWHYV
-63 RGGTGDVERGGRGT
+63 DERGLEKIKRQA
-77 EGERAADGKGRAKG
+77 EREDGQLLILPSAK
-91 DAGEEGVAPFSERLQ
+91 
-106 NAIAETETEPT
+106 
-117 EAQKKAGNYKKG
+117 
-129 HLSFGGYDF
+129 
-138 TVETP
+138 
-143 KGAIRSGKDEQ
+143 
-154 GKPWSVTMH
+154 
-163 DTYGYILGKIGVD
+163 
-176 GDHIDMFIN
+176 
-185 DDADLDTFDGNVYVV
+185 
-200 DQVNPETGEFDEHKV
+200 
-215 MYGYPSE
+215 E
-222 EAATEAYL
+222 EAGALSSPT
-230 ANYSKGWKGLGKVTS
+230 SGLSSDGKVTA
-245 VPKATFDKWLESSD
+245 KASK
-259 RKTKPFREY
+259 
-268 VMVQR
+268 
-273 GLKQGKGKK
+273 KQGKGKK
-282 KVEPGQQADY
+282 KVEPGQQVDY
-292 YSAFAEQYGLDAED
+292 YSAFAEQYGLDAEE
-306 AKKET
+306 AKKEA
-311 VANASAKAKEVKG
+311 VANASEKAKEVKG
-324 LSNKLKDRYPTS
+324 LSNMLKDRYPTS
-336 LYLLERDISDMEEM
+336 LYLLGRDISDMEEM

-363 VRSEIKRLNG
+363 VRSEIKRLKG

-384 EERSWRD
+384 EERSWRHK
-391 MKAEHPDEI
+391 KAEHPDEI
-400 VVVDNGN
+400 VVVDRGN

-420 KNAIGLKLDAPVTEN
+420 NKAIGHKLDAPVTEN

-441 EEKGMPFTTM
+441 EEQGMPFTTM
-451 RVTLE
+451 RVTLA
-456 DLQRLSDKGVKYVV
+456 DLQRLDDKGVKYVV

-477 AKEEREKLRLQKAD
+477 AKEEREKQGKGEKKVEPGQQVD
-491 DYSAFAEQYGV
+491 YYSAFAEQYGLDAEEAKKETEGNKPSEASLSLSTPLTDEEVVAITDAMKVNATVAPTVEINDANWKESV
-502 DEADVRR
+502 DTPIGAVKMGE
-509 YAEGMALGNLA
+509 
-520 LANQA
+520 NQ
-525 ISEIR
+525 
-530 RSKRIEH
+530 K
-537 RGTKLSEF
+537 
-545 AKLFAPLKNE
+545 AKLFAKGREQQYGMLLETLSNPDVVLEEKDKEQNMFHERPSSYLFVKTFQKEDGSKYVHFESVTVSQEGMEVSISSHIIRENQLKNKLKSDRL
-555 LYERFGDM
+555 LYKATALDAPANTSAEQPIVGGSLSSDGKDTEKVSSGQEDGEKNVLSDLEREFQKAFEHEEDVEQKWEDKIQDYVAEHYPTQATVSAATTSAKGV
-563 DELQQEYVRRAE
+563 QEREAMKSDPVLRAMRKKADAAYKKARDATFVAQKKME
-575 EERGMMEAARKR
+575 TSKEKMEARK
-587 AEEEEAKRKQHLEE
+587 H
-601 LSLLTSEEIDR
+601 
-612 RYADAIDKGDDATA
+612 
-626 REMLDEAARRKGYD
+626 
-640 DTESAYQGV
+640 
-649 GAWAAPGNPGYESD
+649 
-663 KARRDDWESSG
+663 
-674 SDVNLEDMALGY
+674 
-686 TPQPDDYFSHPER
+686 
-699 YSQNTPHGLESTR
+699 
-712 AIQSALEALKRGEK
+712 
-726 DVKVKVYRA
+726 
-735 VPTSVKEGKL
+735 
-745 RNGDWVTPS
+745 
-754 KKYAEMHGNNRLEG
+754 
-768 KYRIIEDDV
+768 
-777 PVCEL
+777 
-782 WWDGNDANEWGYDN
+782 
-796 GKGYKYKNV
+796 
-805 KNNRKLNDLITR
+805 
-817 DDNGNVILPS
+817 
-827 KRFNQR
+827 
-833 KADERYQR
+833 KADVVEN
-841 GVDGVKP
+841 P
-848 SKAEVVLRD
+848 SHGEEVLRD

-868 EVLGAEG
+868 EVLGATEG
-875 QKVLDLANGRGVR
+875 QKVLDMANGKDVR
-888 LEAKRKRALGTASV
+888 LEAKRKRALETATMA
-902 SRDEKHQPTVVS
+902 DESTNKATVVS

-919 KILNNLDTLATEY
+919 KVQNNLEILADSYKNRPNKAKGFITDLSRSLGLEQHEASQYGTFVTE
-932 DNLKNFPKTFTGDV
+932 
-946 AKALGA
+946 
-952 RRYGS
+952 
-957 SSEYATFETK
+957 
-967 NGKVVTIRLANHN
+967 NGKLVTIRVSNHN
-980 ARVSGFNHNGRDNGI
+980 ARVSFFDKNGENDGI
-995 SIVISSKPNAGITN
+995 SIVISNHKNKGLLNDGNAHIIEFFYSKQSLQRADSKPLSDI
-1009 NGDAH
+1009 
-1014 IVEFYYNSIKLRRA
+1014 I
-1028 DGKPLAEIV
+1028 
-1037 RSIKQALYSGVFK
+1037 RSVSEALYSGEFN

-1058 QEVNADDVISL
+1058 QEVNADDVIIL

-1105 VEGIGRK
+1105 VEGIGRA
-1112 YAERNPRFIEPSDY
+1112 YAEQYVDKHSPSKQELEELWEDVKNDAFIEADISTREKYGITEPIFLETGYYVGDADTEALLKEACAYYGYDVADYYDEDGEIDEDKCDELFGELFSDM
-1126 DRENANEEIAE
+1126 DSELENELNNRKSDFIEEHS
-1137 KTLARFGHIDC
+1137 K
-1148 EFELMY
+1148 
-1154 DGAGGFEIFDIPRD
+1154 
-1168 KNVLEQFKD
+1168 
-1177 YFKSHEEDFQSDNY
+1177 
-1191 IDDFDLNDE
+1191 DLNP
-1200 DDREQFAQDVER
+1200 
-1212 SMINYAENIA
+1212 
-1222 HDYDQ
+1222 
-1227 YWKGIEQ
+1227 
-1234 RILYTVEIPDD
+1234 ILYTVEIPDD
-1245 TGENYLDYKR
+1245 TGSNYLDWDGTSLRALYKV
-1255 KIAKIPSQKNEA
+1255 N
-1267 ICEQL
+1267 
-1272 RKALPSMASRI
+1272 KALENMGKQPIDRRLETSRVDGI
-1283 RLNPN
+1283 FD
-1288 ATGAVLYKD
+1288 GHSLYD
-1297 ISTALKSDKKASELL
+1297 TLKSILGSDKKASELL
-1312 ARAGFVGIKYPAQY
+1312 SSLGFVGIKYPAQY

-1335 KNYVIFN
+1335 KNYVIFD

-1354 FKTKNGEAYGYT
+1354 FKTNNGEAYGFT

-1379 TETPIHEY
+1379 AETPIHEY

-1411 GTPVWEEVKKRYPEL
+1411 GTPVWDEVKKRYPEL

-1450 SEAGKIAGSM
+1450 REAAKIAGSM

-1521 DGRPRFQFI
+1521 DGKPRFQFI
-1530 GEKGAT
+1530 GEKGA
-1536 EADKAEEQTIRMDNL
+1536 ERADHAEEVSTRLDNL
-1551 NVAKK
+1551 AVARE

-1579 KWRYEMPDAK
+1579 KWRYEIPDAK

-1594 DVGGGNIVKRFEED
+1594 DVGGGNIVKRYEEG
-1608 MLWTDGKLEDAV
+1608 MLWNDGKLEDAV

-1635 KIHTDAVMNDMPSNG
+1635 KIHTDAVMNYMPSNG
-1650 FYNPQT
+1650 YYNPQT

-1662 ADELKYLNSI
+1662 AADLKYLNSI
-1672 LNHEVQHAIQN
+1672 LNHEIQHAIQN
-1683 IEGFAKGGNSE
+1683 IEGFAQGGNSK
-1694 TVRSRIQR
+1694 TVRSRIQK
-1702 IIDEEKDA
+1702 IIDDEKDA

-1828 DDELYQALAGEVEA
+1828 DDELYQDLAGEVEA

-1861 EETED
+1861 SETED
-1866 VSRGDQIVMNN
+1866 VDRGDQIVMNN

-2096 VGGENDGVHYAKVY
+2096 VGGENDGVHYSKVY

-2122 KGFDDGEREELDRVN
+2122 PYDYEK
-2137 ERFNEELTRYQN
+2137 YP
-2149 GEMDKNEMLHLGRP
+2149 LGR
-2163 QGVMRAFLPNLP
+2163 VEPNLATKEVK
-2175 IVMRQRV
+2175 IVHADVSHGFKNYKEAKDWAKQNIAKVYSADETGNKGEVRISNSAIDKFLSQSAVDKSDTKDVHLSVLKVLPEVLKESIDAETHPDFLKGANGKRSAENGMNKDVLVHRCYGAVDIDGKVYRV
-2182 IKKGS
+2182 KITLKEDLRDKSFPHVTHSYEATKIELLAGTWENPSKSPSPNTNNSISGAILLKNVEMSYNNRKNLLDES
-2187 EKKHEVDVSAIMN
+2187 EKMGIPAEN
-2200 MPQHLS
+2200 
-2206 SPIFVFQRSEDTI
+2206 QR
-2219 GVLTD
+2219 
-2224 MRDRNGKNV
+2224 K
-2233 CVAIELKRQI
+2233 
-2243 QQGAEYLE
+2243 
-2251 VNDVRSFHGR
+2251 
-2261 EFKNIVEP
+2261 
-2269 IANNKTL
+2269 IADS
-2276 KWVDKEKGLAYLS
+2276 V
-2289 SASQP
+2289 
-2294 VQQEID
+2294 I
-2300 KQVLDTAT
+2300 DTA
-2308 KVVKDFVNP
+2308 N
-2317 KVSDENVADDG
+2317 
-2328 IKLSLGDG
+2328 
-2336 GSREREQMDEAKMV
+2336 Q
-2350 EMVERVK
+2350 
-2357 ATGESLGGAEAHV
+2357 LGGAEAHV
-2370 YTSFADVP
+2370 YTSFVDVP
-2378 EEYKKEVKKGARG
+2378 EEYKKEVEKGARG

-2447 CGKEVREK
+2447 CGKEIREK

-2530 RAQQSLHVWNK
+2530 RAQQSLHVWDK
-2541 MPEAKKRK
+2541 MPEAKKRA

-2597 ANDPLPE
+2597 SNDPLPE

-2620 EAWRKANDIAEG
+2620 EAWRKANGIAEG

-2713 EPADED
+2713 GPADED
-2719 AYQEQEEIEHNVNS
+2719 AYQEQE
-2733 EFEKEMGAACGID
+2733 D
-2746 MSAEGARQKA
+2746 QYQLL
-2756 IIAVIDRRKNLEG
+2756 II
-2769 ASAED
+2769 
-2774 AIFIGELCKEIDALE
+2774 
-2789 KELGLGKGEL
+2789 
-2799 RNELIHIIEQPLQ
+2799 LICTLLPL
-2812 QQEADAELERWV
+2812 
-2824 DLLNSMRVF
+2824 
-2833 HDAHSKVTVEG
+2833 
-2844 VKAVRAELQELANV
+2844 
-2858 ALKYGANPK
+2858 
-2867 DKSEREELH
+2867 
-2876 AASRKVADAL
+2876 
-2886 NRYYQDVPGYHG
+2886 
-2898 LYGDDII
+2898 
-2905 KIAKY
+2905 
-2910 AQRVAYAALL
+2910 
-2920 TQRSNELADNPKV
+2920 
-2933 RKIVEKI
+2933 
-2940 KDWYDEFFHLL
+2940 
-2951 EDAGLRGD
+2951 
-2959 AGYIGEGY
+2959 
-2967 VNHIWDKERSD
+2967 
-2978 QEAYERYV
+2978 
-2986 ENYQRTKSSNMRHR
+2986 
-3000 EIATYLDGIGVGLV
+3000 
-3014 PKFTDIGQIMS
+3014 
-3025 YYSRQNNEAIANRK
+3025 
-3039 FLDALSF
+3039 
-3046 LTIAHKNN
+3046 
-3054 DGEVTEVLPILNSH
+3054 
-3068 KPDRLD
+3068 
-3074 EEKYEMFH
+3074 
-3082 VPGIGDVWVL
+3082 
-3092 KEVAG
+3092 
-3097 KFSTIFG
+3097 
-3104 TMRTKDI
+3104 
-3111 PNWLSKLGKNYDLL
+3111 
-3125 ASTMKK
+3125 
-3131 IQLSVSGFHAL
+3131 
-3142 ALSEVA
+3142 
-3148 LAQMGPIKGMQAI
+3148 
-3161 LKYIL
+3161 
-3166 YDSARHGW
+3166 
-3174 QVPAYVHPEDFK
+3174 
-3186 MAAKHLVQKM
+3186 
-3196 RRTRPSPVCLRMMT
+3196 

>member
-25 NRPRTLAEAIKE
+25 NRPRTLSEAIKE

-63 RGGTGDVERGGRGT
+63 RGSTGDVERGGRGT
-77 EGERAADGKGRAKG
+77 EGERAADGNGRAKG

-143 KGAIRSGKDEQ
+143 KGVTRSGKDEQ

-185 DDADLDTFDGNVYVV
+185 DAADLDTFDGNVYVV

-245 VPKATFDKWLESSD
+245 VSKATFDKWLESSD
-259 RKTKPFREY
+259 RKTKPFADY
-268 VMVQR
+268 AMVQKEQAKTNSDFIAQMEYDYENDIHPSEEDKPKMQKFVER
-273 GLKQGKGKK
+273 LLNFHSDKEDKIDSGYAILSSNIQGDKLYPNEKKWFGTKKYRQGVSWVDKENACVYELNPRFNAQGYLTAVGVHKLVPLASFGRDVNEVKPSDIARATGKSQGKVTAKASKKQGKGKK
-282 KVEPGQQADY
+282 KVEPGQQVDY
-292 YSAFAEQYGLDAED
+292 YSAFAEQYGLDAEE
-306 AKKET
+306 AKKEA
-311 VANASAKAKEVKG
+311 VANASEKAKEVKG

-336 LYLLERDISDMEEM
+336 LYLLGRDISDMEEM

-363 VRSEIKRLNG
+363 VRSEIKRLKG

-384 EERSWRD
+384 EERSWRHK
-391 MKAEHPDEI
+391 KAEHPDEI
-400 VVVDNGN
+400 VVVDRGN

-420 KNAIGLKLDAPVTEN
+420 NKAIGHKLDAPVTEN

-441 EEKGMPFTTM
+441 EEQGMPFTTM
-451 RVTLE
+451 RVTLA
-456 DLQRLSDKGVKYVV
+456 DLQRLDDKGVKYVV

-477 AKEEREKLRLQKAD
+477 AKEEREKQGKGEKKVEPGQQVD
-491 DYSAFAEQYGV
+491 YYSAFAEQYGLDAEEAKKETEGNKPSEASLSLSTPLT
-502 DEADVRR
+502 DEEVVAITD
-509 YAEGMALGNLA
+509 AMK
-520 LANQA
+520 ANA
-525 ISEIR
+525 TVAPTVEINDANWKE
-530 RSKRIEH
+530 SVETPVGSVKMGENQ
-537 RGTKLSEF
+537 K
-545 AKLFAPLKNE
+545 AKLFAKGREQQYGMLLETLSNPDVVLEEKDKEQNMFHERPSSYLFVKTFQKEDGSKYVHFESVTVSQEGMEVSISSHIIRENQLKNKLKSDRL
-555 LYERFGDM
+555 LYKATALDAPANTSAEQPIVGGSLSSDGKDTEKVSSGQEDGEKNVLSDLEREFQKALEHEEDVEQKWEVKIQ
-563 DELQQEYVRRAE
+563 DYVAE
-575 EERGMMEAARKR
+575 HYPTQDTVSAETKSAKGLEEREAMKSDSVLRAMREKADAENKKAADATFAAWKKMEASK
-587 AEEEEAKRKQHLEE
+587 EKME
-601 LSLLTSEEIDR
+601 
-612 RYADAIDKGDDATA
+612 A
-626 REMLDEAARRKGYD
+626 RE
-640 DTESAYQGV
+640 
-649 GAWAAPGNPGYESD
+649 
-663 KARRDDWESSG
+663 
-674 SDVNLEDMALGY
+674 
-686 TPQPDDYFSHPER
+686 H
-699 YSQNTPHGLESTR
+699 
-712 AIQSALEALKRGEK
+712 
-726 DVKVKVYRA
+726 
-735 VPTSVKEGKL
+735 
-745 RNGDWVTPS
+745 
-754 KKYAEMHGNNRLEG
+754 
-768 KYRIIEDDV
+768 
-777 PVCEL
+777 
-782 WWDGNDANEWGYDN
+782 
-796 GKGYKYKNV
+796 
-805 KNNRKLNDLITR
+805 
-817 DDNGNVILPS
+817 
-827 KRFNQR
+827 
-833 KADERYQR
+833 KADVVEN
-841 GVDGVKP
+841 P
-848 SKAEVVLRD
+848 SHGEEVLRD

-868 EVLGAEG
+868 EVLGATEG
-875 QKVLDLANGRGVR
+875 QKVLDMANGKDVR
-888 LEAKRKRALGTASV
+888 LEAKRKRALETATMA
-902 SRDEKHQPTVVS
+902 DESTNKATVVS

-919 KILNNLDTLATEY
+919 KVQNNLEILADSYKNRPNKAKGFITDLSRSLGLEQHEASQYGTFVTE
-932 DNLKNFPKTFTGDV
+932 
-946 AKALGA
+946 
-952 RRYGS
+952 
-957 SSEYATFETK
+957 
-967 NGKVVTIRLANHN
+967 NGKTVTIRVSNHN
-980 ARVSGFNHNGRDNGI
+980 ARVSFFDKNGENDGI
-995 SIVISSKPNAGITN
+995 SIVISNHKNKGLLNDGNAHIIEFFYSKQSLQRADSKPLSDI
-1009 NGDAH
+1009 
-1014 IVEFYYNSIKLRRA
+1014 I
-1028 DGKPLAEIV
+1028 
-1037 RSIKQALYSGVFK
+1037 RSVSEALYSGEFN

-1058 QEVNADDVISL
+1058 QEVNADDVIIL

-1081 HFDHSHMGEGEG
+1081 HFDHSHMGDGEG
-1093 AQAYGWGTYVTE
+1093 AQAYGCGTYVTE
-1105 VEGIGRK
+1105 VKGIGRT
-1112 YAERNPRFIEPSDY
+1112 YAEQNAGFRGLKDVGDVEERLMEKARSSNYDLSRWAATSLVDRAERLLRSGAETYYYWNVTPKELLNFVIYDAEGLESDLLVDTLRIIEP
-1126 DRENANEEIAE
+1126 E
-1137 KTLARFGHIDC
+1137 
-1148 EFELMY
+1148 
-1154 DGAGGFEIFDIPRD
+1154 
-1168 KNVLEQFKD
+1168 
-1177 YFKSHEEDFQSDNY
+1177 
-1191 IDDFDLNDE
+1191 DLN
-1200 DDREQFAQDVER
+1200 FGTH
-1212 SMINYAENIA
+1212 N
-1222 HDYDQ
+1222 
-1227 YWKGIEQ
+1227 
-1234 RILYTVEIPDD
+1234 LYTVEIPDD
-1245 TGENYLDYKR
+1245 TGENYLDWDAPIGNEQIASIRKYLSDNYRKQKIEDFDASIAETKNAPNADEVNAWVRRGENVYKTLAHLLGSD
-1255 KIAKIPSQKNEA
+1255 KEA
-1267 ICEQL
+1267 S
-1272 RKALPSMASRI
+1272 KAL
-1283 RLNPN
+1283 
-1288 ATGAVLYKD
+1288 
-1297 ISTALKSDKKASELL
+1297 SEM
-1312 ARAGFVGIKYPAQY
+1312 GFVGIKYPAQY

-1335 KNYVIFN
+1335 KNYVIFD

-1354 FKTKNGEAYGYT
+1354 FKTKNGEAYGFT

-1379 TETPIHEY
+1379 AETPIHEY
-1387 AHLWA
+1387 GHLWG

-1411 GTPVWEEVKKRYPEL
+1411 GTPVWDEVKKRYPEL

-1450 SEAGKIAGSM
+1450 REAAKIAGSM

-1508 LDGVDPRKFMKGK
+1508 LDGVDPRKFMKDK
-1521 DGRPRFQFI
+1521 DGKPRFQFI
-1530 GEKGAT
+1530 GERGAAA
-1536 EADKAEEQTIRMDNL
+1536 ADHAEEVNTRIDNL
-1551 NVAKK
+1551 SVARE

-1579 KWRYEMPDAK
+1579 KWRYEIPDAK

-1608 MLWTDGKLEDAV
+1608 ILWTDGKLEDAV

-1635 KIHTDAVMNDMPSNG
+1635 KIHTDAVMNYMPSNG
-1650 FYNPQT
+1650 YYNPQT

-1662 ADELKYLNSI
+1662 ADDLKYLNSI
-1672 LNHEVQHAIQN
+1672 LNHEIQHAIQN
-1683 IEGFAKGGNSE
+1683 IEGFAQGGNSK
-1694 TVRSRIQR
+1694 TVRSRIQK
-1702 IIDEEKDA
+1702 IIDDEKDA

-1820 TSALENKS
+1820 TSALGNKS

-1847 RMGMTPEERRNSLA
+1847 RMDMTPEERRNSLA
-1861 EETED
+1861 SETED
-1866 VSRGDQIVMNN
+1866 VDRGDQIVMNN

-2096 VGGENDGVHYAKVY
+2096 VGGENDGVHYSKVY

-2122 KGFDDGEREELDRVN
+2122 PYDYEK
-2137 ERFNEELTRYQN
+2137 YP
-2149 GEMDKNEMLHLGRP
+2149 LGR
-2163 QGVMRAFLPNLP
+2163 VEPNLATKEVK
-2175 IVMRQRV
+2175 IVHADVSHGFKNYKEAKDWAKQNIAKVYSADETGNKGEVRISNSAIDKFLSQSAVDKSDTKDVHLSVLKVLPEVLKESIDAETHPDFLKGANGKRSAENGMNKDVLVHRCYGAVDIDGKVYRV
-2182 IKKGS
+2182 KITLKEDLRDKSFPHVTHSYEATKIELLAGTWENPSKSPSPNTNNSISGAILLKNVEMSYNNRKNLLDES
-2187 EKKHEVDVSAIMN
+2187 EKMGIPAEN
-2200 MPQHLS
+2200 
-2206 SPIFVFQRSEDTI
+2206 QR
-2219 GVLTD
+2219 
-2224 MRDRNGKNV
+2224 K
-2233 CVAIELKRQI
+2233 
-2243 QQGAEYLE
+2243 
-2251 VNDVRSFHGR
+2251 
-2261 EFKNIVEP
+2261 
-2269 IANNKTL
+2269 IADS
-2276 KWVDKEKGLAYLS
+2276 V
-2289 SASQP
+2289 
-2294 VQQEID
+2294 I
-2300 KQVLDTAT
+2300 DTA
-2308 KVVKDFVNP
+2308 N
-2317 KVSDENVADDG
+2317 
-2328 IKLSLGDG
+2328 
-2336 GSREREQMDEAKMV
+2336 Q
-2350 EMVERVK
+2350 
-2357 ATGESLGGAEAHV
+2357 LGGAEAHV
-2370 YTSFADVP
+2370 YTSFVDVP
-2378 EEYKKEVKKGARG
+2378 EEYKKEVEKGARG

-2410 DEAQRTVFHE
+2410 DDAQRTVFHE

-2447 CGKEVREK
+2447 CGKEIREK

-2530 RAQQSLHVWNK
+2530 RAQQSLHVWDK
-2541 MPEAKKRK
+2541 MPEAKKRA

-2580 RLRQWEKWKIA
+2580 RLRQWEKWKLA

-2642 AEGESPQEYALRVAD
+2642 AEGESLQEYALRVAD
-2657 HERELDLWQ
+2657 HEREMDLWQ

-2681 YRKAYEA
+2681 YRQAYEA

-2713 EPADED
+2713 GPADED

-2733 EFEKEMGAACGID
+2733 NHDEKPVAVGVDVKRVNQGKNKPQLDVNSIKTVFAHHGEIGGSEVLVTYDKEITPEQQELLRGLNFHEYPTIQELSDAKISEKSDSSKVSDENVADDGIKLSLGDGGSRERKQMDEAKMVEMVERVKATGESLGGAEAHVYTSFVD
-2746 MSAEGARQKA
+2746 VPEEYKKEVKKGARGWY
-2756 IIAVIDRRKNLEG
+2756 DPET
-2769 ASAED
+2769 
-2774 AIFIGELCKEIDALE
+2774 
-2789 KELGLGKGEL
+2789 
-2799 RNELIHIIEQPLQ
+2799 H
-2812 QQEADAELERWV
+2812 
-2824 DLLNSMRVF
+2824 
-2833 HDAHSKVTVEG
+2833 TVH
-2844 VKAVRAELQELANV
+2844 VYLPYCR
-2858 ALKYGANPK
+2858 
-2867 DKSEREELH
+2867 S
-2876 AASRKVADAL
+2876 
-2886 NRYYQDVPGYHG
+2886 
-2898 LYGDDII
+2898 GDE
-2905 KIAKY
+2905 
-2910 AQRVAYAALL
+2910 AQRTVIH
-2920 TQRSNELADNPKV
+2920 E
-2933 RKIVEKI
+2933 
-2940 KDWYDEFFHLL
+2940 
-2951 EDAGLRGD
+2951 
-2959 AGYIGEGY
+2959 
-2967 VNHIWDKERSD
+2967 
-2978 QEAYERYV
+2978 
-2986 ENYQRTKSSNMRHR
+2986 
-3000 EIATYLDGIGVGLV
+3000 
-3014 PKFTDIGQIMS
+3014 
-3025 YYSRQNNEAIANRK
+3025 SR
-3039 FLDALSF
+3039 LSF
-3046 LTIAHKNN
+3046 LF
-3054 DGEVTEVLPILNSH
+3054 V
-3068 KPDRLD
+3068 
-3074 EEKYEMFH
+3074 
-3082 VPGIGDVWVL
+3082 
-3092 KEVAG
+3092 
-3097 KFSTIFG
+3097 
-3104 TMRTKDI
+3104 
-3111 PNWLSKLGKNYDLL
+3111 
-3125 ASTMKK
+3125 
-3131 IQLSVSGFHAL
+3131 
-3142 ALSEVA
+3142 
-3148 LAQMGPIKGMQAI
+3148 
-3161 LKYIL
+3161 
-3166 YDSARHGW
+3166 
-3174 QVPAYVHPEDFK
+3174 
-3186 MAAKHLVQKM
+3186 
-3196 RRTRPSPVCLRMMT
+3196 

>member
-63 RGGTGDVERGGRGT
+63 RGSTGDVERGGRGT

-91 DAGEEGVAPFSERLQ
+91 DAGEEGVADKRKALHPSSVASKDNQGNPLNADGTLKLEKIKSVDDLTDEDFSKPYRNVELPELPK
-106 NAIAETETEPT
+106 NVDDAIGANGKPVVIKKNIFEKNGKSHKDLSASQSREILT
-117 EAQKKAGNYKKG
+117 EALYHANLYGQNQKTSRPYNWILIHNAEKHSSVILEVNHNKDNVEIVNWHYLDDVTLKQKERQAVKEGGLILTLESAAGNT
-129 HLSFGGYDF
+129 HNNLS
-138 TVETP
+138 
-143 KGAIRSGKDEQ
+143 SG
-154 GKPWSVTMH
+154 
-163 DTYGYILGKIGVD
+163 
-176 GDHIDMFIN
+176 
-185 DDADLDTFDGNVYVV
+185 
-200 DQVNPETGEFDEHKV
+200 
-215 MYGYPSE
+215 
-222 EAATEAYL
+222 
-230 ANYSKGWKGLGKVTS
+230 GKVTA
-245 VPKATFDKWLESSD
+245 KASK
-259 RKTKPFREY
+259 
-268 VMVQR
+268 
-273 GLKQGKGKK
+273 KQGKGKK
-282 KVEPGQQADY
+282 KVEPGQQVDY
-292 YSAFAEQYGLDAED
+292 YSAFAEQYGLDAEE

-311 VANASAKAKEVKG
+311 EGNKPSEASLSLSTPLTDEEVVAITDAMKANATVAPTVEINDANWKESVDTPIGAVK
-324 LSNKLKDRYPTS
+324 
-336 LYLLERDISDMEEM
+336 M
-350 VANGEVS
+350 GE
-357 PKRVER
+357 
-363 VRSEIKRLNG
+363 
-373 LLADY
+373 
-378 ERLATP
+378 
-384 EERSWRD
+384 
-391 MKAEHPDEI
+391 
-400 VVVDNGN
+400 
-407 GLLVVCQEDVKAT
+407 
-420 KNAIGLKLDAPVTEN
+420 
-435 LIVTTN
+435 
-441 EEKGMPFTTM
+441 
-451 RVTLE
+451 
-456 DLQRLSDKGVKYVV
+456 
-470 LDKNGNQ
+470 NQ
-477 AKEEREKLRLQKAD
+477 K
-491 DYSAFAEQYGV
+491 
-502 DEADVRR
+502 
-509 YAEGMALGNLA
+509 
-520 LANQA
+520 
-525 ISEIR
+525 
-530 RSKRIEH
+530 
-537 RGTKLSEF
+537 
-545 AKLFAPLKNE
+545 AKLFAKGREQQYGMLLETLSNPDVVLEENDKEQNMFHERPSSYLFVKTFQKEDGSKYVHFESVTVSQEGMEVSISSHIIRENQLKNKLKSDRL
-555 LYERFGDM
+555 LYKATALDAPANTSAEQPIVGGSLSSDGKDTEKVSSGQEDGEKNVLSDLEREFQKAFEHEEDVEQKWEDKIQDYVAEHYPTQATVSAATTSAKGV
-563 DELQQEYVRRAE
+563 QEREAMKSDPVLRAMRKKADAAYKKARDATFVAQKKME
-575 EERGMMEAARKR
+575 TSKEKMEA
-587 AEEEEAKRKQHLEE
+587 
-601 LSLLTSEEIDR
+601 
-612 RYADAIDKGDDATA
+612 
-626 REMLDEAARRKGYD
+626 RE
-640 DTESAYQGV
+640 
-649 GAWAAPGNPGYESD
+649 
-663 KARRDDWESSG
+663 
-674 SDVNLEDMALGY
+674 
-686 TPQPDDYFSHPER
+686 H
-699 YSQNTPHGLESTR
+699 
-712 AIQSALEALKRGEK
+712 
-726 DVKVKVYRA
+726 
-735 VPTSVKEGKL
+735 
-745 RNGDWVTPS
+745 
-754 KKYAEMHGNNRLEG
+754 
-768 KYRIIEDDV
+768 
-777 PVCEL
+777 
-782 WWDGNDANEWGYDN
+782 
-796 GKGYKYKNV
+796 
-805 KNNRKLNDLITR
+805 
-817 DDNGNVILPS
+817 
-827 KRFNQR
+827 
-833 KADERYQR
+833 KADVVEN
-841 GVDGVKP
+841 P
-848 SKAEVVLRD
+848 SHGEEVLRD

-875 QKVLDLANGRGVR
+875 QKVLDMANGKDVR
-888 LEAKRKRALGTASV
+888 LEAKRKRALETATMA
-902 SRDEKHQPTVVS
+902 DESTNKATVVS

-919 KILNNLDTLATEY
+919 KVQNNLEILADSYKNRPNKAKGFITDLSRSLGLEQHEASQYGTFVTE
-932 DNLKNFPKTFTGDV
+932 
-946 AKALGA
+946 
-952 RRYGS
+952 
-957 SSEYATFETK
+957 
-967 NGKVVTIRLANHN
+967 NGKLVTIRVSNHN
-980 ARVSGFNHNGRDNGI
+980 ARVSFFDKNGENDGI
-995 SIVISSKPNAGITN
+995 SIVISNHKNKGLLNDGNAHIIEFFYSKQSLQRADSKPLSDI
-1009 NGDAH
+1009 
-1014 IVEFYYNSIKLRRA
+1014 I
-1028 DGKPLAEIV
+1028 
-1037 RSIKQALYSGVFK
+1037 RSVSEALYSGEFN

-1058 QEVNADDVISL
+1058 QEVNADDVIIL

-1105 VEGIGRK
+1105 VEGIGRT
-1112 YAERNPRFIEPSDY
+1112 YAEQNAGFRGLKDVGDVEERLMEKARSSNYDLSRWAATSLVDRAERLLRSGAETYYYWNVTPKELLNFVIYDAEGLESDLLVDTLRIIEP
-1126 DRENANEEIAE
+1126 E
-1137 KTLARFGHIDC
+1137 
-1148 EFELMY
+1148 
-1154 DGAGGFEIFDIPRD
+1154 
-1168 KNVLEQFKD
+1168 
-1177 YFKSHEEDFQSDNY
+1177 
-1191 IDDFDLNDE
+1191 DLN
-1200 DDREQFAQDVER
+1200 FGTH
-1212 SMINYAENIA
+1212 N
-1222 HDYDQ
+1222 
-1227 YWKGIEQ
+1227 
-1234 RILYTVEIPDD
+1234 LYTVEIPDD
-1245 TGENYLDYKR
+1245 TGENYLDWDAPIGNEQIASIRKYLSDNYRKQKIEDFDASIAETKNAPNADEVNAWVRRGENVYKTLAHLLGSD
-1255 KIAKIPSQKNEA
+1255 KEA
-1267 ICEQL
+1267 S
-1272 RKALPSMASRI
+1272 KAL
-1283 RLNPN
+1283 
-1288 ATGAVLYKD
+1288 
-1297 ISTALKSDKKASELL
+1297 SEM
-1312 ARAGFVGIKYPAQY
+1312 GFVGIKYPAQY

-1335 KNYVIFN
+1335 KNYVIFD

-1354 FKTKNGEAYGYT
+1354 FKTKNGEAYGFT

-1379 TETPIHEY
+1379 AETPIHEY
-1387 AHLWA
+1387 GHLWG

-1411 GTPVWEEVKKRYPEL
+1411 GTPVWEEVKERYPEL

-1450 SEAGKIAGSM
+1450 REAAKIAGSM

-1521 DGRPRFQFI
+1521 DGKPRFQFI
-1530 GEKGAT
+1530 GERGAAA
-1536 EADKAEEQTIRMDNL
+1536 ADHAEEVNTRLDNL
-1551 NVAKK
+1551 AVARE
-1556 MEEAKKDAKAI
+1556 MEEAKKEAKAI

-1579 KWRYEMPDAK
+1579 KWRYEIPDAK

-1594 DVGGGNIVKRFEED
+1594 DVGGGNIVKRYEEG
-1608 MLWTDGKLEDAV
+1608 MLWNDGKLEDAV

-1635 KIHTDAVMNDMPSNG
+1635 KINTDAVMNYMPSNG
-1650 FYNPQT
+1650 YYNPQT

-1662 ADELKYLNSI
+1662 AADLKYLNSI
-1672 LNHEVQHAIQN
+1672 LNHEIQHAIQN
-1683 IEGFAKGGNSE
+1683 IEGFAQGGNSK
-1694 TVRSRIQR
+1694 TVRSRIQK
-1702 IIDEEKDA
+1702 IIDDEKDA

-1820 TSALENKS
+1820 TSALGNKS

-1847 RMGMTPEERRNSLA
+1847 RMDMTPEERRNSLA
-1861 EETED
+1861 SETED
-1866 VSRGDQIVMNN
+1866 VDRGDQIVMNN

-2096 VGGENDGVHYAKVY
+2096 VGGENDGVHYSKVY

-2122 KGFDDGEREELDRVN
+2122 PYDYEK
-2137 ERFNEELTRYQN
+2137 YP
-2149 GEMDKNEMLHLGRP
+2149 LGR
-2163 QGVMRAFLPNLP
+2163 VEPNLATKEVK
-2175 IVMRQRV
+2175 IVHADVSHGFKNYKEAKDWAKQNIAKVYSADETGNKGEVRISNSAIDKFLSQSAVDKSDTKDVHLSVLKVLPEVLKESIDAETHPDFLKGANGKRSAENGMNKDVLVHRCYGAVDIDGKVYRV
-2182 IKKGS
+2182 KITLKEDLRDKSFPHVTHSYEATKIELLAGTWENPSKSPSPNTNNSISGAILLKNVEMSYNNRKNLLDES
-2187 EKKHEVDVSAIMN
+2187 EKMGIPAEN
-2200 MPQHLS
+2200 
-2206 SPIFVFQRSEDTI
+2206 QR
-2219 GVLTD
+2219 
-2224 MRDRNGKNV
+2224 K
-2233 CVAIELKRQI
+2233 
-2243 QQGAEYLE
+2243 
-2251 VNDVRSFHGR
+2251 
-2261 EFKNIVEP
+2261 
-2269 IANNKTL
+2269 IADS
-2276 KWVDKEKGLAYLS
+2276 V
-2289 SASQP
+2289 
-2294 VQQEID
+2294 I
-2300 KQVLDTAT
+2300 DTA
-2308 KVVKDFVNP
+2308 N
-2317 KVSDENVADDG
+2317 
-2328 IKLSLGDG
+2328 
-2336 GSREREQMDEAKMV
+2336 Q
-2350 EMVERVK
+2350 
-2357 ATGESLGGAEAHV
+2357 LGGAEAHV
-2370 YTSFADVP
+2370 YTSFVDVP
-2378 EEYKKEVKKGARG
+2378 EEYKKEVEKGARG

-2447 CGKEVREK
+2447 CGKEIREK

-2530 RAQQSLHVWNK
+2530 RAQQSLHVWDK
-2541 MPEAKKRK
+2541 MPEAKKRA

-2620 EAWRKANDIAEG
+2620 EAWRKANGIAEG

-2713 EPADED
+2713 GPADED
-2719 AYQEQEEIEHNVNS
+2719 AYQEQE
-2733 EFEKEMGAACGID
+2733 D
-2746 MSAEGARQKA
+2746 QYQLL
-2756 IIAVIDRRKNLEG
+2756 II
-2769 ASAED
+2769 
-2774 AIFIGELCKEIDALE
+2774 
-2789 KELGLGKGEL
+2789 
-2799 RNELIHIIEQPLQ
+2799 LICTLLPL
-2812 QQEADAELERWV
+2812 
-2824 DLLNSMRVF
+2824 
-2833 HDAHSKVTVEG
+2833 
-2844 VKAVRAELQELANV
+2844 
-2858 ALKYGANPK
+2858 
-2867 DKSEREELH
+2867 
-2876 AASRKVADAL
+2876 
-2886 NRYYQDVPGYHG
+2886 
-2898 LYGDDII
+2898 
-2905 KIAKY
+2905 
-2910 AQRVAYAALL
+2910 
-2920 TQRSNELADNPKV
+2920 
-2933 RKIVEKI
+2933 
-2940 KDWYDEFFHLL
+2940 
-2951 EDAGLRGD
+2951 
-2959 AGYIGEGY
+2959 
-2967 VNHIWDKERSD
+2967 
-2978 QEAYERYV
+2978 
-2986 ENYQRTKSSNMRHR
+2986 
-3000 EIATYLDGIGVGLV
+3000 
-3014 PKFTDIGQIMS
+3014 
-3025 YYSRQNNEAIANRK
+3025 
-3039 FLDALSF
+3039 
-3046 LTIAHKNN
+3046 
-3054 DGEVTEVLPILNSH
+3054 
-3068 KPDRLD
+3068 
-3074 EEKYEMFH
+3074 
-3082 VPGIGDVWVL
+3082 
-3092 KEVAG
+3092 
-3097 KFSTIFG
+3097 
-3104 TMRTKDI
+3104 
-3111 PNWLSKLGKNYDLL
+3111 
-3125 ASTMKK
+3125 
-3131 IQLSVSGFHAL
+3131 
-3142 ALSEVA
+3142 
-3148 LAQMGPIKGMQAI
+3148 
-3161 LKYIL
+3161 
-3166 YDSARHGW
+3166 
-3174 QVPAYVHPEDFK
+3174 
-3186 MAAKHLVQKM
+3186 
-3196 RRTRPSPVCLRMMT
+3196 

>member
-63 RGGTGDVERGGRGT
+63 RGSTGDVERGGRGT

-91 DAGEEGVAPFSERLQ
+91 DAGEEGVAEKRKALHPSSVASKDNQGNPLNADGTLKLEKVKSVDDLTDEDFSAPTRNVELPAIPKNVDDAIGANGKPIIIKKNIFER
-106 NAIAETETEPT
+106 NAERHNDLTSSQSREILHSALYNPDLYGQS
-117 EAQKKAGNYKKG
+117 QKAKRPYNWVVINTKDEKG
-129 HLSFGGYDF
+129 HNRTVLLEISPNKDNIEIVHWHYVDERGLEKIKRQAEREDGQLLILPSAKEEAGALSSPTSGLSSD
-138 TVETP
+138 
-143 KGAIRSGKDEQ
+143 GKDTA
-154 GKPWSVTMH
+154 K
-163 DTYGYILGKIGVD
+163 
-176 GDHIDMFIN
+176 
-185 DDADLDTFDGNVYVV
+185 A
-200 DQVNPETGEFDEHKV
+200 
-215 MYGYPSE
+215 
-222 EAATEAYL
+222 
-230 ANYSKGWKGLGKVTS
+230 SK
-245 VPKATFDKWLESSD
+245 
-259 RKTKPFREY
+259 
-268 VMVQR
+268 
-273 GLKQGKGKK
+273 KQGKGKK
-282 KVEPGQQADY
+282 KVEPGQQVDY

-306 AKKET
+306 VKKEA
-311 VANASAKAKEVKG
+311 VANASEKAKEVKG

-336 LYLLERDISDMEEM
+336 LYLLGRDITDMEEM

-363 VRSEIKRLNG
+363 VRSEIKRLKG

-384 EERSWRD
+384 EERSWRN

-400 VVVDNGN
+400 VVEDNGN
-407 GLLVVCQEDVKAT
+407 GMLIVCQEDVKAT
-420 KNAIGLKLDAPVTEN
+420 NKAIGQKLDAPVTEN

-441 EEKGMPFTTM
+441 EEQGMPFTTM
-451 RVTLE
+451 RVTLA
-456 DLQRLSDKGVKYVV
+456 DLQRLDDKGVKYVV

-477 AKEEREKLRLQKAD
+477 AKKERQHKAD
-491 DYSAFAEQYGV
+491 VVENPSHG
-502 DEADVRR
+502 
-509 YAEGMALGNLA
+509 
-520 LANQA
+520 
-525 ISEIR
+525 
-530 RSKRIEH
+530 
-537 RGTKLSEF
+537 
-545 AKLFAPLKNE
+545 
-555 LYERFGDM
+555 
-563 DELQQEYVRRAE
+563 E
-575 EERGMMEAARKR
+575 E
-587 AEEEEAKRKQHLEE
+587 
-601 LSLLTSEEIDR
+601 
-612 RYADAIDKGDDATA
+612 
-626 REMLDEAARRKGYD
+626 
-640 DTESAYQGV
+640 
-649 GAWAAPGNPGYESD
+649 
-663 KARRDDWESSG
+663 
-674 SDVNLEDMALGY
+674 
-686 TPQPDDYFSHPER
+686 
-699 YSQNTPHGLESTR
+699 
-712 AIQSALEALKRGEK
+712 
-726 DVKVKVYRA
+726 
-735 VPTSVKEGKL
+735 
-745 RNGDWVTPS
+745 
-754 KKYAEMHGNNRLEG
+754 
-768 KYRIIEDDV
+768 
-777 PVCEL
+777 
-782 WWDGNDANEWGYDN
+782 
-796 GKGYKYKNV
+796 
-805 KNNRKLNDLITR
+805 
-817 DDNGNVILPS
+817 
-827 KRFNQR
+827 
-833 KADERYQR
+833 
-841 GVDGVKP
+841 
-848 SKAEVVLRD
+848 VLRD

-875 QKVLDLANGRGVR
+875 QKVLDMANGKDVR
-888 LEAKRKRALGTASV
+888 LEAKRKRALETATIA
-902 SRDEKHQPTVVS
+902 DESTNNATVVS
-914 SADGA
+914 SAAGA
-919 KILNNLDTLATEY
+919 KVQNNLEILAEGYQKRPNKTKGFIT
-932 DNLKNFPKTFTGDV
+932 DLSRSLGLKQHESSQYGTFVTG
-946 AKALGA
+946 
-952 RRYGS
+952 
-957 SSEYATFETK
+957 
-967 NGKVVTIRLANHN
+967 NGKTVTIRVSNHN
-980 ARVSGFNHNGRDNGI
+980 ARVSNFDRNGENDGI
-995 SIVISSKPNAGITN
+995 SIVISSHKNKGLN
-1009 NGDAH
+1009 NDGDAH
-1014 IVEFYYNSIKLRRA
+1014 VTEFFYPKRSLERA
-1028 DGKPLAEIV
+1028 GSKPLSEVI
-1037 RSIKQALYSGVFK
+1037 RSFSEALNSGEFN

-1058 QEVNADDVISL
+1058 QEVNAYDVIIL

-1093 AQAYGWGTYVTE
+1093 AQAHGYGTYVS
-1105 VEGIGRK
+1105 VSEGTARGYAKTDAQDRNSEESSLTWYGRESSIDDIIDDLK
-1112 YAERNPRFIEPSDY
+1112 ESYPDTFGEWLDGVPYNNSNIYRIKKILKTIQYADEQDITDLENDLYARIEEPG
-1126 DRENANEEIAE
+1126 ANEEYKAFYKE
-1137 KTLARFGHIDC
+1137 VL
-1148 EFELMY
+1148 
-1154 DGAGGFEIFDIPRD
+1154 
-1168 KNVLEQFKD
+1168 KNVLP
-1177 YFKSHEEDFQSDNY
+1177 
-1191 IDDFDLNDE
+1191 
-1200 DDREQFAQDVER
+1200 
-1212 SMINYAENIA
+1212 YASGTLPYDSNI
-1222 HDYDQ
+1222 
-1227 YWKGIEQ
+1227 
-1234 RILYTVEIPDD
+1234 YTVEIPNNR
-1245 TGENYLDYKR
+1245 GNYLEEYKDYGSRTK
-1255 KIAKIPSQKNEA
+1255 
-1267 ICEQL
+1267 L
-1272 RKALPSMASRI
+1272 RRGIDKALTEIGREGLGSGTMNGRDI
-1283 RLNPN
+1283 YDTLTQRLGSKQ
-1288 ATGAVLYKD
+1288 A
-1297 ISTALKSDKKASELL
+1297 ASEFLEKL
-1312 ARAGFVGIKYPAQY
+1312 GMVGVHYFGQQN
-1326 RSGGRKDGA
+1326 GEC
-1335 KNYVIFN
+1335 YVIFN
-1342 EKDAKIT
+1342 DRDLTIT

-1354 FKTKNGEAYGYT
+1354 FKTKNGEAYGFT
-1366 VGGKIYIDPRIAN
+1366 VGGKIYYDPRIA
-1379 TETPIHEY
+1379 TSETPIHEY
-1387 AHLWA
+1387 GHLWA

-1411 GTPVWEEVKKRYPEL
+1411 GTPVWDEVKKRYPEL

-1450 SEAGKIAGSM
+1450 SEAAKIAGSM

-1530 GEKGAT
+1530 GEKGA
-1536 EADKAEEQTIRMDNL
+1536 ERADHAEEVSTRLDNL
-1551 NVAKK
+1551 DVARE

-2336 GSREREQMDEAKMV
+2336 GSREREQMDEAR
-2350 EMVERVK
+2350 MVERVK
-2357 ATGESLGGAEAHV
+2357 ATGESLGGAEVHV
-2370 YTSFADVP
+2370 YTSFVDVP

-2420 KIGHEGIEVLFGGE
+2420 
-2434 EGVKDFAKFVFSS
+2434 
-2447 CGKEVREK
+2447 
-2455 VMEIADQY
+2455 
-2463 DPEWKHPDRTNVGTQ
+2463 
-2478 EYIAKL
+2478 
-2484 AENGPQTAEE
+2484 
-2494 FSLWRK
+2494 
-2500 IKHYLIKAMKK
+2500 
-2511 LGLTIRGL
+2511 
-2519 MNDKDLRYYLL
+2519 
-2530 RAQQSLHVWNK
+2530 
-2541 MPEAKKRK
+2541 
-2549 MAEQASETEMKES
+2549 
-2562 LSNRPRKRK
+2562 
-2571 NETTAQYIE
+2571 
-2580 RLRQWEKWKIA
+2580 
-2591 LDKASV
+2591 
-2597 ANDPLPE
+2597 
-2604 EETYH
+2604 
-2609 DKWDKQYRTDM
+2609 
-2620 EAWRKANDIAEG
+2620 
-2632 AEGPSEAPKR
+2632 
-2642 AEGESPQEYALRVAD
+2642 
-2657 HERELDLWQ
+2657 
-2666 GAPDYFSYLKKAQED
+2666 
-2681 YRKAYEA
+2681 
-2688 WKERY
+2688 
-2693 DIDEMENVD
+2693 
-2702 LQLYGGETPTE
+2702 
-2713 EPADED
+2713 
-2719 AYQEQEEIEHNVNS
+2719 
-2733 EFEKEMGAACGID
+2733 
-2746 MSAEGARQKA
+2746 
-2756 IIAVIDRRKNLEG
+2756 
-2769 ASAED
+2769 
-2774 AIFIGELCKEIDALE
+2774 
-2789 KELGLGKGEL
+2789 
-2799 RNELIHIIEQPLQ
+2799 
-2812 QQEADAELERWV
+2812 
-2824 DLLNSMRVF
+2824 
-2833 HDAHSKVTVEG
+2833 
-2844 VKAVRAELQELANV
+2844 
-2858 ALKYGANPK
+2858 
-2867 DKSEREELH
+2867 
-2876 AASRKVADAL
+2876 SR
-2886 NRYYQDVPGYHG
+2886 
-2898 LYGDDII
+2898 
-2905 KIAKY
+2905 
-2910 AQRVAYAALL
+2910 
-2920 TQRSNELADNPKV
+2920 
-2933 RKIVEKI
+2933 
-2940 KDWYDEFFHLL
+2940 
-2951 EDAGLRGD
+2951 
-2959 AGYIGEGY
+2959 
-2967 VNHIWDKERSD
+2967 
-2978 QEAYERYV
+2978 
-2986 ENYQRTKSSNMRHR
+2986 
-3000 EIATYLDGIGVGLV
+3000 
-3014 PKFTDIGQIMS
+3014 
-3025 YYSRQNNEAIANRK
+3025 
-3039 FLDALSF
+3039 LSF
-3046 LTIAHKNN
+3046 LF
-3054 DGEVTEVLPILNSH
+3054 V
-3068 KPDRLD
+3068 
-3074 EEKYEMFH
+3074 
-3082 VPGIGDVWVL
+3082 
-3092 KEVAG
+3092 
-3097 KFSTIFG
+3097 
-3104 TMRTKDI
+3104 
-3111 PNWLSKLGKNYDLL
+3111 
-3125 ASTMKK
+3125 
-3131 IQLSVSGFHAL
+3131 
-3142 ALSEVA
+3142 
-3148 LAQMGPIKGMQAI
+3148 
-3161 LKYIL
+3161 
-3166 YDSARHGW
+3166 
-3174 QVPAYVHPEDFK
+3174 
-3186 MAAKHLVQKM
+3186 
-3196 RRTRPSPVCLRMMT
+3196 

>member
-25 NRPRTLAEAIKE
+25 NRPRTLSEAIKE

-63 RGGTGDVERGGRGT
+63 RGSTGDVERGGRGT

-143 KGAIRSGKDEQ
+143 KGVTRSGKDEQ

-185 DDADLDTFDGNVYVV
+185 DAADLDTFDGNVYVV

-245 VPKATFDKWLESSD
+245 VSKATFDKWLESSD
-259 RKTKPFREY
+259 RKTKPFADY
-268 VMVQR
+268 AMVQKEQAKTNSDFIAQMEYDYENDIHPSEEDKPKMQKFVER
-273 GLKQGKGKK
+273 LLNFHSDKEDKIDSGYTILSSNIQGDKLYPNEKKWFGTKKYRQGVSWVDKENACVYELNPRFNAQGYLTAVGVHKLVPLASFGRDVNEVKPSDIARATGKSQGKVTAKASKKQGKGKK
-282 KVEPGQQADY
+282 KVEPGQQVDY
-292 YSAFAEQYGLDAED
+292 YSAFAEQYGLDAEE

-311 VANASAKAKEVKG
+311 VANAPEKAKEVKG

-336 LYLLERDISDMEEM
+336 LYLLGRDISDMEEM

-363 VRSEIKRLNG
+363 VRSEIKRLKG

-384 EERSWRD
+384 EERSWRH

-400 VVVDNGN
+400 IVVDNGN

-420 KNAIGLKLDAPVTEN
+420 NKAIGQKLDAPVTEN

-441 EEKGMPFTTM
+441 EEQGMPFTTM
-451 RVTLE
+451 RVTLA
-456 DLQRLSDKGVKYVV
+456 DLQRLDDKGVKYVV
-470 LDKNGNQ
+470 LDK
-477 AKEEREKLRLQKAD
+477 
-491 DYSAFAEQYGV
+491 
-502 DEADVRR
+502 
-509 YAEGMALGNLA
+509 
-520 LANQA
+520 
-525 ISEIR
+525 I
-530 RSKRIEH
+530 
-537 RGTKLSEF
+537 
-545 AKLFAPLKNE
+545 
-555 LYERFGDM
+555 
-563 DELQQEYVRRAE
+563 
-575 EERGMMEAARKR
+575 
-587 AEEEEAKRKQHLEE
+587 
-601 LSLLTSEEIDR
+601 
-612 RYADAIDKGDDATA
+612 
-626 REMLDEAARRKGYD
+626 
-640 DTESAYQGV
+640 
-649 GAWAAPGNPGYESD
+649 
-663 KARRDDWESSG
+663 
-674 SDVNLEDMALGY
+674 
-686 TPQPDDYFSHPER
+686 
-699 YSQNTPHGLESTR
+699 
-712 AIQSALEALKRGEK
+712 
-726 DVKVKVYRA
+726 
-735 VPTSVKEGKL
+735 
-745 RNGDWVTPS
+745 
-754 KKYAEMHGNNRLEG
+754 
-768 KYRIIEDDV
+768 
-777 PVCEL
+777 
-782 WWDGNDANEWGYDN
+782 
-796 GKGYKYKNV
+796 
-805 KNNRKLNDLITR
+805 
-817 DDNGNVILPS
+817 
-827 KRFNQR
+827 NQR

-857 AVIDKLRESGI
+857 AVIDRLRESGI

-875 QKVLDLANGRGVR
+875 QKVLDMANGKDVR
-888 LEAKRKRALGTASV
+888 LEAKRKRALETATMA
-902 SRDEKHQPTVVS
+902 DESTNKATVVS

-919 KILNNLDTLATEY
+919 KVQNNLEILADSYKNRPNKAKGFITDLSRSLGLEQHEASQYGTFVTE
-932 DNLKNFPKTFTGDV
+932 
-946 AKALGA
+946 
-952 RRYGS
+952 
-957 SSEYATFETK
+957 
-967 NGKVVTIRLANHN
+967 NGKLVTIRVSNHN
-980 ARVSGFNHNGRDNGI
+980 ARVSFFDKNGENDGI
-995 SIVISSKPNAGITN
+995 SIVISNHKNKGLLNDGNAHIIEFFYSKQSLQRADSKPLSDI
-1009 NGDAH
+1009 
-1014 IVEFYYNSIKLRRA
+1014 I
-1028 DGKPLAEIV
+1028 
-1037 RSIKQALYSGVFK
+1037 RSVSEALYSGEFN

-1105 VEGIGRK
+1105 VKGIGRT
-1112 YAERNPRFIEPSDY
+1112 YAEQNAGFRGLKDVGDVEERLMEKARSSNYDLSRWAATSLVDRAERLLRSGAETYYYWNVTPKELLNFVIYDAEGLESDLLVDTLRIIEP
-1126 DRENANEEIAE
+1126 E
-1137 KTLARFGHIDC
+1137 
-1148 EFELMY
+1148 
-1154 DGAGGFEIFDIPRD
+1154 
-1168 KNVLEQFKD
+1168 
-1177 YFKSHEEDFQSDNY
+1177 
-1191 IDDFDLNDE
+1191 DLN
-1200 DDREQFAQDVER
+1200 FGTH
-1212 SMINYAENIA
+1212 N
-1222 HDYDQ
+1222 
-1227 YWKGIEQ
+1227 
-1234 RILYTVEIPDD
+1234 LYTVEIPDD
-1245 TGENYLDYKR
+1245 TGENYLDWDAPIGNEQIASIRKYLSDNYRKQKIEDFDASIAETKNAPNADEVNAWVRRGENVYKTLAHLLGSD
-1255 KIAKIPSQKNEA
+1255 KEA
-1267 ICEQL
+1267 S
-1272 RKALPSMASRI
+1272 KAL
-1283 RLNPN
+1283 
-1288 ATGAVLYKD
+1288 
-1297 ISTALKSDKKASELL
+1297 SEM
-1312 ARAGFVGIKYPAQY
+1312 GFVGIKYPAQY

-1335 KNYVIFN
+1335 KNYVIFD

-1354 FKTKNGEAYGYT
+1354 FKTKNGEAYGFT

-1379 TETPIHEY
+1379 AETPIHEY
-1387 AHLWA
+1387 GHLWG

-1411 GTPVWEEVKKRYPEL
+1411 GTPVWEEVKERYPEL

-1450 SEAGKIAGSM
+1450 REAAKIAGSM

-1521 DGRPRFQFI
+1521 DGKPRFQFI
-1530 GEKGAT
+1530 GERGAAA
-1536 EADKAEEQTIRMDNL
+1536 ADHAEEVNTRIDNL
-1551 NVAKK
+1551 SVARE

-1579 KWRYEMPDAK
+1579 KWRYEIPDAK

-1594 DVGGGNIVKRFEED
+1594 DVGGGNIVKRYEEG
-1608 MLWTDGKLEDAV
+1608 MLWNDGKLEDAV

-1635 KIHTDAVMNDMPSNG
+1635 KIHTDAVMNYMPSNG
-1650 FYNPQT
+1650 YYNPQT

-1662 ADELKYLNSI
+1662 AADLKYLNSI
-1672 LNHEVQHAIQN
+1672 LNHEIQHAIQN
-1683 IEGFAKGGNSE
+1683 IEGFAQGGNSK
-1694 TVRSRIQR
+1694 TVRSRIQK
-1702 IIDEEKDA
+1702 IIDDEKDA

-1820 TSALENKS
+1820 TSALGNKS

-1847 RMGMTPEERRNSLA
+1847 RMDMTPEERRNSLA
-1861 EETED
+1861 SETED
-1866 VSRGDQIVMNN
+1866 VDRGDQIVMNN

-1953 NKGNGKSLKAAYN
+1953 NKGNGKSLKDAYN

-2096 VGGENDGVHYAKVY
+2096 VGGENDGVHYSKVY

-2122 KGFDDGEREELDRVN
+2122 PYDYEK
-2137 ERFNEELTRYQN
+2137 YP
-2149 GEMDKNEMLHLGRP
+2149 LGR
-2163 QGVMRAFLPNLP
+2163 VEPNLATKEVK
-2175 IVMRQRV
+2175 IVHADVSHGFKNYKEAKDWAKQNIAKVYSADETGNKGEVRISNSAIDKFLSQSAVDKSDTKDVHLSVLKVLPEVLKESIDAETHPDFLKGANGKRSAENGMNKDVLVHRCYGAVDIDGKVYRV
-2182 IKKGS
+2182 KITLKEDLRDKSFPHVTHSYEATKIELLAGTWENPSKSPSPNTNNSISGAILLKNVEMSYNNRKNLLDES
-2187 EKKHEVDVSAIMN
+2187 EKMGIPAEN
-2200 MPQHLS
+2200 
-2206 SPIFVFQRSEDTI
+2206 QR
-2219 GVLTD
+2219 
-2224 MRDRNGKNV
+2224 K
-2233 CVAIELKRQI
+2233 
-2243 QQGAEYLE
+2243 
-2251 VNDVRSFHGR
+2251 
-2261 EFKNIVEP
+2261 
-2269 IANNKTL
+2269 IADS
-2276 KWVDKEKGLAYLS
+2276 V
-2289 SASQP
+2289 
-2294 VQQEID
+2294 I
-2300 KQVLDTAT
+2300 DTA
-2308 KVVKDFVNP
+2308 N
-2317 KVSDENVADDG
+2317 
-2328 IKLSLGDG
+2328 
-2336 GSREREQMDEAKMV
+2336 Q
-2350 EMVERVK
+2350 
-2357 ATGESLGGAEAHV
+2357 LGGAEAHV
-2370 YTSFADVP
+2370 YTSFVDVP
-2378 EEYKKEVKKGARG
+2378 EEYKKEVEKGARG

-2447 CGKEVREK
+2447 SGKEIREK

-2530 RAQQSLHVWNK
+2530 RAQQSLHVWDK
-2541 MPEAKKRK
+2541 MPEAKKRA

-2580 RLRQWEKWKIA
+2580 RLRQWEKWKLA

-2620 EAWRKANDIAEG
+2620 EAWRKANGIAEG

-2713 EPADED
+2713 GPADED

-2733 EFEKEMGAACGID
+2733 NHDEKPVAVGVDVKRVNQGKNKPQLDVNSIKTVFAHHGEIGGSEVLVTYDKEITPEQQELLRGLNFHEYPTIQELSDAKISEKSDSSKVSDENVADDGIKLSLGDGGSRERKQMDEAKMVEMVERVKATGESLGGAEAHVYTSFVD
-2746 MSAEGARQKA
+2746 VPEEYKKEVKKGARGWY
-2756 IIAVIDRRKNLEG
+2756 DPET
-2769 ASAED
+2769 
-2774 AIFIGELCKEIDALE
+2774 
-2789 KELGLGKGEL
+2789 
-2799 RNELIHIIEQPLQ
+2799 H
-2812 QQEADAELERWV
+2812 
-2824 DLLNSMRVF
+2824 
-2833 HDAHSKVTVEG
+2833 TVH
-2844 VKAVRAELQELANV
+2844 VYLPYCR
-2858 ALKYGANPK
+2858 
-2867 DKSEREELH
+2867 S
-2876 AASRKVADAL
+2876 
-2886 NRYYQDVPGYHG
+2886 
-2898 LYGDDII
+2898 GDE
-2905 KIAKY
+2905 
-2910 AQRVAYAALL
+2910 AQRTVIH
-2920 TQRSNELADNPKV
+2920 E
-2933 RKIVEKI
+2933 
-2940 KDWYDEFFHLL
+2940 
-2951 EDAGLRGD
+2951 
-2959 AGYIGEGY
+2959 
-2967 VNHIWDKERSD
+2967 
-2978 QEAYERYV
+2978 
-2986 ENYQRTKSSNMRHR
+2986 
-3000 EIATYLDGIGVGLV
+3000 
-3014 PKFTDIGQIMS
+3014 
-3025 YYSRQNNEAIANRK
+3025 SR
-3039 FLDALSF
+3039 LSF
-3046 LTIAHKNN
+3046 LF
-3054 DGEVTEVLPILNSH
+3054 V
-3068 KPDRLD
+3068 
-3074 EEKYEMFH
+3074 
-3082 VPGIGDVWVL
+3082 
-3092 KEVAG
+3092 
-3097 KFSTIFG
+3097 
-3104 TMRTKDI
+3104 
-3111 PNWLSKLGKNYDLL
+3111 
-3125 ASTMKK
+3125 
-3131 IQLSVSGFHAL
+3131 
-3142 ALSEVA
+3142 
-3148 LAQMGPIKGMQAI
+3148 
-3161 LKYIL
+3161 
-3166 YDSARHGW
+3166 
-3174 QVPAYVHPEDFK
+3174 
-3186 MAAKHLVQKM
+3186 
-3196 RRTRPSPVCLRMMT
+3196 